1 MNKTYN
7 IIWNA
12 ARGMYIVTSELARSG
27 SRAIVSVSASCAVTL
42 LAMDAAPAVAEET
55 RVSIPSQTTTYTLSG
70 ATPFVVET
78 GNTVATDTAT
88 SAAIV
93 GDNSND
99 WDLLIESGAVVGSS
113 LTDSQAMNLDSST
126 GATSVHNQ
134 GTITGSN
141 EDGTIML
148 QNGGSVINDARIE
161 NNATYEHD
169 PEDIPQ
175 EYAGV
180 YMLNGGSYVS
190 SESGVLEGVS
200 GVIVQSGEAHITNGG
215 MINSD
220 GSWRSYG
227 VEFRDGTY
235 GTIVNTGTIITT
247 ASDGSGKIEDA
258 AIYVHTLN
266 DMAVSGSVSVDNS
279 GLMQSDFITVALYYG
294 SHFEVVNRVGGVITA
309 GNSSLV
315 GIKSTA
321 MELKVGVDNL
331 VTNDGTISA
340 YGTANTYGIHY
351 GESTSGGVI
360 TNTGSITTTG
370 GGSGDASV
378 YVHGNGDGTVVNNSG
393 TMSSTV
399 YGVYLDSARSKG
411 HTLNNQAGGA
421 ISANTAVAI
430 NGNGNTI
437 SNQGKMTGVSD
448 GLVLSGNNNI
458 VTTSGGEIS
467 GKNGIRVSKG
477 SGNQITAKSGSKITA
492 TSTGIS
498 IAGGNNQV
506 TTESGSTIVAKDNG
520 ILINSGAN
528 NVTNGGSITAT
539 GSSISYGIQY
549 NSGTSG
555 TITNTG
561 TITTTGKG
569 AGDASV
575 YAHGGA
581 VTINNSGTMD
591 SSVFGVYVTTGHTL
605 NNLAGGSITANTA
618 VQLNGNNNTLAN
630 AGAILGDTNGV
641 TINGSGNTLT
651 SQGKITGGTNAIL
664 INSGSKNNT
673 LTLNTGT
680 EISGSITD
688 DNNSASANNNL
699 ILDGEGT
706 LGSSISGLNSVTSSG
721 DWTLSGATMNL
732 SGTTNSALWV
742 KSGTLILNGA
752 MTAKGA
758 TVDSGT
764 TLQIGNGGTLGAF
777 NGDIVDN
784 GTLTFNRSDAAA
796 YGSVISGSGNVIKQG
811 GGELTLSNNNSYSGG
826 TTIAEGTLT
835 ATAGGALGS
844 GNIDN
849 RAYLKLDAANASD
862 PFIVADLTTHSGAT
876 VEIGAGST
884 LQANTLTQQ
893 DGSTLTADLTATS
906 GPAIRAK
913 NVNLDGT
920 LNVASPA
927 SQEPIR
933 STDDLI
939 SLALIESDNAISGD
953 FDGITINGN
962 AMNPDAF
969 ITVVGQKNVND
980 THYDLV
986 ETLTWYADRY
996 NAAIDA
1002 HGTFNLADADDSFT
1016 VNTVLE
1022 NVDANSGWNGQ
1033 SLTKTGAGTLIL
1045 NAENTYTGGTT
1056 ISDGTLV
1063 ATNVEALGTGNVTDN
1078 ATLELNTGGDF
1089 DNAISGS
1096 GQVVKSGDE
1105 TLTLSGSNTYTGGTI
1120 ISGGTLV
1127 ATNVEALGTGD
1138 VTDNATLELNTGGDF
1153 DNAIGGTGSVVKSGD
1168 KTLTLSGANSY
1179 TGGTTISGG
1188 TLVASNVEALGSGD
1202 VTDNATLELNTGGDF
1217 ANNIGG
1223 TGSVVKSGDKTLT
1236 LSGTNSYTGGTTISG
1251 GTLVA
1256 NNVEALGTGDVT
1268 NNATLEL
1275 NTGGDFDNAI
1285 SGSGQV
1291 VKSGDETLTLSGANS
1306 YTGGTTISGGTLVAT
1321 NVEAL
1326 GTGDITDNA
1335 TLELNAGG
1343 DFTNNIGGTGS
1354 VEKSGDKTLTLSGTN
1369 TYRGGTLISG
1379 GTLVAS
1385 NVEALG
1391 SGDVTDNATLE
1402 MNTGGDFANNIGGT
1416 GSVVKSGDK
1425 TLTLSGANSYTG
1437 GTTISGGTLV
1447 ASNVEAL
1454 GTGNVTD
1461 NATLE
1466 LNTGGDFDNAISGS
1480 GQVVKSGDGALTLSG
1495 ANSYSGA
1502 TTISGGTLIAA
1513 NVNALGTGAI
1523 DNRASLLLD
1532 ASGQF
1537 TVTDLTTES
1546 GGNTEIGAGSTL
1558 QATTLTQKS
1567 DSTLTINLNSN
1578 TVDPV
1583 IHAASQVS
1591 LAGTLDI
1598 TGVGDVLDSDP
1609 ASTDDLDTF
1618 TLIASDKT
1626 IAGDFEKLTVAGMD
1640 ADLADFI
1647 TVDGRIDDTG
1657 KQYELTTALT
1667 WYADRD
1673 DAVTDAHGTFNLT
1686 NADGSFAV
1694 NTVLEN
1700 VDATL
1705 DPASA
1710 TGWDGTSLIK
1720 QGAGTLI
1727 LNAENTY
1734 TGGTTISGGTL
1745 VATNVDAL
1753 GSGDVTD
1760 DATLELNTGGT
1771 FDNAISGSGQV
1782 VKSGDDVLTLSGAN
1796 SYSGGTLISDGTL
1809 VASNVDA
1816 LGSGDVTNNATLEM
1830 NTGGDFINNIGGTG
1844 RVEKSGD
1851 DTLTL
1856 SGSNTYTGGTLISD
1870 GTLVAS
1876 NVEALGTGDV
1886 TNNATLE
1893 LNTGGTFDNA
1903 ISGSGQVVKSGDDV
1917 LTLSGANSYSGGTLI
1932 SGGTLVANNVEAL
1945 GTGDVTDNATLE
1957 MNTGGDFINNIG
1969 GTGRVEKSGDDAL
1982 TLSGS
1987 NTYTGGTTINDGTLI
2002 ATSVDALGSGDVTNN
2017 AVLELNT
2024 GGDFINNIGGTGR
2037 VEKSGDETLTLS
2049 GSNTYT
2055 GGTLISGGTLV
2066 ATNVEAL
2073 GTGDVTDNAV
2083 LELNT
2088 GGDFINNI
2096 GGTGRVEKS
2105 GDDTLT
2111 LSGSNSYTGGTLIS
2125 SGTLVATNVDA
2136 LGSGDVT
2143 DNATL
2148 ELNTGGDFT
2157 NNISGSGQVV
2167 KSGDETLTLSGSNT
2181 YTGGTTINDGTLVA
2195 TSVEALGSGDVTND
2209 AVLALNTGGDFANNI
2224 GGTGSVVKSGDE
2236 TLTLSG
2242 TNSYTGGTTISGG
2255 TLVATNVEALG
2266 TGDVTNN
2273 ATLELNTGGDFT
2285 NNISGNGQVV
2295 KSGDDTLTFSGSNT
2309 YTGGTTINDGT
2320 LVATSVEA
2328 LGSGD
2333 VTNDAVLALN
2343 TGGDFANNIGG
2354 TGSVVKSGDETLTL
2368 SGSNTYTGST
2378 LISSGTLVANDVN
2391 ALGTGDVT
2399 DNATLMLN
2407 TGGDFIN
2414 NIGGTG
2420 RVEKSGDDTLTLSG
2434 SNSYTGG
2441 TLISSGT
2448 LVATN
2453 VDALGSGDVTDNAT
2467 LELNTGG
2474 TFDNAISG
2482 SGQVVKSGDETLTL
2496 SGANS
2501 YTGGTLIS
2509 SGTLVANDVN
2519 ALGTGDV
2526 TDNAVLELNT
2536 GGDFDNA
2543 ISGSGQ
2549 VVKSGDETL
2558 TLSGANSYTGGTTI
2572 SGGTLVASNVE
2583 ALGSGDIDNYAS
2595 LQLNASGQFVTA
2607 NLTTHD
2613 NAITAIGAGSALR
2626 ANTLTQEANSTLAVH
2641 LIDSN
2646 SGAIVTADHANLGGT
2661 LDITGIGNV
2670 AKSWTRD
2677 AYAYT
2682 LIDTDSAI
2690 NSDFAQFTVAG
2701 MDAKQVDFLT
2711 VDGRVN
2717 ADDDTRYDV
2726 TASLSWYADSDN
2738 AATDAHGTFTLSE
2751 QGHSFTLNTALT
2763 DVDAT
2768 LNPDSATYWDGKS
2781 LIKRGAGTLI
2791 LGAQN
2796 TYSGDTDVQEG
2807 ALWLAETATIG
2818 SAGSAQAVNIAANA
2832 AFGGHNSTVN
2842 GHVNNQGSLYFVD
2855 TFTVNGDVVNSSA
2868 MISGSDQ
2875 PNNTLTIAGNYT
2887 GNDGHLY
2894 LNTQLGD
2901 DSSPTDKLIVTGDTA
2916 GSTTLHI
2923 TNVNGLGAQTVNGIE
2938 VIEVGGQSDGDFR
2951 LYKGHVDINAWTYT
2965 LKQDGGDW
2973 YLRSESDDVPDD
2985 GGEVTPPDD
2994 GGEVTPPDDGGEVT
3008 PPDDGGE
3015 VTPPDDGG
3023 EVTPPDDDGEVT
3035 PPDDGGDITPPDD
3048 GGDITPPDGGD
3059 VTPVAPQYRADIGVY
3074 LGNQWMARNLQMQ
3087 TLYDREGS
3095 QYRSAD
3101 GSIWMRFKAGKA
3113 ESQAVNGNVDIDSD
3127 YSQFQLGGDILT
3139 WSDGAQSVTV
3149 GLMGSYINAST
3160 DSTGNR
3166 GADGSQFSANGSVD
3180 GYNLG
3185 LYATWFADAQS
3196 HRGAYIDSW
3205 YQYGAYNNSVDN
3217 DGLSA
3222 SRYDSAAHAVS
3233 LETGYR
3239 YDIALSN
3246 RNTVSL
3252 TPQAQVTWQRYSAD
3266 TVIDDGGTRISGQN
3280 DDSWTTRLGVRVDG
3294 KLYKESGR
3302 IQPFMEVNWLHASDN
3317 ASATFGDTKVSQDLP
3332 NDRVEVKVGIQ
3343 ANVSER
3349 LSVYAQAAGQKGKND
3364 YGDASFSLN
3373 MRYNW

>member
-12 ARGMYIVTSELARSG
+12 ARGMYIVTSELARRG

-78 GNTVATDTAT
+78 DNTIATDTAA

-215 MINSD
+215 MISSD

-247 ASDGSGKIEDA
+247 ASDGSNKIEDA

-279 GLMQSDFITVALYYG
+279 GLMQSDFITVALYHG

-370 GGSGDASV
+370 GGAGDASV

-437 SNQGKMTGVSD
+437 TNQGKMTGVSD
-448 GLVLSGNNNI
+448 GLLISGNNNI
-458 VTTSGGEIS
+458 VITSGGEIS

-477 SGNQITAKSGSKITA
+477 SGNQITAKSGSKITT

-498 IAGGNNQV
+498 IAGGNNQI
-506 TTESGSTIVAKDNG
+506 TTESGSAIVAKDNG

-539 GSSISYGIQY
+539 GSNMSYGIQY
-549 NSGTSG
+549 NSGASG

-605 NNLAGGSITANTA
+605 NNLAGGSISANTA
-618 VQLNGNNNTLAN
+618 VQFHGNNNKLAN
-630 AGAILGDTNGV
+630 AGAISGDTNGV
-641 TINGSGNTLT
+641 TISGSGNTLT
-651 SQGKITGGTNAIL
+651 NQGKITGGTNAVL

-680 EISGSITD
+680 EMSGSITD
-688 DNNSASANNNL
+688 GNNSASANNNL

-764 TLQIGNGGTLGAF
+764 TLQIGNSGTLGAF

-849 RAYLKLDAANASD
+849 RAYLKLEAASASD

-1105 TLTLSGSNTYTGGTI
+1105 TLTLSGANSYTGGTT

-1127 ATNVEALGTGD
+1127 ASNVEALGTGD
-1138 VTDNATLELNTGGDF
+1138 ITDNATLEMNTGGDF
-1153 DNAIGGTGSVVKSGD
+1153 ANNIGGTGSVVKSGD

-1268 NNATLEL
+1268 
-1275 NTGGDFDNAI
+1275 
-1285 SGSGQV
+1285 
-1291 VKSGDETLTLSGANS
+1291 
-1306 YTGGTTISGGTLVAT
+1306 
-1321 NVEAL
+1321 
-1326 GTGDITDNA
+1326 
-1335 TLELNAGG
+1335 
-1343 DFTNNIGGTGS
+1343 
-1354 VEKSGDKTLTLSGTN
+1354 
-1369 TYRGGTLISG
+1369 
-1379 GTLVAS
+1379 
-1385 NVEALG
+1385 
-1391 SGDVTDNATLE
+1391 
-1402 MNTGGDFANNIGGT
+1402 
-1416 GSVVKSGDK
+1416 
-1425 TLTLSGANSYTG
+1425 
-1437 GTTISGGTLV
+1437 
-1447 ASNVEAL
+1447 
-1454 GTGNVTD
+1454 D

-1480 GQVVKSGDGALTLSG
+1480 GQVVKSGDKTLTLSG
-1495 ANSYSGA
+1495 ANSYNGA
-1502 TTISGGTLIAA
+1502 TTISGGTLIATH
-1513 NVNALGTGAI
+1513 VNALGTGAI

-1532 ASGQF
+1532 ASGQL

-1782 VKSGDDVLTLSGAN
+1782 VKSGDGALTLSGAN

-1809 VASNVDA
+1809 VASNV
-1816 LGSGDVTNNATLEM
+1816 
-1830 NTGGDFINNIGGTG
+1830 
-1844 RVEKSGD
+1844 
-1851 DTLTL
+1851 
-1856 SGSNTYTGGTLISD
+1856 
-1870 GTLVAS
+1870 
-1876 NVEALGTGDV
+1876 EALGTGDV
-1886 TNNATLE
+1886 TDDAVLE
-1893 LNTGGTFDNA
+1893 LNTGGDFDNA
-1903 ISGSGQVVKSGDDV
+1903 ISGSGQVV
-1917 LTLSGANSYSGGTLI
+1917 
-1932 SGGTLVANNVEAL
+1932 
-1945 GTGDVTDNATLE
+1945 
-1957 MNTGGDFINNIG
+1957 
-1969 GTGRVEKSGDDAL
+1969 
-1982 TLSGS
+1982 
-1987 NTYTGGTTINDGTLI
+1987 
-2002 ATSVDALGSGDVTNN
+2002 
-2017 AVLELNT
+2017 
-2024 GGDFINNIGGTGR
+2024 
-2037 VEKSGDETLTLS
+2037 KSGDETLTLS

-2066 ATNVEAL
+2066 ASNVEALGSGDVTNDAVLELNTGGTFDNVISGSGQVVKSGDDALTLSGANTYTGGTTINDGTLVATSVDAL
-2073 GTGDVTDNAV
+2073 GTGDVTDNAT

-2088 GGDFINNI
+2088 GGTFDNAIS
-2096 GGTGRVEKS
+2096 GSGQVVKS
-2105 GDDTLT
+2105 GDKMLT
-2111 LSGSNSYTGGTLIS
+2111 LSGANSYSGGTLIS
-2125 SGTLVATNVDA
+2125 DGTLVASNVES
-2136 LGSGDVT
+2136 LGTGDVT
-2143 DNATL
+2143 NNATL

-2242 TNSYTGGTTISGG
+2242 
-2255 TLVATNVEALG
+2255 
-2266 TGDVTNN
+2266 
-2273 ATLELNTGGDFT
+2273 
-2285 NNISGNGQVV
+2285 
-2295 KSGDDTLTFSGSNT
+2295 SNT
-2309 YTGGTTINDGT
+2309 YTGG
-2320 LVATSVEA
+2320 
-2328 LGSGD
+2328 
-2333 VTNDAVLALN
+2333 
-2343 TGGDFANNIGG
+2343 
-2354 TGSVVKSGDETLTL
+2354 
-2368 SGSNTYTGST
+2368 T

-2558 TLSGANSYTGGTTI
+2558 TLSGANSYTGGTLISGGTLVATSVEALGSGDVTDNAVLELNTGGTFDNAISGSGQVVKSGDKTLTLSGANSYTGGTTI

-2626 ANTLTQEANSTLAVH
+2626 ANTLTQEANGTLAVH
-2641 LIDSN
+2641 LTDNN
-2646 SGAIVTADHANLGGT
+2646 SGAIVTADRANLGGT

-2670 AKSWTRD
+2670 TKSWTRD

-2690 NSDFAQFTVAG
+2690 DSDFAQFTVAG

-2768 LNPDSATYWDGKS
+2768 LDPDSATGWDGKS
-2781 LIKRGAGTLI
+2781 LIKRGAGALI

-2807 ALWLAETATIG
+2807 ALWLTETATIG

-2832 AFGGHNSTVN
+2832 AFGGHNATVN
-2842 GHVNNQGSLYFVD
+2842 GHVNNLGSLYFAD

>member
-1 MNKTYN
+1 
-7 IIWNA
+7 
-12 ARGMYIVTSELARSG
+12 
-27 SRAIVSVSASCAVTL
+27 
-42 LAMDAAPAVAEET
+42 
-55 RVSIPSQTTTYTLSG
+55 
-70 ATPFVVET
+70 
-78 GNTVATDTAT
+78 
-88 SAAIV
+88 
-93 GDNSND
+93 
-99 WDLLIESGAVVGSS
+99 
-113 LTDSQAMNLDSST
+113 
-126 GATSVHNQ
+126 
-134 GTITGSN
+134 
-141 EDGTIML
+141 
-148 QNGGSVINDARIE
+148 
-161 NNATYEHD
+161 
-169 PEDIPQ
+169 
-175 EYAGV
+175 
-180 YMLNGGSYVS
+180 
-190 SESGVLEGVS
+190 
-200 GVIVQSGEAHITNGG
+200 
-215 MINSD
+215 
-220 GSWRSYG
+220 
-227 VEFRDGTY
+227 
-235 GTIVNTGTIITT
+235 
-247 ASDGSGKIEDA
+247 
-258 AIYVHTLN
+258 
-266 DMAVSGSVSVDNS
+266 
-279 GLMQSDFITVALYYG
+279 
-294 SHFEVVNRVGGVITA
+294 
-309 GNSSLV
+309 
-315 GIKSTA
+315 
-321 MELKVGVDNL
+321 
-331 VTNDGTISA
+331 
-340 YGTANTYGIHY
+340 
-351 GESTSGGVI
+351 
-360 TNTGSITTTG
+360 
-370 GGSGDASV
+370 
-378 YVHGNGDGTVVNNSG
+378 
-393 TMSSTV
+393 
-399 YGVYLDSARSKG
+399 
-411 HTLNNQAGGA
+411 
-421 ISANTAVAI
+421 
-430 NGNGNTI
+430 
-437 SNQGKMTGVSD
+437 
-448 GLVLSGNNNI
+448 
-458 VTTSGGEIS
+458 
-467 GKNGIRVSKG
+467 
-477 SGNQITAKSGSKITA
+477 
-492 TSTGIS
+492 
-498 IAGGNNQV
+498 
-506 TTESGSTIVAKDNG
+506 
-520 ILINSGAN
+520 
-528 NVTNGGSITAT
+528 
-539 GSSISYGIQY
+539 
-549 NSGTSG
+549 
-555 TITNTG
+555 
-561 TITTTGKG
+561 
-569 AGDASV
+569 
-575 YAHGGA
+575 
-581 VTINNSGTMD
+581 
-591 SSVFGVYVTTGHTL
+591 
-605 NNLAGGSITANTA
+605 
-618 VQLNGNNNTLAN
+618 
-630 AGAILGDTNGV
+630 
-641 TINGSGNTLT
+641 
-651 SQGKITGGTNAIL
+651 
-664 INSGSKNNT
+664 
-673 LTLNTGT
+673 
-680 EISGSITD
+680 
-688 DNNSASANNNL
+688 
-699 ILDGEGT
+699 
-706 LGSSISGLNSVTSSG
+706 
-721 DWTLSGATMNL
+721 
-732 SGTTNSALWV
+732 
-742 KSGTLILNGA
+742 
-752 MTAKGA
+752 
-758 TVDSGT
+758 
-764 TLQIGNGGTLGAF
+764 
-777 NGDIVDN
+777 
-784 GTLTFNRSDAAA
+784 
-796 YGSVISGSGNVIKQG
+796 
-811 GGELTLSNNNSYSGG
+811 
-826 TTIAEGTLT
+826 
-835 ATAGGALGS
+835 
-844 GNIDN
+844 
-849 RAYLKLDAANASD
+849 
-862 PFIVADLTTHSGAT
+862 
-876 VEIGAGST
+876 
-884 LQANTLTQQ
+884 
-893 DGSTLTADLTATS
+893 
-906 GPAIRAK
+906 
-913 NVNLDGT
+913 
-920 LNVASPA
+920 
-927 SQEPIR
+927 
-933 STDDLI
+933 
-939 SLALIESDNAISGD
+939 
-953 FDGITINGN
+953 
-962 AMNPDAF
+962 
-969 ITVVGQKNVND
+969 
-980 THYDLV
+980 
-986 ETLTWYADRY
+986 
-996 NAAIDA
+996 
-1002 HGTFNLADADDSFT
+1002 
-1016 VNTVLE
+1016 
-1022 NVDANSGWNGQ
+1022 
-1033 SLTKTGAGTLIL
+1033 
-1045 NAENTYTGGTT
+1045 
-1056 ISDGTLV
+1056 
-1063 ATNVEALGTGNVTDN
+1063 
-1078 ATLELNTGGDF
+1078 
-1089 DNAISGS
+1089 
-1096 GQVVKSGDE
+1096 VKSGDE
-1105 TLTLSGSNTYTGGTI
+1105 M
-1120 ISGGTLV
+1120 
-1127 ATNVEALGTGD
+1127 
-1138 VTDNATLELNTGGDF
+1138 
-1153 DNAIGGTGSVVKSGD
+1153 
-1168 KTLTLSGANSY
+1168 LTLSGANSY

-1217 ANNIGG
+1217 DNAIS
-1223 TGSVVKSGDKTLT
+1223 GSGQVVKSGDDALT
-1236 LSGTNSYTGGTTISG
+1236 LSGNNSYTGGTLISD

-1256 NNVEALGTGDVT
+1256 SNVEALGSGDVT
-1268 NNATLEL
+1268 NDAVLEL

-1285 SGSGQV
+1285 SGSGQ
-1291 VKSGDETLTLSGANS
+1291 
-1306 YTGGTTISGGTLVAT
+1306 
-1321 NVEAL
+1321 
-1326 GTGDITDNA
+1326 
-1335 TLELNAGG
+1335 
-1343 DFTNNIGGTGS
+1343 
-1354 VEKSGDKTLTLSGTN
+1354 
-1369 TYRGGTLISG
+1369 
-1379 GTLVAS
+1379 
-1385 NVEALG
+1385 
-1391 SGDVTDNATLE
+1391 
-1402 MNTGGDFANNIGGT
+1402 
-1416 GSVVKSGDK
+1416 VVKSGDK

-1454 GTGNVTD
+1454 GSGDITD

-1480 GQVVKSGDGALTLSG
+1480 GQVVKSGDETLTLSG
-1495 ANSYSGA
+1495 TNTYTGG
-1502 TTISGGTLIAA
+1502 TTISGGTLIATH
-1513 NVNALGTGAI
+1513 VNALGTGAI

-1537 TVTDLTTES
+1537 AVTDLTTES

-1578 TVDPV
+1578 TADPV

-1705 DPASA
+1705 DPDSA

-1734 TGGTTISGGTL
+1734 TVGTTISGGTL

-1782 VKSGDDVLTLSGAN
+1782 VKSGDKMLTLSGTN
-1796 SYSGGTLISDGTL
+1796 SYSGGTLISGGTL
-1809 VASNVDA
+1809 VATNVDA
-1816 LGSGDVTNNATLEM
+1816 LGSGDVT
-1830 NTGGDFINNIGGTG
+1830 
-1844 RVEKSGD
+1844 D
-1851 DTLTL
+1851 D
-1856 SGSNTYTGGTLISD
+1856 
-1870 GTLVAS
+1870 
-1876 NVEALGTGDV
+1876 
-1886 TNNATLE
+1886 ATLE

-1903 ISGSGQVVKSGDDV
+1903 ISGSGQVVKSGDD
-1917 LTLSGANSYSGGTLI
+1917 T
-1932 SGGTLVANNVEAL
+1932 
-1945 GTGDVTDNATLE
+1945 
-1957 MNTGGDFINNIG
+1957 
-1969 GTGRVEKSGDDAL
+1969 L

-1987 NTYTGGTTINDGTLI
+1987 NTYTGGTIISGGTLV
-2002 ATSVDALGSGDVTNN
+2002 ASNVEALGTGDVTND

-2024 GGDFINNIGGTGR
+2024 GGDFDNAISGSGQ
-2037 VEKSGDETLTLS
+2037 VVKSGDETLTLS

-2066 ATNVEAL
+2066 ASNVEALGSGDVTNDAVLELNTGGDFTNAISGSGQVVKSGDETLTLSGANSYTGGTLISGGTLIASNVEAL

-2088 GGDFINNI
+2088 GGDF
-2096 GGTGRVEKS
+2096 
-2105 GDDTLT
+2105 
-2111 LSGSNSYTGGTLIS
+2111 
-2125 SGTLVATNVDA
+2125 
-2136 LGSGDVT
+2136 
-2143 DNATL
+2143 
-2148 ELNTGGDFT
+2148 
-2157 NNISGSGQVV
+2157 
-2167 KSGDETLTLSGSNT
+2167 
-2181 YTGGTTINDGTLVA
+2181 
-2195 TSVEALGSGDVTND
+2195 
-2209 AVLALNTGGDFANNI
+2209 
-2224 GGTGSVVKSGDE
+2224 
-2236 TLTLSG
+2236 
-2242 TNSYTGGTTISGG
+2242 
-2255 TLVATNVEALG
+2255 
-2266 TGDVTNN
+2266 
-2273 ATLELNTGGDFT
+2273 
-2285 NNISGNGQVV
+2285 
-2295 KSGDDTLTFSGSNT
+2295 
-2309 YTGGTTINDGT
+2309 
-2320 LVATSVEA
+2320 
-2328 LGSGD
+2328 
-2333 VTNDAVLALN
+2333 
-2343 TGGDFANNIGG
+2343 
-2354 TGSVVKSGDETLTL
+2354 
-2368 SGSNTYTGST
+2368 
-2378 LISSGTLVANDVN
+2378 
-2391 ALGTGDVT
+2391 
-2399 DNATLMLN
+2399 
-2407 TGGDFIN
+2407 
-2414 NIGGTG
+2414 
-2420 RVEKSGDDTLTLSG
+2420 
-2434 SNSYTGG
+2434 
-2441 TLISSGT
+2441 
-2448 LVATN
+2448 
-2453 VDALGSGDVTDNAT
+2453 
-2467 LELNTGG
+2467 
-2474 TFDNAISG
+2474 DNAISG
-2482 SGQVVKSGDETLTL
+2482 SGQVEKSGDETLTL

-2536 GGDFDNA
+2536 GGTFDNAISGSGQVVKSGDETLTLSGSNTYTGGTTINDGTLIATSVDALGSGDVTDNAVLELNTGGDFDNA

-2558 TLSGANSYTGGTTI
+2558 TLSGTNSYTDGTLISGGTLVATNLEALGTGDVTNNATLELNTGGTFDNAISGSGQVVKSGDDALTLSGSNTYTGGTTI
-2572 SGGTLVASNVE
+2572 SGGTLIATSVDALGSGDVTDNAVLELNTGGTFDNAISGSGQVVKSGDKTLTLSGSNTYTGGTTISGGTLIASNVE
-2583 ALGSGDIDNYAS
+2583 ALGSGNIDNYAS

-2613 NAITAIGAGSALR
+2613 NATTAIGAGSTLR

-2641 LIDSN
+2641 LTDSN

-2717 ADDDTRYDV
+2717 AADDTRYDV

-2768 LNPDSATYWDGKS
+2768 LNPDSATDWDGKS

-2832 AFGGHNSTVN
+2832 AFGGHNATVN
-2842 GHVNNQGSLYFVD
+2842 GHVNNLGSLYFVD

-2938 VIEVGGQSDGDFR
+2938 VIEVGGQSDGDFT

-2985 GGEVTPPDD
+2985 GGD
-2994 GGEVTPPDDGGEVT
+2994 
-3008 PPDDGGE
+3008 
-3015 VTPPDDGG
+3015 
-3023 EVTPPDDDGEVT
+3023 VT
-3035 PPDDGGDITPPDD
+3035 PPDDGGDVTPPDD
-3048 GGDITPPDGGD
+3048 GGDVTPPDDGGDVTPPDDGGDVTPPDDDGDITPPDGGD

-3101 GSIWMRFKAGKA
+3101 GSVWMRFKAGKA

-3280 DDSWTTRLGVRVDG
+3280 DDSWTTRLGMRVDG

>member
-1 MNKTYN
+1 TGSVVKSGDKT
-7 IIWNA
+7 
-12 ARGMYIVTSELARSG
+12 L
-27 SRAIVSVSASCAVTL
+27 
-42 LAMDAAPAVAEET
+42 
-55 RVSIPSQTTTYTLSG
+55 TLSG
-70 ATPFVVET
+70 A
-78 GNTVATDTAT
+78 
-88 SAAIV
+88 
-93 GDNSND
+93 NS
-99 WDLLIESGAVVGSS
+99 
-113 LTDSQAMNLDSST
+113 
-126 GATSVHNQ
+126 
-134 GTITGSN
+134 
-141 EDGTIML
+141 
-148 QNGGSVINDARIE
+148 
-161 NNATYEHD
+161 
-169 PEDIPQ
+169 
-175 EYAGV
+175 
-180 YMLNGGSYVS
+180 
-190 SESGVLEGVS
+190 
-200 GVIVQSGEAHITNGG
+200 
-215 MINSD
+215 
-220 GSWRSYG
+220 
-227 VEFRDGTY
+227 
-235 GTIVNTGTIITT
+235 
-247 ASDGSGKIEDA
+247 
-258 AIYVHTLN
+258 
-266 DMAVSGSVSVDNS
+266 
-279 GLMQSDFITVALYYG
+279 
-294 SHFEVVNRVGGVITA
+294 
-309 GNSSLV
+309 
-315 GIKSTA
+315 
-321 MELKVGVDNL
+321 
-331 VTNDGTISA
+331 
-340 YGTANTYGIHY
+340 
-351 GESTSGGVI
+351 
-360 TNTGSITTTG
+360 
-370 GGSGDASV
+370 
-378 YVHGNGDGTVVNNSG
+378 
-393 TMSSTV
+393 
-399 YGVYLDSARSKG
+399 
-411 HTLNNQAGGA
+411 
-421 ISANTAVAI
+421 
-430 NGNGNTI
+430 
-437 SNQGKMTGVSD
+437 
-448 GLVLSGNNNI
+448 
-458 VTTSGGEIS
+458 
-467 GKNGIRVSKG
+467 
-477 SGNQITAKSGSKITA
+477 
-492 TSTGIS
+492 
-498 IAGGNNQV
+498 
-506 TTESGSTIVAKDNG
+506 
-520 ILINSGAN
+520 
-528 NVTNGGSITAT
+528 
-539 GSSISYGIQY
+539 
-549 NSGTSG
+549 
-555 TITNTG
+555 
-561 TITTTGKG
+561 
-569 AGDASV
+569 
-575 YAHGGA
+575 
-581 VTINNSGTMD
+581 
-591 SSVFGVYVTTGHTL
+591 
-605 NNLAGGSITANTA
+605 
-618 VQLNGNNNTLAN
+618 
-630 AGAILGDTNGV
+630 
-641 TINGSGNTLT
+641 
-651 SQGKITGGTNAIL
+651 
-664 INSGSKNNT
+664 
-673 LTLNTGT
+673 
-680 EISGSITD
+680 
-688 DNNSASANNNL
+688 
-699 ILDGEGT
+699 
-706 LGSSISGLNSVTSSG
+706 
-721 DWTLSGATMNL
+721 
-732 SGTTNSALWV
+732 
-742 KSGTLILNGA
+742 
-752 MTAKGA
+752 
-758 TVDSGT
+758 
-764 TLQIGNGGTLGAF
+764 
-777 NGDIVDN
+777 
-784 GTLTFNRSDAAA
+784 
-796 YGSVISGSGNVIKQG
+796 
-811 GGELTLSNNNSYSGG
+811 
-826 TTIAEGTLT
+826 
-835 ATAGGALGS
+835 
-844 GNIDN
+844 
-849 RAYLKLDAANASD
+849 
-862 PFIVADLTTHSGAT
+862 
-876 VEIGAGST
+876 
-884 LQANTLTQQ
+884 
-893 DGSTLTADLTATS
+893 
-906 GPAIRAK
+906 
-913 NVNLDGT
+913 
-920 LNVASPA
+920 
-927 SQEPIR
+927 
-933 STDDLI
+933 
-939 SLALIESDNAISGD
+939 
-953 FDGITINGN
+953 
-962 AMNPDAF
+962 
-969 ITVVGQKNVND
+969 
-980 THYDLV
+980 
-986 ETLTWYADRY
+986 
-996 NAAIDA
+996 
-1002 HGTFNLADADDSFT
+1002 
-1016 VNTVLE
+1016 
-1022 NVDANSGWNGQ
+1022 
-1033 SLTKTGAGTLIL
+1033 
-1045 NAENTYTGGTT
+1045 YTGGTT
-1056 ISDGTLV
+1056 
-1063 ATNVEALGTGNVTDN
+1063 
-1078 ATLELNTGGDF
+1078 
-1089 DNAISGS
+1089 
-1096 GQVVKSGDE
+1096 
-1105 TLTLSGSNTYTGGTI
+1105 

-1127 ATNVEALGTGD
+1127 ATNVEALGSGD
-1138 VTDNATLELNTGGDF
+1138 VTDNATLELNTGGTF
-1153 DNAIGGTGSVVKSGD
+1153 DNVISGSGQVVKSGD
-1168 KTLTLSGANSY
+1168 EMLTLSGANSY

-1217 ANNIGG
+1217 DNAIS
-1223 TGSVVKSGDKTLT
+1223 GSGQVVKSGDDALT
-1236 LSGTNSYTGGTTISG
+1236 LSGNNSYTGGTLISD

-1256 NNVEALGTGDVT
+1256 SNVEALGSGDVT
-1268 NNATLEL
+1268 NDAVLEL

-1285 SGSGQV
+1285 SGSGQ
-1291 VKSGDETLTLSGANS
+1291 
-1306 YTGGTTISGGTLVAT
+1306 
-1321 NVEAL
+1321 
-1326 GTGDITDNA
+1326 
-1335 TLELNAGG
+1335 
-1343 DFTNNIGGTGS
+1343 
-1354 VEKSGDKTLTLSGTN
+1354 
-1369 TYRGGTLISG
+1369 
-1379 GTLVAS
+1379 
-1385 NVEALG
+1385 
-1391 SGDVTDNATLE
+1391 
-1402 MNTGGDFANNIGGT
+1402 
-1416 GSVVKSGDK
+1416 VVKSGDK

-1454 GTGNVTD
+1454 GSGDITD

-1480 GQVVKSGDGALTLSG
+1480 GQVVKSGDETLTLSG
-1495 ANSYSGA
+1495 TNTYTGG
-1502 TTISGGTLIAA
+1502 TTISGGTLIATH
-1513 NVNALGTGAI
+1513 VNALGTGAI

-1537 TVTDLTTES
+1537 AVTDLTTES

-1578 TVDPV
+1578 TADPV

-1705 DPASA
+1705 DPDSA

-1734 TGGTTISGGTL
+1734 TVGTTISGGTL

-1782 VKSGDDVLTLSGAN
+1782 VKSGDKMLTLSGTN
-1796 SYSGGTLISDGTL
+1796 SYSGGTLISGGTL
-1809 VASNVDA
+1809 VATNVDA
-1816 LGSGDVTNNATLEM
+1816 LGSGDVT
-1830 NTGGDFINNIGGTG
+1830 
-1844 RVEKSGD
+1844 D
-1851 DTLTL
+1851 D
-1856 SGSNTYTGGTLISD
+1856 
-1870 GTLVAS
+1870 
-1876 NVEALGTGDV
+1876 
-1886 TNNATLE
+1886 ATLE

-1903 ISGSGQVVKSGDDV
+1903 ISGSGQVVKSGDD
-1917 LTLSGANSYSGGTLI
+1917 T
-1932 SGGTLVANNVEAL
+1932 
-1945 GTGDVTDNATLE
+1945 
-1957 MNTGGDFINNIG
+1957 
-1969 GTGRVEKSGDDAL
+1969 L

-1987 NTYTGGTTINDGTLI
+1987 NTYTGGTIISGGTLV
-2002 ATSVDALGSGDVTNN
+2002 ASNVEALGTGDVTND

-2024 GGDFINNIGGTGR
+2024 GGDFDNAISGSGQ
-2037 VEKSGDETLTLS
+2037 VVKSGDETLTLS

-2066 ATNVEAL
+2066 ASNVEALGSGDVTNDAVLELNTGGDFTNAISGSGQVVKSGDETLTLSGANSYTGGTLISGGTLIASNVEAL

-2088 GGDFINNI
+2088 GGDF
-2096 GGTGRVEKS
+2096 
-2105 GDDTLT
+2105 
-2111 LSGSNSYTGGTLIS
+2111 
-2125 SGTLVATNVDA
+2125 
-2136 LGSGDVT
+2136 
-2143 DNATL
+2143 
-2148 ELNTGGDFT
+2148 
-2157 NNISGSGQVV
+2157 
-2167 KSGDETLTLSGSNT
+2167 
-2181 YTGGTTINDGTLVA
+2181 
-2195 TSVEALGSGDVTND
+2195 
-2209 AVLALNTGGDFANNI
+2209 
-2224 GGTGSVVKSGDE
+2224 
-2236 TLTLSG
+2236 
-2242 TNSYTGGTTISGG
+2242 
-2255 TLVATNVEALG
+2255 
-2266 TGDVTNN
+2266 
-2273 ATLELNTGGDFT
+2273 
-2285 NNISGNGQVV
+2285 
-2295 KSGDDTLTFSGSNT
+2295 
-2309 YTGGTTINDGT
+2309 
-2320 LVATSVEA
+2320 
-2328 LGSGD
+2328 
-2333 VTNDAVLALN
+2333 
-2343 TGGDFANNIGG
+2343 
-2354 TGSVVKSGDETLTL
+2354 
-2368 SGSNTYTGST
+2368 
-2378 LISSGTLVANDVN
+2378 
-2391 ALGTGDVT
+2391 
-2399 DNATLMLN
+2399 
-2407 TGGDFIN
+2407 
-2414 NIGGTG
+2414 
-2420 RVEKSGDDTLTLSG
+2420 
-2434 SNSYTGG
+2434 
-2441 TLISSGT
+2441 
-2448 LVATN
+2448 
-2453 VDALGSGDVTDNAT
+2453 
-2467 LELNTGG
+2467 
-2474 TFDNAISG
+2474 DNAISG
-2482 SGQVVKSGDETLTL
+2482 SGQVEKSGDETLTL

-2536 GGDFDNA
+2536 GGTFDNAISGSGQVVKSGDETLTLSGSNTYTGGTTINDGTLIATSVDALGSGDVTDNAVLELNTGGDFDNA

-2558 TLSGANSYTGGTTI
+2558 TLSGTNSYTDGTLISGGTLVATNLEALGTGDVTNNATLELNTGGTFDNAISGSGQVVKSGDDALTLSGSNTYTGGTTI
-2572 SGGTLVASNVE
+2572 SGGTLIATSVDALGSGDVTDNAVLELNTGGTFDNAISGSGQVVKSGDKTLTLSGSNTYTGGTTISGGTLIASNVE
-2583 ALGSGDIDNYAS
+2583 ALGSGNIDNYAS

-2613 NAITAIGAGSALR
+2613 NATTAIGAGSTLR

-2641 LIDSN
+2641 LTDSN

-2717 ADDDTRYDV
+2717 AADDTRYDV

-2768 LNPDSATYWDGKS
+2768 LNPDSATDWDGKS

-2832 AFGGHNSTVN
+2832 AFGGHNATVN
-2842 GHVNNQGSLYFVD
+2842 GHVNNLGSLYFVD

-2938 VIEVGGQSDGDFR
+2938 VIEVGGQSDGDFT

-2985 GGEVTPPDD
+2985 GGD
-2994 GGEVTPPDDGGEVT
+2994 
-3008 PPDDGGE
+3008 
-3015 VTPPDDGG
+3015 
-3023 EVTPPDDDGEVT
+3023 VT
-3035 PPDDGGDITPPDD
+3035 PPDDGGDVIPPDDGGDVTPPDD
-3048 GGDITPPDGGD
+3048 GGDVTPPDDGGDVTPPDDGGDVTPPDDGGDVTPPDDDGDITPPDGGD

-3101 GSIWMRFKAGKA
+3101 GSVWMRFKAGKA

-3280 DDSWTTRLGVRVDG
+3280 DDSWTTRLGMRVDG

>member
-169 PEDIPQ
+169 PQDIPQ

-247 ASDGSGKIEDA
+247 ASDGSNKIEDA

-279 GLMQSDFITVALYYG
+279 GLMQSDFITVALYHG

-370 GGSGDASV
+370 GGAGDASV

-393 TMSSTV
+393 TMSSSV

-411 HTLNNQAGGA
+411 HTLNNQAGSA

-430 NGNGNTI
+430 NGNGNIIT
-437 SNQGKMTGVSD
+437 NQGKMTGVSD
-448 GLVLSGNNNI
+448 GLLISGNNNI

-477 SGNQITAKSGSKITA
+477 SGNQITAKSGSKITT

-498 IAGGNNQV
+498 IAGGNNQI
-506 TTESGSTIVAKDNG
+506 TTESGSVIVAKDNG

-539 GSSISYGIQY
+539 GSNMSYGIQY
-549 NSGTSG
+549 NSGASG

-605 NNLAGGSITANTA
+605 NNLAGGSISANTA
-618 VQLNGNNNTLAN
+618 VQFHGNNNKLAN

-641 TINGSGNTLT
+641 TISGSGNTLT
-651 SQGKITGGTNAIL
+651 SQGKITGGTNAVL

-673 LTLNTGT
+673 ITLNTGT

-796 YGSVISGSGNVIKQG
+796 YGSVISGSGNVVKQG

-849 RAYLKLDAANASD
+849 RAYLKLDAASASD

-953 FDGITINGN
+953 FDDITINGN

-986 ETLTWYADRY
+986 ETLTWYADHD

-1056 ISDGTLV
+1056 ISEGTL
-1063 ATNVEALGTGNVTDN
+1063 
-1078 ATLELNTGGDF
+1078 
-1089 DNAISGS
+1089 I
-1096 GQVVKSGDE
+1096 
-1105 TLTLSGSNTYTGGTI
+1105 
-1120 ISGGTLV
+1120 

-1188 TLVASNVEALGSGD
+1188 TLVASNVEALGTGD
-1202 VTDNATLELNTGGDF
+1202 ITDNATLELNTGGDF

-1291 VKSGDETLTLSGANS
+1291 VKSGD
-1306 YTGGTTISGGTLVAT
+1306 
-1321 NVEAL
+1321 
-1326 GTGDITDNA
+1326 
-1335 TLELNAGG
+1335 
-1343 DFTNNIGGTGS
+1343 
-1354 VEKSGDKTLTLSGTN
+1354 KT
-1369 TYRGGTLISG
+1369 
-1379 GTLVAS
+1379 
-1385 NVEALG
+1385 
-1391 SGDVTDNATLE
+1391 
-1402 MNTGGDFANNIGGT
+1402 
-1416 GSVVKSGDK
+1416 
-1425 TLTLSGANSYTG
+1425 
-1437 GTTISGGTLV
+1437 
-1447 ASNVEAL
+1447 
-1454 GTGNVTD
+1454 
-1461 NATLE
+1461 
-1466 LNTGGDFDNAISGS
+1466 
-1480 GQVVKSGDGALTLSG
+1480 LTLSG

-1502 TTISGGTLIAA
+1502 TTISGGTLIATH
-1513 NVNALGTGAI
+1513 VNALGTGAI

-1567 DSTLTINLNSN
+1567 DSTLTINLNGN

-1809 VASNVDA
+1809 VASNVEA
-1816 LGSGDVTNNATLEM
+1816 LGSGDVTDNATLEL
-1830 NTGGDFINNIGGTG
+1830 NTGGTFDNAISGSGK
-1844 RVEKSGD
+1844 VEKSGD
-1851 DTLTL
+1851 DALTL
-1856 SGSNTYTGGTLISD
+1856 SGANTYTGGTLISD

-1886 TNNATLE
+1886 TDNAVLELNTGGDFDNAISGSGQVEKSGDGTLTLSGSNTYTGGTTINGGTLVASNVEALGSGDVTDNATLA

-1932 SGGTLVANNVEAL
+1932 SDGTLVASNVE
-1945 GTGDVTDNATLE
+1945 
-1957 MNTGGDFINNIG
+1957 
-1969 GTGRVEKSGDDAL
+1969 
-1982 TLSGS
+1982 
-1987 NTYTGGTTINDGTLI
+1987 
-2002 ATSVDALGSGDVTNN
+2002 
-2017 AVLELNT
+2017 
-2024 GGDFINNIGGTGR
+2024 
-2037 VEKSGDETLTLS
+2037 
-2049 GSNTYT
+2049 
-2055 GGTLISGGTLV
+2055 
-2066 ATNVEAL
+2066 
-2073 GTGDVTDNAV
+2073 
-2083 LELNT
+2083 
-2088 GGDFINNI
+2088 
-2096 GGTGRVEKS
+2096 
-2105 GDDTLT
+2105 
-2111 LSGSNSYTGGTLIS
+2111 
-2125 SGTLVATNVDA
+2125 A

-2143 DNATL
+2143 DDATL
-2148 ELNTGGDFT
+2148 ELNTGGTFD
-2157 NNISGSGQVV
+2157 NAISGSGQVV
-2167 KSGDETLTLSGSNT
+2167 KSGDETLTLSGTNT
-2181 YTGGTTINDGTLVA
+2181 YSGGTLISGGTLVA
-2195 TSVEALGSGDVTND
+2195 SNVEALGTGDVTND
-2209 AVLALNTGGDFANNI
+2209 AVLELNTGGTFDNAI
-2224 GGTGSVVKSGDE
+2224 SGSGQVVKSGDKM
-2236 TLTLSG
+2236 LTLSG
-2242 TNSYTGGTTISGG
+2242 ANSYSGG
-2255 TLVATNVEALG
+2255 TLISDGTLVASNVEALG

-2285 NNISGNGQVV
+2285 NNISGSGQVV
-2295 KSGDDTLTFSGSNT
+2295 KSGDKMLTLSGSNT
-2309 YTGGTTINDGT
+2309 YTGGTTINDGM

-2368 SGSNTYTGST
+2368 SGSNTYTGGT

-2434 SNSYTGG
+2434 TNSYTGG
-2441 TLISSGT
+2441 TTISGGT

-2453 VDALGSGDVTDNAT
+2453 VEALGTGDVTNNAT

-2474 TFDNAISG
+2474 DFTNNISG

-2496 SGANS
+2496 SGAN
-2501 YTGGTLIS
+2501 
-2509 SGTLVANDVN
+2509 
-2519 ALGTGDV
+2519 
-2526 TDNAVLELNT
+2526 
-2536 GGDFDNA
+2536 
-2543 ISGSGQ
+2543 
-2549 VVKSGDETL
+2549 
-2558 TLSGANSYTGGTTI
+2558 
-2572 SGGTLVASNVE
+2572 
-2583 ALGSGDIDNYAS
+2583 
-2595 LQLNASGQFVTA
+2595 
-2607 NLTTHD
+2607 
-2613 NAITAIGAGSALR
+2613 
-2626 ANTLTQEANSTLAVH
+2626 
-2641 LIDSN
+2641 
-2646 SGAIVTADHANLGGT
+2646 
-2661 LDITGIGNV
+2661 
-2670 AKSWTRD
+2670 
-2677 AYAYT
+2677 
-2682 LIDTDSAI
+2682 
-2690 NSDFAQFTVAG
+2690 
-2701 MDAKQVDFLT
+2701 
-2711 VDGRVN
+2711 
-2717 ADDDTRYDV
+2717 
-2726 TASLSWYADSDN
+2726 
-2738 AATDAHGTFTLSE
+2738 
-2751 QGHSFTLNTALT
+2751 
-2763 DVDAT
+2763 
-2768 LNPDSATYWDGKS
+2768 
-2781 LIKRGAGTLI
+2781 
-2791 LGAQN
+2791 
-2796 TYSGDTDVQEG
+2796 
-2807 ALWLAETATIG
+2807 
-2818 SAGSAQAVNIAANA
+2818 
-2832 AFGGHNSTVN
+2832 
-2842 GHVNNQGSLYFVD
+2842 
-2855 TFTVNGDVVNSSA
+2855 
-2868 MISGSDQ
+2868 
-2875 PNNTLTIAGNYT
+2875 
-2887 GNDGHLY
+2887 
-2894 LNTQLGD
+2894 
-2901 DSSPTDKLIVTGDTA
+2901 
-2916 GSTTLHI
+2916 
-2923 TNVNGLGAQTVNGIE
+2923 
-2938 VIEVGGQSDGDFR
+2938 
-2951 LYKGHVDINAWTYT
+2951 
-2965 LKQDGGDW
+2965 
-2973 YLRSESDDVPDD
+2973 
-2985 GGEVTPPDD
+2985 
-2994 GGEVTPPDDGGEVT
+2994 
-3008 PPDDGGE
+3008 
-3015 VTPPDDGG
+3015 
-3023 EVTPPDDDGEVT
+3023 
-3035 PPDDGGDITPPDD
+3035 
-3048 GGDITPPDGGD
+3048 
-3059 VTPVAPQYRADIGVY
+3059 
-3074 LGNQWMARNLQMQ
+3074 
-3087 TLYDREGS
+3087 
-3095 QYRSAD
+3095 
-3101 GSIWMRFKAGKA
+3101 
-3113 ESQAVNGNVDIDSD
+3113 
-3127 YSQFQLGGDILT
+3127 
-3139 WSDGAQSVTV
+3139 
-3149 GLMGSYINAST
+3149 
-3160 DSTGNR
+3160 
-3166 GADGSQFSANGSVD
+3166 
-3180 GYNLG
+3180 
-3185 LYATWFADAQS
+3185 
-3196 HRGAYIDSW
+3196 
-3205 YQYGAYNNSVDN
+3205 
-3217 DGLSA
+3217 
-3222 SRYDSAAHAVS
+3222 
-3233 LETGYR
+3233 
-3239 YDIALSN
+3239 
-3246 RNTVSL
+3246 
-3252 TPQAQVTWQRYSAD
+3252 
-3266 TVIDDGGTRISGQN
+3266 
-3280 DDSWTTRLGVRVDG
+3280 
-3294 KLYKESGR
+3294 
-3302 IQPFMEVNWLHASDN
+3302 
-3317 ASATFGDTKVSQDLP
+3317 
-3332 NDRVEVKVGIQ
+3332 
-3343 ANVSER
+3343 
-3349 LSVYAQAAGQKGKND
+3349 
-3364 YGDASFSLN
+3364 
-3373 MRYNW
+3373 

>member
-113 LTDSQAMNLDSST
+113 LTDSQAMNLDSLT

-134 GTITGSN
+134 GTITGSSA
-141 EDGTIML
+141 DGTILL
-148 QNGGSVINDARIE
+148 QNGGSVINDGRIE
-161 NNATYEHD
+161 NSAIYVHNLDYGA
-169 PEDIPQ
+169 PEIDAAI
-175 EYAGV
+175 

-190 SESGVLEGVS
+190 SENGVLKGVS
-200 GVIVQSGEAHITNGG
+200 GVIVQSGEVHITNGG
-215 MINSD
+215 TINSD

-227 VEFRDGTY
+227 VELRGGAY

-247 ASDGSGKIEDA
+247 ASDGSNKIEDA
-258 AIYVHTLN
+258 AIYAHTF
-266 DMAVSGSVSVDNS
+266 DDIAAGDSVSVDNS
-279 GLMQSDFITVALYYG
+279 GLLQSDFIAVALYHG
-294 SHFEVVNRVGGVITA
+294 AHFEVFNRAGGVITA

-315 GIKSTA
+315 GIQSAA
-321 MELKVGVDNL
+321 MELKAGADNL

-351 GESTSGGVI
+351 GENTSGGVI

-437 SNQGKMTGVSD
+437 TNQGKMTGVSD
-448 GLVLSGNNNI
+448 GLLISGNNNI

-477 SGNQITAKSGSKITA
+477 SGNQITAKSGSKITT

-506 TTESGSTIVAKDNG
+506 TTESGSAIVAKDNG

-549 NSGTSG
+549 NSGASG

-630 AGAILGDTNGV
+630 AGAISGDTNGV
-641 TINGSGNTLT
+641 TISGSGNTLT
-651 SQGKITGGTNAIL
+651 SQGKITGGTNAVL

-673 LTLNTGT
+673 ITLNTGT

-742 KSGTLILNGA
+742 KSGTLIVNGA

-796 YGSVISGSGNVIKQG
+796 YGSVISGSGNVVKQG

-849 RAYLKLDAANASD
+849 RAYLKLDAASASD

-893 DGSTLTADLTATS
+893 DGSTLTADLTETS
-906 GPAIRAK
+906 GPVIRAK

-953 FDGITINGN
+953 FGDITINGN

-986 ETLTWYADRY
+986 ETLTWYADRD

-1045 NAENTYTGGTT
+1045 NAENTYTGSTT
-1056 ISDGTLV
+1056 ISEGTLI

-1078 ATLELNTGGDF
+1078 ATLEMNTGGDF

-1105 TLTLSGSNTYTGGTI
+1105 TLTLSGANSYTGGTT

-1127 ATNVEALGTGD
+1127 ASNVEALGTGD
-1138 VTDNATLELNTGGDF
+1138 ITDNATLELNTGGDF
-1153 DNAIGGTGSVVKSGD
+1153 DNVISGSGQVVKSGD

-1202 VTDNATLELNTGGDF
+1202 VTDNATLELNT
-1217 ANNIGG
+1217 
-1223 TGSVVKSGDKTLT
+1223 S
-1236 LSGTNSYTGGTTISG
+1236 
-1251 GTLVA
+1251 
-1256 NNVEALGTGDVT
+1256 
-1268 NNATLEL
+1268 
-1275 NTGGDFDNAI
+1275 
-1285 SGSGQV
+1285 
-1291 VKSGDETLTLSGANS
+1291 
-1306 YTGGTTISGGTLVAT
+1306 
-1321 NVEAL
+1321 
-1326 GTGDITDNA
+1326 
-1335 TLELNAGG
+1335 
-1343 DFTNNIGGTGS
+1343 
-1354 VEKSGDKTLTLSGTN
+1354 
-1369 TYRGGTLISG
+1369 
-1379 GTLVAS
+1379 
-1385 NVEALG
+1385 
-1391 SGDVTDNATLE
+1391 
-1402 MNTGGDFANNIGGT
+1402 GDFANNIGGT

-1437 GTTISGGTLV
+1437 GTIISGGTLV
-1447 ASNVEAL
+1447 ATNVDAL
-1454 GTGNVTD
+1454 GTGDVID

-1480 GQVVKSGDGALTLSG
+1480 GQVVKSGDDTLALSG

-1567 DSTLTINLNSN
+1567 DSTLTINLDSN
-1578 TVDPV
+1578 TADPV

-1782 VKSGDDVLTLSGAN
+1782 VKSGD
-1796 SYSGGTLISDGTL
+1796 
-1809 VASNVDA
+1809 
-1816 LGSGDVTNNATLEM
+1816 E
-1830 NTGGDFINNIGGTG
+1830 
-1844 RVEKSGD
+1844 
-1851 DTLTL
+1851 TLTL
-1856 SGSNTYTGGTLISD
+1856 SGTNT
-1870 GTLVAS
+1870 
-1876 NVEALGTGDV
+1876 
-1886 TNNATLE
+1886 
-1893 LNTGGTFDNA
+1893 
-1903 ISGSGQVVKSGDDV
+1903 
-1917 LTLSGANSYSGGTLI
+1917 YSGGTLI
-1932 SGGTLVANNVEAL
+1932 SGGTLVASNVEAL

-2125 SGTLVATNVDA
+2125 G
-2136 LGSGDVT
+2136 
-2143 DNATL
+2143 
-2148 ELNTGGDFT
+2148 
-2157 NNISGSGQVV
+2157 
-2167 KSGDETLTLSGSNT
+2167 
-2181 YTGGTTINDGTLVA
+2181 
-2195 TSVEALGSGDVTND
+2195 
-2209 AVLALNTGGDFANNI
+2209 
-2224 GGTGSVVKSGDE
+2224 
-2236 TLTLSG
+2236 
-2242 TNSYTGGTTISGG
+2242 
-2255 TLVATNVEALG
+2255 
-2266 TGDVTNN
+2266 
-2273 ATLELNTGGDFT
+2273 
-2285 NNISGNGQVV
+2285 
-2295 KSGDDTLTFSGSNT
+2295 
-2309 YTGGTTINDGT
+2309 
-2320 LVATSVEA
+2320 
-2328 LGSGD
+2328 
-2333 VTNDAVLALN
+2333 
-2343 TGGDFANNIGG
+2343 
-2354 TGSVVKSGDETLTL
+2354 
-2368 SGSNTYTGST
+2368 
-2378 LISSGTLVANDVN
+2378 
-2391 ALGTGDVT
+2391 
-2399 DNATLMLN
+2399 
-2407 TGGDFIN
+2407 
-2414 NIGGTG
+2414 
-2420 RVEKSGDDTLTLSG
+2420 
-2434 SNSYTGG
+2434 
-2441 TLISSGT
+2441 GT

-2558 TLSGANSYTGGTTI
+2558 TLSGANSYTGGTLISGGTLVATSVEALGSGDVTDNAVLELNTGGTFDNAISGSGQVVKSGDKTLTLSGANSYTGGTTI

-2613 NAITAIGAGSALR
+2613 NATTAIGAGSALR

-2641 LIDSN
+2641 LTDSN
-2646 SGAIVTADHANLGGT
+2646 SGAIVTADRANLGGT

-2807 ALWLAETATIG
+2807 TLWLAETATIG

-2832 AFGGHNSTVN
+2832 AFGGHNATVN
-2842 GHVNNQGSLYFVD
+2842 GHVNNLGNLYFVD

-2901 DSSPTDKLIVTGDTA
+2901 DNSPTDKLIVTGDTA

-2938 VIEVGGQSDGDFR
+2938 VIEVGGQSDGDFT

-2985 GGEVTPPDD
+2985 GGD
-2994 GGEVTPPDDGGEVT
+2994 
-3008 PPDDGGE
+3008 
-3015 VTPPDDGG
+3015 
-3023 EVTPPDDDGEVT
+3023 VT
-3035 PPDDGGDITPPDD
+3035 PPDDGGDVTPPDD
-3048 GGDITPPDGGD
+3048 GGDVTPPDDGGDVTPPDDGGDVSPPDDGGDVTPPDDGGDVTPPDGDGDITPPDGGD
-3059 VTPVAPQYRADIGVY
+3059 VTPVTPQYRADIGVY

-3101 GSIWMRFKAGKA
+3101 GSVWMRFKAGKA

>member
-1 MNKTYN
+1 D
-7 IIWNA
+7 
-12 ARGMYIVTSELARSG
+12 VT
-27 SRAIVSVSASCAVTL
+27 
-42 LAMDAAPAVAEET
+42 D
-55 RVSIPSQTTTYTLSG
+55 
-70 ATPFVVET
+70 
-78 GNTVATDTAT
+78 
-88 SAAIV
+88 
-93 GDNSND
+93 
-99 WDLLIESGAVVGSS
+99 
-113 LTDSQAMNLDSST
+113 
-126 GATSVHNQ
+126 
-134 GTITGSN
+134 
-141 EDGTIML
+141 
-148 QNGGSVINDARIE
+148 
-161 NNATYEHD
+161 NATLE
-169 PEDIPQ
+169 
-175 EYAGV
+175 
-180 YMLNGGSYVS
+180 LN
-190 SESGVLEGVS
+190 
-200 GVIVQSGEAHITNGG
+200 
-215 MINSD
+215 
-220 GSWRSYG
+220 
-227 VEFRDGTY
+227 
-235 GTIVNTGTIITT
+235 
-247 ASDGSGKIEDA
+247 
-258 AIYVHTLN
+258 
-266 DMAVSGSVSVDNS
+266 
-279 GLMQSDFITVALYYG
+279 
-294 SHFEVVNRVGGVITA
+294 
-309 GNSSLV
+309 
-315 GIKSTA
+315 
-321 MELKVGVDNL
+321 
-331 VTNDGTISA
+331 
-340 YGTANTYGIHY
+340 
-351 GESTSGGVI
+351 
-360 TNTGSITTTG
+360 
-370 GGSGDASV
+370 
-378 YVHGNGDGTVVNNSG
+378 
-393 TMSSTV
+393 
-399 YGVYLDSARSKG
+399 
-411 HTLNNQAGGA
+411 
-421 ISANTAVAI
+421 
-430 NGNGNTI
+430 
-437 SNQGKMTGVSD
+437 
-448 GLVLSGNNNI
+448 
-458 VTTSGGEIS
+458 
-467 GKNGIRVSKG
+467 
-477 SGNQITAKSGSKITA
+477 
-492 TSTGIS
+492 
-498 IAGGNNQV
+498 
-506 TTESGSTIVAKDNG
+506 
-520 ILINSGAN
+520 
-528 NVTNGGSITAT
+528 
-539 GSSISYGIQY
+539 
-549 NSGTSG
+549 
-555 TITNTG
+555 
-561 TITTTGKG
+561 
-569 AGDASV
+569 
-575 YAHGGA
+575 
-581 VTINNSGTMD
+581 
-591 SSVFGVYVTTGHTL
+591 
-605 NNLAGGSITANTA
+605 
-618 VQLNGNNNTLAN
+618 
-630 AGAILGDTNGV
+630 
-641 TINGSGNTLT
+641 
-651 SQGKITGGTNAIL
+651 TGGTF
-664 INSGSKNNT
+664 
-673 LTLNTGT
+673 
-680 EISGSITD
+680 
-688 DNNSASANNNL
+688 DN
-699 ILDGEGT
+699 
-706 LGSSISGLNSVTSSG
+706 
-721 DWTLSGATMNL
+721 
-732 SGTTNSALWV
+732 
-742 KSGTLILNGA
+742 
-752 MTAKGA
+752 
-758 TVDSGT
+758 
-764 TLQIGNGGTLGAF
+764 
-777 NGDIVDN
+777 
-784 GTLTFNRSDAAA
+784 
-796 YGSVISGSGNVIKQG
+796 VISGSGQVVKSG
-811 GGELTLSNNNSYSGG
+811 DDALTLSGNNS
-826 TTIAEGTLT
+826 
-835 ATAGGALGS
+835 
-844 GNIDN
+844 
-849 RAYLKLDAANASD
+849 
-862 PFIVADLTTHSGAT
+862 
-876 VEIGAGST
+876 
-884 LQANTLTQQ
+884 
-893 DGSTLTADLTATS
+893 
-906 GPAIRAK
+906 
-913 NVNLDGT
+913 
-920 LNVASPA
+920 
-927 SQEPIR
+927 
-933 STDDLI
+933 
-939 SLALIESDNAISGD
+939 
-953 FDGITINGN
+953 
-962 AMNPDAF
+962 
-969 ITVVGQKNVND
+969 
-980 THYDLV
+980 
-986 ETLTWYADRY
+986 
-996 NAAIDA
+996 
-1002 HGTFNLADADDSFT
+1002 
-1016 VNTVLE
+1016 
-1022 NVDANSGWNGQ
+1022 
-1033 SLTKTGAGTLIL
+1033 
-1045 NAENTYTGGTT
+1045 YTGGTL

-1063 ATNVEALGTGNVTDN
+1063 ASNVEALGSGDVTDNATLALNTGGDFTNNIGGTGRVEKSGDDALTLSGANSYTGGTLISGGTLVATNVDALGTGNVTDN

-1096 GQVVKSGDE
+1096 GQVVKSGDK
-1105 TLTLSGSNTYTGGTI
+1105 TLTLSGANSYTGGTT
-1120 ISGGTLV
+1120 ISSGTLI

-1153 DNAIGGTGSVVKSGD
+1153 DN
-1168 KTLTLSGANSY
+1168 
-1179 TGGTTISGG
+1179 
-1188 TLVASNVEALGSGD
+1188 
-1202 VTDNATLELNTGGDF
+1202 
-1217 ANNIGG
+1217 NIGG
-1223 TGSVVKSGDKTLT
+1223 TGS
-1236 LSGTNSYTGGTTISG
+1236 
-1251 GTLVA
+1251 
-1256 NNVEALGTGDVT
+1256 
-1268 NNATLEL
+1268 
-1275 NTGGDFDNAI
+1275 
-1285 SGSGQV
+1285 V

-1321 NVEAL
+1321 
-1326 GTGDITDNA
+1326 
-1335 TLELNAGG
+1335 
-1343 DFTNNIGGTGS
+1343 S
-1354 VEKSGDKTLTLSGTN
+1354 VD
-1369 TYRGGTLISG
+1369 
-1379 GTLVAS
+1379 
-1385 NVEALG
+1385 ALG

-1425 TLTLSGANSYTG
+1425 TLTLSGSNTYAG
-1437 GTTISGGTLV
+1437 GTTINDGTLV
-1447 ASNVEAL
+1447 ANNVEAL
-1454 GTGNVTD
+1454 GTGDVID

-1480 GQVVKSGDGALTLSG
+1480 GQVVKSGDKTLTLSG

-1578 TVDPV
+1578 TADPV

-1647 TVDGRIDDTG
+1647 TVDGRIDDMG

-1705 DPASA
+1705 DPASS

-1782 VKSGDDVLTLSGAN
+1782 VKSGDDALTLSGAN
-1796 SYSGGTLISDGTL
+1796 TYTGGTTINDGTL
-1809 VASNVDA
+1809 VACNVEA
-1816 LGSGDVTNNATLEM
+1816 LGTGDVTDNATLEL
-1830 NTGGDFINNIGGTG
+1830 NTGGTFDNVISGSGQM
-1844 RVEKSGD
+1844 VKSGD

-1856 SGSNTYTGGTLISD
+1856 SGSNTYTGGTTISGGTLVATSVD
-1870 GTLVAS
+1870 ALGSGDVTNDAVLELNTGGDFDNAISGSGQVVKSGDETLTLSGANSYTGGTTISGGTLVAS
-1876 NVEALGTGDV
+1876 NVEALGSSDV
-1886 TNNATLE
+1886 TDNATLE
-1893 LNTGGTFDNA
+1893 LNTGGDFTNN

-1932 SGGTLVANNVEAL
+1932 SDGTLVASNVEAL
-1945 GTGDVTDNATLE
+1945 GTGDITD
-1957 MNTGGDFINNIG
+1957 
-1969 GTGRVEKSGDDAL
+1969 
-1982 TLSGS
+1982 
-1987 NTYTGGTTINDGTLI
+1987 
-2002 ATSVDALGSGDVTNN
+2002 N

-2024 GGDFINNIGGTGR
+2024 GGDFDNAISGSGQ
-2037 VEKSGDETLTLS
+2037 VVKSGDETLTLS

-2055 GGTLISGGTLV
+2055 GGTTISGGTLVASNVDALGTGDVTDNATLELNTGGTFDNVISGSGQVVKSGDKTLTLSGANSYTGGTTINDGTLVASNVDALGSGDVTNDAVLELNTGGDFTNNISGSGQVVKSGDETLTLSGTNSYTDGTLISGGTLV
-2066 ATNVEAL
+2066 ATNLEAL
-2073 GTGDVTDNAV
+2073 GTGDVTN
-2083 LELNT
+2083 
-2088 GGDFINNI
+2088 
-2096 GGTGRVEKS
+2096 
-2105 GDDTLT
+2105 
-2111 LSGSNSYTGGTLIS
+2111 
-2125 SGTLVATNVDA
+2125 
-2136 LGSGDVT
+2136 
-2143 DNATL
+2143 NATL

-2167 KSGDETLTLSGSNT
+2167 KSGDETLTLSG
-2181 YTGGTTINDGTLVA
+2181 A
-2195 TSVEALGSGDVTND
+2195 
-2209 AVLALNTGGDFANNI
+2209 
-2224 GGTGSVVKSGDE
+2224 
-2236 TLTLSG
+2236 
-2242 TNSYTGGTTISGG
+2242 NSYTGGTTISGG
-2255 TLVATNVEALG
+2255 TLVASNVE
-2266 TGDVTNN
+2266 
-2273 ATLELNTGGDFT
+2273 
-2285 NNISGNGQVV
+2285 
-2295 KSGDDTLTFSGSNT
+2295 
-2309 YTGGTTINDGT
+2309 
-2320 LVATSVEA
+2320 
-2328 LGSGD
+2328 
-2333 VTNDAVLALN
+2333 
-2343 TGGDFANNIGG
+2343 
-2354 TGSVVKSGDETLTL
+2354 
-2368 SGSNTYTGST
+2368 
-2378 LISSGTLVANDVN
+2378 
-2391 ALGTGDVT
+2391 
-2399 DNATLMLN
+2399 
-2407 TGGDFIN
+2407 
-2414 NIGGTG
+2414 
-2420 RVEKSGDDTLTLSG
+2420 
-2434 SNSYTGG
+2434 
-2441 TLISSGT
+2441 
-2448 LVATN
+2448 
-2453 VDALGSGDVTDNAT
+2453 ALGSGDVTDNAT
-2467 LELNTGG
+2467 LEM
-2474 TFDNAISG
+2474 
-2482 SGQVVKSGDETLTL
+2482 
-2496 SGANS
+2496 
-2501 YTGGTLIS
+2501 
-2509 SGTLVANDVN
+2509 
-2519 ALGTGDV
+2519 
-2526 TDNAVLELNT
+2526 NT

-2549 VVKSGDETL
+2549 VVKSGDKTL

-2613 NAITAIGAGSALR
+2613 NATTAIGAGSALR

-2717 ADDDTRYDV
+2717 AADDTRYDV

-2832 AFGGHNSTVN
+2832 AFGGHNATVN

-2938 VIEVGGQSDGDFR
+2938 VIEVGGQSDGDFT

-2994 GGEVTPPDDGGEVT
+2994 GGEVTPPDDGGDVTPPDGGGDVT

-3023 EVTPPDDDGEVT
+3023 EVTPPDDGGDVT
-3035 PPDDGGDITPPDD
+3035 PPD
-3048 GGDITPPDGGD
+3048 DGGD

-3149 GLMGSYINAST
+3149 GLMGSYINANT

-3280 DDSWTTRLGVRVDG
+3280 DDSWTTRLGMRVDG

-3317 ASATFGDTKVSQDLP
+3317 AAATFGDTKVSQDLP

>member
-113 LTDSQAMNLDSST
+113 LTDSQAMNLDSLT

-141 EDGTIML
+141 EDGTILL

-161 NNATYEHD
+161 NSATYEHD

-215 MINSD
+215 MISSD

-247 ASDGSGKIEDA
+247 ASDGSNKIEDA

-279 GLMQSDFITVALYYG
+279 GLMQSDFITVALYHG

-370 GGSGDASV
+370 GGAGDASV
-378 YVHGNGDGTVVNNSG
+378 YVHGNGDGTIVNNSG
-393 TMSSTV
+393 TMSSSV

-437 SNQGKMTGVSD
+437 TNQGKMTGVSD
-448 GLVLSGNNNI
+448 GLLISGNNNI

-498 IAGGNNQV
+498 IASGNNQV
-506 TTESGSTIVAKDNG
+506 TTESGSAIVAKDNG

-539 GSSISYGIQY
+539 GSSNSYGIQY
-549 NSGTSG
+549 NSGASG

-569 AGDASV
+569 VGDASV

-641 TINGSGNTLT
+641 TISGSGNTLT
-651 SQGKITGGTNAIL
+651 SQGKITGGTNAVL

-673 LTLNTGT
+673 ITLNTGT

-796 YGSVISGSGNVIKQG
+796 YGSVISGSGNVVKQG

-849 RAYLKLDAANASD
+849 RAYLKLEAASASD

-893 DGSTLTADLTATS
+893 DGSTLTADLTETS

-953 FDGITINGN
+953 FDDITINGN

-986 ETLTWYADRY
+986 ETLTWYADRD

-1045 NAENTYTGGTT
+1045 NAENTYTGSTT
-1056 ISDGTLV
+1056 ISEGTLI
-1063 ATNVEALGTGNVTDN
+1063 ATNVEALGTGDVTND
-1078 ATLELNTGGDF
+1078 AVLELNTGGDF

-1105 TLTLSGSNTYTGGTI
+1105 MLTLSGSNT
-1120 ISGGTLV
+1120 
-1127 ATNVEALGTGD
+1127 
-1138 VTDNATLELNTGGDF
+1138 
-1153 DNAIGGTGSVVKSGD
+1153 
-1168 KTLTLSGANSY
+1168 Y

-1217 ANNIGG
+1217 DNNIGG

-1236 LSGTNSYTGGTTISG
+1236 LSGANSYTGGTTISG
-1251 GTLVA
+1251 GTLVVS
-1256 NNVEALGTGDVT
+1256 NVEALGSGDVT
-1268 NNATLEL
+1268 DNATLEL
-1275 NTGGDFDNAI
+1275 NTGGDFDNNI
-1285 SGSGQV
+1285 GGTGSV

-1354 VEKSGDKTLTLSGTN
+1354 VVKSGDKTLTLSGTN
-1369 TYRGGTLISG
+1369 TYRGGTLIS
-1379 GTLVAS
+1379 
-1385 NVEALG
+1385 
-1391 SGDVTDNATLE
+1391 D
-1402 MNTGGDFANNIGGT
+1402 
-1416 GSVVKSGDK
+1416 
-1425 TLTLSGANSYTG
+1425 
-1437 GTTISGGTLV
+1437 GTLV

-1466 LNTGGDFDNAISGS
+1466 LNTGGDF
-1480 GQVVKSGDGALTLSG
+1480 T
-1495 ANSYSGA
+1495 
-1502 TTISGGTLIAA
+1502 
-1513 NVNALGTGAI
+1513 
-1523 DNRASLLLD
+1523 
-1532 ASGQF
+1532 
-1537 TVTDLTTES
+1537 
-1546 GGNTEIGAGSTL
+1546 
-1558 QATTLTQKS
+1558 
-1567 DSTLTINLNSN
+1567 
-1578 TVDPV
+1578 
-1583 IHAASQVS
+1583 
-1591 LAGTLDI
+1591 
-1598 TGVGDVLDSDP
+1598 
-1609 ASTDDLDTF
+1609 
-1618 TLIASDKT
+1618 
-1626 IAGDFEKLTVAGMD
+1626 
-1640 ADLADFI
+1640 
-1647 TVDGRIDDTG
+1647 
-1657 KQYELTTALT
+1657 
-1667 WYADRD
+1667 
-1673 DAVTDAHGTFNLT
+1673 
-1686 NADGSFAV
+1686 
-1694 NTVLEN
+1694 
-1700 VDATL
+1700 
-1705 DPASA
+1705 
-1710 TGWDGTSLIK
+1710 
-1720 QGAGTLI
+1720 
-1727 LNAENTY
+1727 
-1734 TGGTTISGGTL
+1734 
-1745 VATNVDAL
+1745 
-1753 GSGDVTD
+1753 
-1760 DATLELNTGGT
+1760 
-1771 FDNAISGSGQV
+1771 
-1782 VKSGDDVLTLSGAN
+1782 
-1796 SYSGGTLISDGTL
+1796 
-1809 VASNVDA
+1809 
-1816 LGSGDVTNNATLEM
+1816 
-1830 NTGGDFINNIGGTG
+1830 NNIGGTG

-1856 SGSNTYTGGTLISD
+1856 SGSNTYTGGTLISGGTLVAND
-1870 GTLVAS
+1870 VNALGTGDVTDNAALMLNTGGDFTNNIGGTGRVEKSGDGTLTLSGGNTYTGGTLISGGTLVATNVDALGSGDVTDNATLELNTGGDFDNAISGSGQVVKSGDETLTLSGANSYTGGTLISGGTLVAS

-1886 TNNATLE
+1886 T
-1893 LNTGGTFDNA
+1893 
-1903 ISGSGQVVKSGDDV
+1903 
-1917 LTLSGANSYSGGTLI
+1917 
-1932 SGGTLVANNVEAL
+1932 
-1945 GTGDVTDNATLE
+1945 DNAT
-1957 MNTGGDFINNIG
+1957 
-1969 GTGRVEKSGDDAL
+1969 
-1982 TLSGS
+1982 
-1987 NTYTGGTTINDGTLI
+1987 
-2002 ATSVDALGSGDVTNN
+2002 
-2017 AVLELNT
+2017 LELNT
-2024 GGDFINNIGGTGR
+2024 GGDFINSIGGTGR

-2049 GSNTYT
+2049 GTNSYT
-2055 GGTLISGGTLV
+2055 GGTLISGGTL
-2066 ATNVEAL
+2066 
-2073 GTGDVTDNAV
+2073 
-2083 LELNT
+2083 
-2088 GGDFINNI
+2088 I
-2096 GGTGRVEKS
+2096 
-2105 GDDTLT
+2105 
-2111 LSGSNSYTGGTLIS
+2111 
-2125 SGTLVATNVDA
+2125 ATNVDA

-2167 KSGDETLTLSGSNT
+2167 KSGDETLTLSGANT
-2181 YTGGTTINDGTLVA
+2181 YTGGTTISGGTLVA
-2195 TSVEALGSGDVTND
+2195 SNVEALGTGDVTDN
-2209 AVLALNTGGDFANNI
+2209 ATLELNTS
-2224 GGTGSVVKSGDE
+2224 GTFDNVISGSGQVVKSGDDA
-2236 TLTLSG
+2236 LTLSG
-2242 TNSYTGGTTISGG
+2242 ANSYTGGTTISGG
-2255 TLVATNVEALG
+2255 TLVA
-2266 TGDVTNN
+2266 
-2273 ATLELNTGGDFT
+2273 
-2285 NNISGNGQVV
+2285 
-2295 KSGDDTLTFSGSNT
+2295 SN
-2309 YTGGTTINDGT
+2309 
-2320 LVATSVEA
+2320 VEA

-2333 VTNDAVLALN
+2333 VTNDAVLELN
-2343 TGGDFANNIGG
+2343 TGGDFTNN
-2354 TGSVVKSGDETLTL
+2354 
-2368 SGSNTYTGST
+2368 
-2378 LISSGTLVANDVN
+2378 
-2391 ALGTGDVT
+2391 
-2399 DNATLMLN
+2399 
-2407 TGGDFIN
+2407 
-2414 NIGGTG
+2414 
-2420 RVEKSGDDTLTLSG
+2420 
-2434 SNSYTGG
+2434 
-2441 TLISSGT
+2441 
-2448 LVATN
+2448 
-2453 VDALGSGDVTDNAT
+2453 
-2467 LELNTGG
+2467 
-2474 TFDNAISG
+2474 ISG

-2501 YTGGTLIS
+2501 YTGGTTIS
-2509 SGTLVANDVN
+2509 GGTLIASNVE
-2519 ALGTGDV
+2519 ALGSGDV
-2526 TDNAVLELNT
+2526 TNDAVLELNT

-2549 VVKSGDETL
+2549 VVKSGDDAL
-2558 TLSGANSYTGGTTI
+2558 TLSGANTYTGGTTI

-2613 NAITAIGAGSALR
+2613 NATTAIGAGSALR

-2641 LIDSN
+2641 LTNSN

-2682 LIDTDSAI
+2682 LIDSDSAI
-2690 NSDFAQFTVAG
+2690 DSDFAQFTVAG

-2768 LNPDSATYWDGKS
+2768 LDPDSATDWDGKS

-2832 AFGGHNSTVN
+2832 VFGGHNATVN
-2842 GHVNNQGSLYFVD
+2842 GHVNNLGSLYFVD

-2938 VIEVGGQSDGDFR
+2938 VIEVGGQSDGDFT

-2985 GGEVTPPDD
+2985 GGDVTPPDD
-2994 GGEVTPPDDGGEVT
+2994 GGDVT

-3035 PPDDGGDITPPDD
+3035 PPDDGGDVTPPDD
-3048 GGDITPPDGGD
+3048 DGDITPPDGGD
-3059 VTPVAPQYRADIGVY
+3059 VTPVTPQYRADIGVY

-3101 GSIWMRFKAGKA
+3101 GSVWMRFKAGKA

-3149 GLMGSYINAST
+3149 GLMGSYINANT

>member
-78 GNTVATDTAT
+78 GNTIATDTAA

-113 LTDSQAMNLDSST
+113 LIDSQAMNLDSLT

-134 GTITGSN
+134 GTITGSSA
-141 EDGTIML
+141 DGTILL
-148 QNGGSVINDARIE
+148 QNGGSVINDGRIE
-161 NNATYEHD
+161 NSAIYVHNLDLGA
-169 PEDIPQ
+169 PEIDAAI
-175 EYAGV
+175 

-190 SESGVLEGVS
+190 SENGVLKGVS
-200 GVIVQSGEAHITNGG
+200 GVIVQSGEVHITNGG
-215 MINSD
+215 TINSD

-227 VEFRDGTY
+227 VELRGGAY

-247 ASDGSGKIEDA
+247 ASDGSGEIEDA
-258 AIYVHTLN
+258 AIYAHTF
-266 DMAVSGSVSVDNS
+266 DDIAAGDYVSVDNS
-279 GLMQSDFITVALYYG
+279 GLLQSDFIAVALYHG
-294 SHFEVVNRVGGVITA
+294 AHFEVINRAGGVITA

-315 GIKSTA
+315 GIQSAA
-321 MELKVGVDNL
+321 MELKAGANNL

-370 GGSGDASV
+370 GGAGDASV

-437 SNQGKMTGVSD
+437 TNQGKMTGVSD
-448 GLVLSGNNNI
+448 GLLISGNNNI

-498 IAGGNNQV
+498 IASGNNQV
-506 TTESGSTIVAKDNG
+506 TTESGSAIVAKDNG

-641 TINGSGNTLT
+641 TISGSGNTLT
-651 SQGKITGGTNAIL
+651 NQGKITGGTNAVL

-688 DNNSASANNNL
+688 GNNSASANNNL

-742 KSGTLILNGA
+742 KSGTLIVNGA

-777 NGDIVDN
+777 NGNIVDN
-784 GTLTFNRSDAAA
+784 GTLTFNRSDAAV
-796 YGSVISGSGNVIKQG
+796 YGSVISGSGNVVKQG

-849 RAYLKLDAANASD
+849 RAYLKLDAASASD

-939 SLALIESDNAISGD
+939 SLALIESDNVISGD
-953 FDGITINGN
+953 FDDITINGN

-986 ETLTWYADRY
+986 ETLTWYADRD

-1063 ATNVEALGTGNVTDN
+1063 ANNVEALGTGNVTDN

-1096 GQVVKSGDE
+1096 GQVVKSGDDA
-1105 TLTLSGSNTYTGGTI
+1105 LTLSGN
-1120 ISGGTLV
+1120 
-1127 ATNVEALGTGD
+1127 
-1138 VTDNATLELNTGGDF
+1138 
-1153 DNAIGGTGSVVKSGD
+1153 
-1168 KTLTLSGANSY
+1168 NSY
-1179 TGGTTISGG
+1179 TGGTLISGG
-1188 TLVASNVEALGSGD
+1188 TLVASNVDALGSGD
-1202 VTDNATLELNTGGDF
+1202 VTDNATLEMNTGGDF
-1217 ANNIGG
+1217 DNAIS
-1223 TGSVVKSGDKTLT
+1223 GSGQVVKSGDETLT
-1236 LSGTNSYTGGTTISG
+1236 LSGANSYTGGTTISG

-1291 VKSGDETLTLSGANS
+1291 VKSGD
-1306 YTGGTTISGGTLVAT
+1306 
-1321 NVEAL
+1321 
-1326 GTGDITDNA
+1326 
-1335 TLELNAGG
+1335 
-1343 DFTNNIGGTGS
+1343 
-1354 VEKSGDKTLTLSGTN
+1354 KT
-1369 TYRGGTLISG
+1369 
-1379 GTLVAS
+1379 
-1385 NVEALG
+1385 
-1391 SGDVTDNATLE
+1391 
-1402 MNTGGDFANNIGGT
+1402 
-1416 GSVVKSGDK
+1416 
-1425 TLTLSGANSYTG
+1425 
-1437 GTTISGGTLV
+1437 
-1447 ASNVEAL
+1447 
-1454 GTGNVTD
+1454 
-1461 NATLE
+1461 
-1466 LNTGGDFDNAISGS
+1466 
-1480 GQVVKSGDGALTLSG
+1480 LTLSG

-1502 TTISGGTLIAA
+1502 TTISGGTLIATH
-1513 NVNALGTGAI
+1513 VNALGTGAI

-1705 DPASA
+1705 DPDSA

-1753 GSGDVTD
+1753 GSGAVTD

-1782 VKSGDDVLTLSGAN
+1782 VKSGDDVLTLSGVN
-1796 SYSGGTLISDGTL
+1796 SYS
-1809 VASNVDA
+1809 
-1816 LGSGDVTNNATLEM
+1816 
-1830 NTGGDFINNIGGTG
+1830 
-1844 RVEKSGD
+1844 
-1851 DTLTL
+1851 
-1856 SGSNTYTGGTLISD
+1856 GGTLISD

-1886 TNNATLE
+1886 TDNATLE

-1903 ISGSGQVVKSGDDV
+1903 ISGSGQVVKSGDET
-1917 LTLSGANSYSGGTLI
+1917 LTLSGTNSYTDGTLI
-1932 SGGTLVANNVEAL
+1932 SGGTLVA
-1945 GTGDVTDNATLE
+1945 
-1957 MNTGGDFINNIG
+1957 
-1969 GTGRVEKSGDDAL
+1969 S
-1982 TLSGS
+1982 
-1987 NTYTGGTTINDGTLI
+1987 
-2002 ATSVDALGSGDVTNN
+2002 
-2017 AVLELNT
+2017 
-2024 GGDFINNIGGTGR
+2024 
-2037 VEKSGDETLTLS
+2037 
-2049 GSNTYT
+2049 
-2055 GGTLISGGTLV
+2055 
-2066 ATNVEAL
+2066 NVEAL

-2088 GGDFINNI
+2088 GGD
-2096 GGTGRVEKS
+2096 
-2105 GDDTLT
+2105 
-2111 LSGSNSYTGGTLIS
+2111 
-2125 SGTLVATNVDA
+2125 
-2136 LGSGDVT
+2136 
-2143 DNATL
+2143 
-2148 ELNTGGDFT
+2148 
-2157 NNISGSGQVV
+2157 
-2167 KSGDETLTLSGSNT
+2167 
-2181 YTGGTTINDGTLVA
+2181 
-2195 TSVEALGSGDVTND
+2195 
-2209 AVLALNTGGDFANNI
+2209 
-2224 GGTGSVVKSGDE
+2224 
-2236 TLTLSG
+2236 
-2242 TNSYTGGTTISGG
+2242 
-2255 TLVATNVEALG
+2255 
-2266 TGDVTNN
+2266 
-2273 ATLELNTGGDFT
+2273 
-2285 NNISGNGQVV
+2285 
-2295 KSGDDTLTFSGSNT
+2295 
-2309 YTGGTTINDGT
+2309 
-2320 LVATSVEA
+2320 
-2328 LGSGD
+2328 
-2333 VTNDAVLALN
+2333 
-2343 TGGDFANNIGG
+2343 
-2354 TGSVVKSGDETLTL
+2354 
-2368 SGSNTYTGST
+2368 
-2378 LISSGTLVANDVN
+2378 
-2391 ALGTGDVT
+2391 
-2399 DNATLMLN
+2399 
-2407 TGGDFIN
+2407 
-2414 NIGGTG
+2414 
-2420 RVEKSGDDTLTLSG
+2420 
-2434 SNSYTGG
+2434 
-2441 TLISSGT
+2441 
-2448 LVATN
+2448 
-2453 VDALGSGDVTDNAT
+2453 
-2467 LELNTGG
+2467 
-2474 TFDNAISG
+2474 FDNAISG

-2526 TDNAVLELNT
+2526 TDNATLMLNTGGDFTNNIGGTGRVEKSGDDTLTLSGSNSYTGGTLISSGTLVATNVDALGTGDVTDDATLELNT

-2549 VVKSGDETL
+2549 VVKSGDDVLTLSGVNSYSGGTLISDGTLVASNVEALGTGDVTDNATLELNTGGTFDNAISGSGQVEKSGDGTL
-2558 TLSGANSYTGGTTI
+2558 TLSGSNTYTGGTLI
-2572 SGGTLVASNVE
+2572 SGGTLVASNVEALGTGDVTDNATLELNTGGDFTNNIGGTGRVEKSGDGTLTLSGSNTYTGGTLISDGTLVASNVE

-2641 LIDSN
+2641 LTDSN
-2646 SGAIVTADHANLGGT
+2646 SGAIVTADRANLGGT

-2682 LIDTDSAI
+2682 LIDSDSAI
-2690 NSDFAQFTVAG
+2690 DSDFAQFTVAG

-2768 LNPDSATYWDGKS
+2768 LNPDSATDWDGKS

-2832 AFGGHNSTVN
+2832 AFGGHNATVN

-2938 VIEVGGQSDGDFR
+2938 VIEVGGQSDGDFT

-2985 GGEVTPPDD
+2985 GGDVTPPDD
-2994 GGEVTPPDDGGEVT
+2994 GGDVTPPDDGGDVT
-3008 PPDDGGE
+3008 PPDDGG
-3015 VTPPDDGG
+3015 D
-3023 EVTPPDDDGEVT
+3023 VT
-3035 PPDDGGDITPPDD
+3035 PPDDGGDITPPDG
-3048 GGDITPPDGGD
+3048 GGDVTPPDDGNITPPDGGD

-3101 GSIWMRFKAGKA
+3101 GSVWMRFKAGKA

-3302 IQPFMEVNWLHASDN
+3302 IKPFMEVNWLHASDN

>member
-78 GNTVATDTAT
+78 DNTIATDTAA

-113 LTDSQAMNLDSST
+113 LTDSQAMNLDSLT

-141 EDGTIML
+141 EDGTILL
-148 QNGGSVINDARIE
+148 QNGGSVINDALIE
-161 NNATYEHD
+161 NSATYEHD

-247 ASDGSGKIEDA
+247 ASDGSNKIEDA

-279 GLMQSDFITVALYYG
+279 GLMQSDFITVALYHG

-315 GIKSTA
+315 GIKPTA

-370 GGSGDASV
+370 GGAGDASV

-411 HTLNNQAGGA
+411 HTLNNQAGSA

-437 SNQGKMTGVSD
+437 TNQGKMTGVSD
-448 GLVLSGNNNI
+448 GLLISGNNNI

-498 IAGGNNQV
+498 IASGNNQV
-506 TTESGSTIVAKDNG
+506 TTESGSAIVAKDNG

-539 GSSISYGIQY
+539 GSSNSYGIQY
-549 NSGTSG
+549 NSGASG

-569 AGDASV
+569 VGDASV

-641 TINGSGNTLT
+641 TISGSGNTLT
-651 SQGKITGGTNAIL
+651 SQGKITGGINAIL

-796 YGSVISGSGNVIKQG
+796 YGSVISGSGNVVKQG

-849 RAYLKLDAANASD
+849 RAYLKLDAASASD

-893 DGSTLTADLTATS
+893 DGSTLTADLTETS
-906 GPAIRAK
+906 GPVIRAK

-953 FDGITINGN
+953 FDDITINGN

-986 ETLTWYADRY
+986 ETLTWYADRD

-1063 ATNVEALGTGNVTDN
+1063 ANNVEALGTGNVTDN

-1105 TLTLSGSNTYTGGTI
+1105 TLMLSGANSYTGGTT

-1127 ATNVEALGTGD
+1127 ATNVEALGSGD
-1138 VTDNATLELNTGGDF
+1138 VTDNATLELNTGGTF
-1153 DNAIGGTGSVVKSGD
+1153 DNVISGSGQVVKSGD
-1168 KTLTLSGANSY
+1168 EMLTLSGANSY

-1188 TLVASNVEALGSGD
+1188 TLVVSNVEALGSGD

-1275 NTGGDFDNAI
+1275 NTGGDFTNAI

-1321 NVEAL
+1321 H
-1326 GTGDITDNA
+1326 
-1335 TLELNAGG
+1335 
-1343 DFTNNIGGTGS
+1343 
-1354 VEKSGDKTLTLSGTN
+1354 
-1369 TYRGGTLISG
+1369 
-1379 GTLVAS
+1379 
-1385 NVEALG
+1385 
-1391 SGDVTDNATLE
+1391 
-1402 MNTGGDFANNIGGT
+1402 
-1416 GSVVKSGDK
+1416 
-1425 TLTLSGANSYTG
+1425 
-1437 GTTISGGTLV
+1437 
-1447 ASNVEAL
+1447 
-1454 GTGNVTD
+1454 
-1461 NATLE
+1461 
-1466 LNTGGDFDNAISGS
+1466 
-1480 GQVVKSGDGALTLSG
+1480 
-1495 ANSYSGA
+1495 
-1502 TTISGGTLIAA
+1502 
-1513 NVNALGTGAI
+1513 VNALGTGAI

-1546 GGNTEIGAGSTL
+1546 GGTTEIGAGSTL

-1567 DSTLTINLNSN
+1567 DSTLTINLDSN

-1598 TGVGDVLDSDP
+1598 TGIGDVLDSDP

-1782 VKSGDDVLTLSGAN
+1782 VKSGDKMLTLSGAN

-1809 VASNVDA
+1809 VASNVEA
-1816 LGSGDVTNNATLEM
+1816 LGTGDVTDDATLELNTGGTFSNTISGSGQVVKSGDDVLTLSGTNSYSGGTLISDGTLVASNVEALGTGDVTDDAVLEL
-1830 NTGGDFINNIGGTG
+1830 NTGGDFDNAISGSGQ
-1844 RVEKSGD
+1844 VVKSGD
-1851 DTLTL
+1851 ETLTLSGSNTYTGGTTISGGTLVASNVEALGTGDVTDNAVLELNTGGDFDNAISGSGRVVKSGDETLTL

-1932 SGGTLVANNVEAL
+1932 S
-1945 GTGDVTDNATLE
+1945 D
-1957 MNTGGDFINNIG
+1957 
-1969 GTGRVEKSGDDAL
+1969 
-1982 TLSGS
+1982 
-1987 NTYTGGTTINDGTLI
+1987 
-2002 ATSVDALGSGDVTNN
+2002 
-2017 AVLELNT
+2017 
-2024 GGDFINNIGGTGR
+2024 
-2037 VEKSGDETLTLS
+2037 
-2049 GSNTYT
+2049 
-2055 GGTLISGGTLV
+2055 
-2066 ATNVEAL
+2066 
-2073 GTGDVTDNAV
+2073 
-2083 LELNT
+2083 
-2088 GGDFINNI
+2088 
-2096 GGTGRVEKS
+2096 
-2105 GDDTLT
+2105 
-2111 LSGSNSYTGGTLIS
+2111 
-2125 SGTLVATNVDA
+2125 
-2136 LGSGDVT
+2136 
-2143 DNATL
+2143 
-2148 ELNTGGDFT
+2148 
-2157 NNISGSGQVV
+2157 
-2167 KSGDETLTLSGSNT
+2167 
-2181 YTGGTTINDGTLVA
+2181 
-2195 TSVEALGSGDVTND
+2195 
-2209 AVLALNTGGDFANNI
+2209 
-2224 GGTGSVVKSGDE
+2224 
-2236 TLTLSG
+2236 
-2242 TNSYTGGTTISGG
+2242 
-2255 TLVATNVEALG
+2255 
-2266 TGDVTNN
+2266 
-2273 ATLELNTGGDFT
+2273 
-2285 NNISGNGQVV
+2285 
-2295 KSGDDTLTFSGSNT
+2295 
-2309 YTGGTTINDGT
+2309 
-2320 LVATSVEA
+2320 
-2328 LGSGD
+2328 
-2333 VTNDAVLALN
+2333 
-2343 TGGDFANNIGG
+2343 
-2354 TGSVVKSGDETLTL
+2354 
-2368 SGSNTYTGST
+2368 
-2378 LISSGTLVANDVN
+2378 
-2391 ALGTGDVT
+2391 
-2399 DNATLMLN
+2399 
-2407 TGGDFIN
+2407 
-2414 NIGGTG
+2414 
-2420 RVEKSGDDTLTLSG
+2420 
-2434 SNSYTGG
+2434 
-2441 TLISSGT
+2441 
-2448 LVATN
+2448 
-2453 VDALGSGDVTDNAT
+2453 
-2467 LELNTGG
+2467 
-2474 TFDNAISG
+2474 
-2482 SGQVVKSGDETLTL
+2482 
-2496 SGANS
+2496 
-2501 YTGGTLIS
+2501 
-2509 SGTLVANDVN
+2509 
-2519 ALGTGDV
+2519 
-2526 TDNAVLELNT
+2526 
-2536 GGDFDNA
+2536 
-2543 ISGSGQ
+2543 
-2549 VVKSGDETL
+2549 
-2558 TLSGANSYTGGTTI
+2558 
-2572 SGGTLVASNVE
+2572 GTLVASNVE

-2613 NAITAIGAGSALR
+2613 NATTAIGAGSALR

-2641 LIDSN
+2641 LTDSN
-2646 SGAIVTADHANLGGT
+2646 SGAIVTADRANLGGT

-2670 AKSWTRD
+2670 TKSWTRD

-2690 NSDFAQFTVAG
+2690 DSDFAQFTVAG

-2768 LNPDSATYWDGKS
+2768 LNPDSATDWDGKS

-2832 AFGGHNSTVN
+2832 AFGGHNATVN

-2938 VIEVGGQSDGDFR
+2938 VIEVGGQSDGDFT

-2985 GGEVTPPDD
+2985 GGDVTPPDD
-2994 GGEVTPPDDGGEVT
+2994 GGDVTPPDDGGDVT
-3008 PPDDGGE
+3008 PPDDGG
-3015 VTPPDDGG
+3015 D
-3023 EVTPPDDDGEVT
+3023 VT

-3048 GGDITPPDGGD
+3048 GGDITPPNGGGD
-3059 VTPVAPQYRADIGVY
+3059 VTPVTPQYRADIGAY

-3101 GSIWMRFKAGKA
+3101 GSVWMRFKAGKA

-3166 GADGSQFSANGSVD
+3166 GSDGSQFSANGSVD

-3266 TVIDDGGTRISGQN
+3266 TVIDDGGTRISGQS

>member
-1 MNKTYN
+1 
-7 IIWNA
+7 
-12 ARGMYIVTSELARSG
+12 
-27 SRAIVSVSASCAVTL
+27 
-42 LAMDAAPAVAEET
+42 
-55 RVSIPSQTTTYTLSG
+55 
-70 ATPFVVET
+70 
-78 GNTVATDTAT
+78 
-88 SAAIV
+88 
-93 GDNSND
+93 
-99 WDLLIESGAVVGSS
+99 
-113 LTDSQAMNLDSST
+113 
-126 GATSVHNQ
+126 
-134 GTITGSN
+134 
-141 EDGTIML
+141 
-148 QNGGSVINDARIE
+148 
-161 NNATYEHD
+161 
-169 PEDIPQ
+169 
-175 EYAGV
+175 
-180 YMLNGGSYVS
+180 
-190 SESGVLEGVS
+190 
-200 GVIVQSGEAHITNGG
+200 
-215 MINSD
+215 
-220 GSWRSYG
+220 
-227 VEFRDGTY
+227 
-235 GTIVNTGTIITT
+235 
-247 ASDGSGKIEDA
+247 
-258 AIYVHTLN
+258 
-266 DMAVSGSVSVDNS
+266 
-279 GLMQSDFITVALYYG
+279 
-294 SHFEVVNRVGGVITA
+294 
-309 GNSSLV
+309 
-315 GIKSTA
+315 
-321 MELKVGVDNL
+321 
-331 VTNDGTISA
+331 
-340 YGTANTYGIHY
+340 
-351 GESTSGGVI
+351 
-360 TNTGSITTTG
+360 
-370 GGSGDASV
+370 
-378 YVHGNGDGTVVNNSG
+378 
-393 TMSSTV
+393 
-399 YGVYLDSARSKG
+399 
-411 HTLNNQAGGA
+411 
-421 ISANTAVAI
+421 
-430 NGNGNTI
+430 
-437 SNQGKMTGVSD
+437 
-448 GLVLSGNNNI
+448 
-458 VTTSGGEIS
+458 
-467 GKNGIRVSKG
+467 
-477 SGNQITAKSGSKITA
+477 
-492 TSTGIS
+492 
-498 IAGGNNQV
+498 
-506 TTESGSTIVAKDNG
+506 
-520 ILINSGAN
+520 
-528 NVTNGGSITAT
+528 
-539 GSSISYGIQY
+539 
-549 NSGTSG
+549 
-555 TITNTG
+555 
-561 TITTTGKG
+561 
-569 AGDASV
+569 
-575 YAHGGA
+575 
-581 VTINNSGTMD
+581 
-591 SSVFGVYVTTGHTL
+591 
-605 NNLAGGSITANTA
+605 
-618 VQLNGNNNTLAN
+618 
-630 AGAILGDTNGV
+630 
-641 TINGSGNTLT
+641 
-651 SQGKITGGTNAIL
+651 
-664 INSGSKNNT
+664 
-673 LTLNTGT
+673 
-680 EISGSITD
+680 
-688 DNNSASANNNL
+688 
-699 ILDGEGT
+699 
-706 LGSSISGLNSVTSSG
+706 
-721 DWTLSGATMNL
+721 
-732 SGTTNSALWV
+732 
-742 KSGTLILNGA
+742 
-752 MTAKGA
+752 
-758 TVDSGT
+758 
-764 TLQIGNGGTLGAF
+764 
-777 NGDIVDN
+777 
-784 GTLTFNRSDAAA
+784 
-796 YGSVISGSGNVIKQG
+796 
-811 GGELTLSNNNSYSGG
+811 
-826 TTIAEGTLT
+826 
-835 ATAGGALGS
+835 
-844 GNIDN
+844 
-849 RAYLKLDAANASD
+849 
-862 PFIVADLTTHSGAT
+862 
-876 VEIGAGST
+876 
-884 LQANTLTQQ
+884 
-893 DGSTLTADLTATS
+893 
-906 GPAIRAK
+906 
-913 NVNLDGT
+913 
-920 LNVASPA
+920 
-927 SQEPIR
+927 
-933 STDDLI
+933 
-939 SLALIESDNAISGD
+939 
-953 FDGITINGN
+953 
-962 AMNPDAF
+962 
-969 ITVVGQKNVND
+969 
-980 THYDLV
+980 
-986 ETLTWYADRY
+986 
-996 NAAIDA
+996 
-1002 HGTFNLADADDSFT
+1002 
-1016 VNTVLE
+1016 
-1022 NVDANSGWNGQ
+1022 
-1033 SLTKTGAGTLIL
+1033 
-1045 NAENTYTGGTT
+1045 
-1056 ISDGTLV
+1056 
-1063 ATNVEALGTGNVTDN
+1063 
-1078 ATLELNTGGDF
+1078 
-1089 DNAISGS
+1089 
-1096 GQVVKSGDE
+1096 
-1105 TLTLSGSNTYTGGTI
+1105 
-1120 ISGGTLV
+1120 
-1127 ATNVEALGTGD
+1127 
-1138 VTDNATLELNTGGDF
+1138 
-1153 DNAIGGTGSVVKSGD
+1153 KSGD

-1291 VKSGDETLTLSGANS
+1291 VKSGD
-1306 YTGGTTISGGTLVAT
+1306 
-1321 NVEAL
+1321 
-1326 GTGDITDNA
+1326 
-1335 TLELNAGG
+1335 
-1343 DFTNNIGGTGS
+1343 
-1354 VEKSGDKTLTLSGTN
+1354 KT
-1369 TYRGGTLISG
+1369 
-1379 GTLVAS
+1379 
-1385 NVEALG
+1385 
-1391 SGDVTDNATLE
+1391 
-1402 MNTGGDFANNIGGT
+1402 
-1416 GSVVKSGDK
+1416 
-1425 TLTLSGANSYTG
+1425 
-1437 GTTISGGTLV
+1437 
-1447 ASNVEAL
+1447 
-1454 GTGNVTD
+1454 
-1461 NATLE
+1461 
-1466 LNTGGDFDNAISGS
+1466 
-1480 GQVVKSGDGALTLSG
+1480 LTLSG

-1502 TTISGGTLIAA
+1502 TTISGGTLIATH
-1513 NVNALGTGAI
+1513 VNALGTGAI

-1567 DSTLTINLNSN
+1567 DSTLTINLNGN

-1771 FDNAISGSGQV
+1771 FDNAIGGSGNV
-1782 VKSGDDVLTLSGAN
+1782 VKSGADTLTLSGSN
-1796 SYSGGTLISDGTL
+1796 SYTGGTTISGGTL
-1809 VASNVDA
+1809 VASNVEA
-1816 LGSGDVTNNATLEM
+1816 LGTGDVTNNATLEL

-1856 SGSNTYTGGTLISD
+1856 SGSNTYTGGTLING

-1886 TNNATLE
+1886 TDNATLA

-1903 ISGSGQVVKSGDDV
+1903 ISGSGQ
-1917 LTLSGANSYSGGTLI
+1917 
-1932 SGGTLVANNVEAL
+1932 
-1945 GTGDVTDNATLE
+1945 
-1957 MNTGGDFINNIG
+1957 
-1969 GTGRVEKSGDDAL
+1969 
-1982 TLSGS
+1982 
-1987 NTYTGGTTINDGTLI
+1987 
-2002 ATSVDALGSGDVTNN
+2002 
-2017 AVLELNT
+2017 
-2024 GGDFINNIGGTGR
+2024 
-2037 VEKSGDETLTLS
+2037 
-2049 GSNTYT
+2049 
-2055 GGTLISGGTLV
+2055 
-2066 ATNVEAL
+2066 
-2073 GTGDVTDNAV
+2073 
-2083 LELNT
+2083 
-2088 GGDFINNI
+2088 
-2096 GGTGRVEKS
+2096 
-2105 GDDTLT
+2105 
-2111 LSGSNSYTGGTLIS
+2111 
-2125 SGTLVATNVDA
+2125 
-2136 LGSGDVT
+2136 
-2143 DNATL
+2143 
-2148 ELNTGGDFT
+2148 
-2157 NNISGSGQVV
+2157 
-2167 KSGDETLTLSGSNT
+2167 
-2181 YTGGTTINDGTLVA
+2181 
-2195 TSVEALGSGDVTND
+2195 
-2209 AVLALNTGGDFANNI
+2209 
-2224 GGTGSVVKSGDE
+2224 VVKSGDE

-2266 TGDVTNN
+2266 SGDVTDDATLELNTGGTFDNAISGSGQVVKSGDKMLTLSGANSYSGGTLISDGTLVASNVEALGTGDVTNN
-2273 ATLELNTGGDFT
+2273 ATLALNTGGDFT
-2285 NNISGNGQVV
+2285 NNISGSGQVV
-2295 KSGDDTLTFSGSNT
+2295 KSGDDTLTLSGANS
-2309 YTGGTTINDGT
+2309 YTGGTTI
-2320 LVATSVEA
+2320 
-2328 LGSGD
+2328 SG
-2333 VTNDAVLALN
+2333 
-2343 TGGDFANNIGG
+2343 
-2354 TGSVVKSGDETLTL
+2354 
-2368 SGSNTYTGST
+2368 
-2378 LISSGTLVANDVN
+2378 
-2391 ALGTGDVT
+2391 
-2399 DNATLMLN
+2399 
-2407 TGGDFIN
+2407 
-2414 NIGGTG
+2414 
-2420 RVEKSGDDTLTLSG
+2420 
-2434 SNSYTGG
+2434 
-2441 TLISSGT
+2441 GT

-2453 VDALGSGDVTDNAT
+2453 VDALGTGDVTNSST

-2496 SGANS
+2496 SGSNTYTGGTLISGGTLVATNGDALGTGDVTDNATLELNTGGTFDNVISGSGQVVKSGDDTLTLSGANS

-2509 SGTLVANDVN
+2509 GGTLVATSVE
-2519 ALGTGDV
+2519 ALGSGDV

-2536 GGDFDNA
+2536 GGTFDNA

-2549 VVKSGDETL
+2549 VVKSGDKTL

-2641 LIDSN
+2641 LTDSN
-2646 SGAIVTADHANLGGT
+2646 SGAIVTADRANLGGT

-2682 LIDTDSAI
+2682 LIDSDSAI
-2690 NSDFAQFTVAG
+2690 DSDFAQFTVAG

-2832 AFGGHNSTVN
+2832 AFGGHNATVN
-2842 GHVNNQGSLYFVD
+2842 GHVNNLGNLYFVD

-3280 DDSWTTRLGVRVDG
+3280 DDSWTTRLGMRVDG

>member
-141 EDGTIML
+141 EDGAIML

-161 NNATYEHD
+161 NSATYEHD

-215 MINSD
+215 MISSD

-247 ASDGSGKIEDA
+247 ASDGSNKIEDA

-279 GLMQSDFITVALYYG
+279 GLMQSDFITVALYHG

-370 GGSGDASV
+370 GGAGDASV

-411 HTLNNQAGGA
+411 HTLNNQAGSA

-448 GLVLSGNNNI
+448 GLLISGNNNI

-477 SGNQITAKSGSKITA
+477 SGNQITAKSGSKITT

-498 IAGGNNQV
+498 IAGGNNQI
-506 TTESGSTIVAKDNG
+506 TTESGSAIVAKDNG

-539 GSSISYGIQY
+539 GSNMSYGIQY
-549 NSGTSG
+549 NSGASG

-605 NNLAGGSITANTA
+605 NNLAGGSISANTA
-618 VQLNGNNNTLAN
+618 VQFHGNNNKLAN

-651 SQGKITGGTNAIL
+651 SQGKITGGINAIL

-796 YGSVISGSGNVIKQG
+796 YGSVISGSGNVVKQG

-849 RAYLKLDAANASD
+849 RAYLKLDAASASD

-953 FDGITINGN
+953 FDDITINGN

-986 ETLTWYADRY
+986 ETLTWYADRD

-1045 NAENTYTGGTT
+1045 NAENTYTGSTT
-1056 ISDGTLV
+1056 ISEGTLI
-1063 ATNVEALGTGNVTDN
+1063 ATNVEALGTGNVTDNATLEMNTGGDFDNAISGSGQVVKSGDETLTLSGANSYTGGTTISGGTLVASNVEALGTGDITDNATLELNAGGDFANNIGGTGSVVKSGDKTLTLSGSNTYTGGTTISGGTLVASNVEALGSGDVTDNATLEMNTGGDFANNIGGTGSVVKSGDETLTLSGANSYTGGTTISGGTLVASNVEALGTGDVTDN

-1096 GQVVKSGDE
+1096 GQVVKSGDK
-1105 TLTLSGSNTYTGGTI
+1105 TLTLSGINSYTGGTT

-1127 ATNVEALGTGD
+1127 ASNVDALGSGD

-1291 VKSGDETLTLSGANS
+1291 VKSGD
-1306 YTGGTTISGGTLVAT
+1306 
-1321 NVEAL
+1321 
-1326 GTGDITDNA
+1326 
-1335 TLELNAGG
+1335 
-1343 DFTNNIGGTGS
+1343 
-1354 VEKSGDKTLTLSGTN
+1354 
-1369 TYRGGTLISG
+1369 
-1379 GTLVAS
+1379 
-1385 NVEALG
+1385 
-1391 SGDVTDNATLE
+1391 
-1402 MNTGGDFANNIGGT
+1402 
-1416 GSVVKSGDK
+1416 K
-1425 TLTLSGANSYTG
+1425 TLTLSGANSYSG
-1437 GTTISGGTLV
+1437 GTLISDGTLV

-1454 GTGNVTD
+1454 GTGDVTD
-1461 NATLE
+1461 DAVLE

-1480 GQVVKSGDGALTLSG
+1480 GQVVKSGDETLTLSG
-1495 ANSYSGA
+1495 S
-1502 TTISGGTLIAA
+1502 
-1513 NVNALGTGAI
+1513 
-1523 DNRASLLLD
+1523 
-1532 ASGQF
+1532 
-1537 TVTDLTTES
+1537 
-1546 GGNTEIGAGSTL
+1546 
-1558 QATTLTQKS
+1558 
-1567 DSTLTINLNSN
+1567 
-1578 TVDPV
+1578 
-1583 IHAASQVS
+1583 
-1591 LAGTLDI
+1591 
-1598 TGVGDVLDSDP
+1598 
-1609 ASTDDLDTF
+1609 
-1618 TLIASDKT
+1618 
-1626 IAGDFEKLTVAGMD
+1626 
-1640 ADLADFI
+1640 
-1647 TVDGRIDDTG
+1647 
-1657 KQYELTTALT
+1657 
-1667 WYADRD
+1667 
-1673 DAVTDAHGTFNLT
+1673 
-1686 NADGSFAV
+1686 
-1694 NTVLEN
+1694 
-1700 VDATL
+1700 
-1705 DPASA
+1705 
-1710 TGWDGTSLIK
+1710 
-1720 QGAGTLI
+1720 
-1727 LNAENTY
+1727 NTY
-1734 TGGTTISGGTL
+1734 TGGTLISDGTL
-1745 VATNVDAL
+1745 VASNVEAL
-1753 GSGDVTD
+1753 GTGDVTD
-1760 DATLELNTGGT
+1760 DAVLELNTGGD

-1809 VASNVDA
+1809 VASNV
-1816 LGSGDVTNNATLEM
+1816 
-1830 NTGGDFINNIGGTG
+1830 
-1844 RVEKSGD
+1844 
-1851 DTLTL
+1851 
-1856 SGSNTYTGGTLISD
+1856 
-1870 GTLVAS
+1870 
-1876 NVEALGTGDV
+1876 
-1886 TNNATLE
+1886 
-1893 LNTGGTFDNA
+1893 
-1903 ISGSGQVVKSGDDV
+1903 
-1917 LTLSGANSYSGGTLI
+1917 
-1932 SGGTLVANNVEAL
+1932 EAL
-1945 GTGDVTDNATLE
+1945 GTGDVTDDAT
-1957 MNTGGDFINNIG
+1957 
-1969 GTGRVEKSGDDAL
+1969 
-1982 TLSGS
+1982 
-1987 NTYTGGTTINDGTLI
+1987 
-2002 ATSVDALGSGDVTNN
+2002 
-2017 AVLELNT
+2017 
-2024 GGDFINNIGGTGR
+2024 
-2037 VEKSGDETLTLS
+2037 
-2049 GSNTYT
+2049 
-2055 GGTLISGGTLV
+2055 
-2066 ATNVEAL
+2066 
-2073 GTGDVTDNAV
+2073 

-2105 GDDTLT
+2105 GDD
-2111 LSGSNSYTGGTLIS
+2111 
-2125 SGTLVATNVDA
+2125 
-2136 LGSGDVT
+2136 
-2143 DNATL
+2143 
-2148 ELNTGGDFT
+2148 
-2157 NNISGSGQVV
+2157 
-2167 KSGDETLTLSGSNT
+2167 KLTLSGSNT
-2181 YTGGTTINDGTLVA
+2181 YTGG
-2195 TSVEALGSGDVTND
+2195 
-2209 AVLALNTGGDFANNI
+2209 
-2224 GGTGSVVKSGDE
+2224 
-2236 TLTLSG
+2236 
-2242 TNSYTGGTTISGG
+2242 
-2255 TLVATNVEALG
+2255 
-2266 TGDVTNN
+2266 
-2273 ATLELNTGGDFT
+2273 
-2285 NNISGNGQVV
+2285 
-2295 KSGDDTLTFSGSNT
+2295 
-2309 YTGGTTINDGT
+2309 
-2320 LVATSVEA
+2320 
-2328 LGSGD
+2328 
-2333 VTNDAVLALN
+2333 
-2343 TGGDFANNIGG
+2343 
-2354 TGSVVKSGDETLTL
+2354 
-2368 SGSNTYTGST
+2368 T

-2407 TGGDFIN
+2407 TGGDFTN

-2420 RVEKSGDDTLTLSG
+2420 RVEKSGDDALTLSG
-2434 SNSYTGG
+2434 SNTYTGGTLISGGTLVANDVNALGTGDITDNATLALNAVGDFDNAISGSGKVEKSGDDALTLSGSNTYTGGTLISSGTLVASNVEALGTGDVTDNATLELNTSGTFDNAISGSGQVVKSGDKMLTLSGANSYSGGTLISDGTLVASNVESLGTGDVTNNATLELNTGGDFTNNISGSGQVVKSGDDALALSGANSYTGG

-2482 SGQVVKSGDETLTL
+2482 SGQVVKSGDKTLTLSGSNTYTGGTLISDGTLVASNVEALGTGDVTDNATLELNTSGTFDNVISGSGQVVKSGDDALTLSGSNTYRGGTTISGGTLVATSVEALGTGDVTDNATLALNTGGDFINNIGGTGRVEKSGDQTLTL

-2509 SGTLVANDVN
+2509 SGTLVASNVN
-2519 ALGTGDV
+2519 ALGSGDV

-2536 GGDFDNA
+2536 GGTFDNA

-2549 VVKSGDETL
+2549 VEKSGDGTL
-2558 TLSGANSYTGGTTI
+2558 TLSGSNTYTGGTLI
-2572 SGGTLVASNVE
+2572 SDGTLVASNVE

-2613 NAITAIGAGSALR
+2613 NATTAIGAGSALR

-2768 LNPDSATYWDGKS
+2768 LNPDSATDWDGKS

-2832 AFGGHNSTVN
+2832 AFGGHNATVN
-2842 GHVNNQGSLYFVD
+2842 GHVNNLGNLYFVD

-2994 GGEVTPPDDGGEVT
+2994 GGEVTPPDDGGDVTPPDDGGDVT

-3023 EVTPPDDDGEVT
+3023 EVTPPDDGGDVT
-3035 PPDDGGDITPPDD
+3035 PPDDGGDVTPPDD

-3332 NDRVEVKVGIQ
+3332 NDRLEVKVGIQ

>member
-12 ARGMYIVTSELARSG
+12 ARGMYIVTSELARRG

-113 LTDSQAMNLDSST
+113 LTDSQAMNLDSLT

-134 GTITGSN
+134 GTITGSSA
-141 EDGTIML
+141 DGTILL
-148 QNGGSVINDARIE
+148 QNGGSVINDGRIE
-161 NNATYEHD
+161 NSAIYVHNLDYGA
-169 PEDIPQ
+169 PEIDAAI
-175 EYAGV
+175 

-190 SESGVLEGVS
+190 SENGVLKGVS
-200 GVIVQSGEAHITNGG
+200 GVIVQSGEVHITNGG
-215 MINSD
+215 TINSD

-227 VEFRDGTY
+227 VELRGGAY

-247 ASDGSGKIEDA
+247 ASDGSNKIEDA
-258 AIYVHTLN
+258 AIYAHTF
-266 DMAVSGSVSVDNS
+266 DDIAAGDSVSVDNS
-279 GLMQSDFITVALYYG
+279 GLLQSDFIAVALYHG
-294 SHFEVVNRVGGVITA
+294 AHFEVFNRAGGVITA

-315 GIKSTA
+315 GIQSAA
-321 MELKVGVDNL
+321 MELKAGADNL

-351 GESTSGGVI
+351 GENTSGGVI

-437 SNQGKMTGVSD
+437 TNQGKMTGVSD
-448 GLVLSGNNNI
+448 GLLISGNNNI

-477 SGNQITAKSGSKITA
+477 SGNQITAKSGSKITT

-506 TTESGSTIVAKDNG
+506 TTESGSVIVAKDNG

-549 NSGTSG
+549 NSGASG

-618 VQLNGNNNTLAN
+618 VQFNGNNNTLAN

-641 TINGSGNTLT
+641 TISGSGNTLT

-688 DNNSASANNNL
+688 GNNSASANNNL

-849 RAYLKLDAANASD
+849 RAYLKLDAASASD

-986 ETLTWYADRY
+986 ETLTWYADRD

-1056 ISDGTLV
+1056 ISEGTLI
-1063 ATNVEALGTGNVTDN
+1063 ANNVEALGTGNVTDN

-1105 TLTLSGSNTYTGGTI
+1105 TLALSGINSYTGGTTISGGTLIASNVEALGTGDVTDNAVLELNTGGTFDNVISGSGQVVKSGDDALTLSGSNTYTGGTT

-1127 ATNVEALGTGD
+1127 ATNVEALGSGD
-1138 VTDNATLELNTGGDF
+1138 VTDDATLELN
-1153 DNAIGGTGSVVKSGD
+1153 I
-1168 KTLTLSGANSY
+1168 
-1179 TGGTTISGG
+1179 
-1188 TLVASNVEALGSGD
+1188 
-1202 VTDNATLELNTGGDF
+1202 GGDF

-1236 LSGTNSYTGGTTISG
+1236 LSGSNTYTGGTLIS
-1251 GTLVA
+1251 
-1256 NNVEALGTGDVT
+1256 D
-1268 NNATLEL
+1268 
-1275 NTGGDFDNAI
+1275 
-1285 SGSGQV
+1285 
-1291 VKSGDETLTLSGANS
+1291 
-1306 YTGGTTISGGTLVAT
+1306 GTLVAT

-1326 GTGDITDNA
+1326 GTGD
-1335 TLELNAGG
+1335 
-1343 DFTNNIGGTGS
+1343 
-1354 VEKSGDKTLTLSGTN
+1354 
-1369 TYRGGTLISG
+1369 
-1379 GTLVAS
+1379 
-1385 NVEALG
+1385 
-1391 SGDVTDNATLE
+1391 VTDNA
-1402 MNTGGDFANNIGGT
+1402 
-1416 GSVVKSGDK
+1416 V
-1425 TLTLSGANSYTG
+1425 
-1437 GTTISGGTLV
+1437 
-1447 ASNVEAL
+1447 
-1454 GTGNVTD
+1454 
-1461 NATLE
+1461 LE
-1466 LNTGGDFDNAISGS
+1466 LNTGGDFTNAISGS
-1480 GQVVKSGDGALTLSG
+1480 GQVVKSGDKTLTLSG

-1502 TTISGGTLIAA
+1502 TTISGGTLIATH
-1513 NVNALGTGAI
+1513 VNALGTGAI

-1537 TVTDLTTES
+1537 AVTDLTTGS

-1567 DSTLTINLNSN
+1567 DSTLTINLDSN
-1578 TVDPV
+1578 TADPV

-1745 VATNVDAL
+1745 VATNVEAL

-1760 DATLELNTGGT
+1760 DAVLELNTGGD

-1809 VASNVDA
+1809 VASNVEA
-1816 LGSGDVTNNATLEM
+1816 LGSGDVTDNATLEL
-1830 NTGGDFINNIGGTG
+1830 NTGGTFDNAISGSGK
-1844 RVEKSGD
+1844 VEKSGD
-1851 DTLTL
+1851 DALTL
-1856 SGSNTYTGGTLISD
+1856 SGANTYTGGTLISD

-1886 TNNATLE
+1886 TDNAVLE
-1893 LNTGGTFDNA
+1893 LNTGGDFDNA
-1903 ISGSGQVVKSGDDV
+1903 ISGSGQV
-1917 LTLSGANSYSGGTLI
+1917 
-1932 SGGTLVANNVEAL
+1932 
-1945 GTGDVTDNATLE
+1945 
-1957 MNTGGDFINNIG
+1957 
-1969 GTGRVEKSGDDAL
+1969 EKSGDGTL

-2002 ATSVDALGSGDVTNN
+2002 ATSVDALGSGDVTDD

-2049 GSNTYT
+2049 GSNSYT
-2055 GGTLISGGTLV
+2055 GGTTISDGTLV
-2066 ATNVEAL
+2066 ASNVESL
-2073 GTGDVTDNAV
+2073 GSGDVTNNAT

-2088 GGDFINNI
+2088 GGDFTNNI
-2096 GGTGRVEKS
+2096 GGSGQVVKS
-2105 GDDTLT
+2105 GDDALA
-2111 LSGSNSYTGGTLIS
+2111 LSGANSYTGGTLIS

-2143 DNATL
+2143 DNATLELNTGGTFDNAISGSGQVVKSGDKTLTLSGSNTYTGGTLISDGTLVASNVESLGTGDVTNNATL

-2368 SGSNTYTGST
+2368 SGSNTYTGGT

-2519 ALGTGDV
+2519 ALGSGDV
-2526 TDNAVLELNT
+2526 TNNATLELNT

-2549 VVKSGDETL
+2549 VVKSGGDTL
-2558 TLSGANSYTGGTTI
+2558 TLSGNNSYTGGTLI
-2572 SGGTLVASNVE
+2572 SDGTLVASNVE
-2583 ALGSGDIDNYAS
+2583 ALGSGNIDNYAS

-2613 NAITAIGAGSALR
+2613 NATTAIGAGSALR

-2641 LIDSN
+2641 LTDSN
-2646 SGAIVTADHANLGGT
+2646 SDAIVTADHANLGGT

-2682 LIDTDSAI
+2682 LIDSDSAI
-2690 NSDFAQFTVAG
+2690 DSDFAQFTVAG

-2768 LNPDSATYWDGKS
+2768 LDPDSATDWDGKS

-2832 AFGGHNSTVN
+2832 AFGGHNATVN
-2842 GHVNNQGSLYFVD
+2842 GHVNNLGNLYFVD

-2938 VIEVGGQSDGDFR
+2938 VIEVGGQSDGDFT

-3023 EVTPPDDDGEVT
+3023 EVTPPDDGGDVT
-3035 PPDDGGDITPPDD
+3035 PPDDD
-3048 GGDITPPDGGD
+3048 GDITPPDGGD

-3149 GLMGSYINAST
+3149 GLMGSYINANT

-3205 YQYGAYNNSVDN
+3205 YQYGVYNNSVDN

-3280 DDSWTTRLGVRVDG
+3280 DDSWTTRLGMRVDG

>member
-78 GNTVATDTAT
+78 GNTIATDTAA

-113 LTDSQAMNLDSST
+113 LTDSQAMNLDSLT

-141 EDGTIML
+141 EDGTILL
-148 QNGGSVINDARIE
+148 QNGGSVINDGRIE
-161 NNATYEHD
+161 NSAIYVHNLDLGA
-169 PEDIPQ
+169 PEIDAAI
-175 EYAGV
+175 

-190 SESGVLEGVS
+190 SENGVLKGVS
-200 GVIVQSGEAHITNGG
+200 GVIVQSGEVHITNGG
-215 MINSD
+215 TINSD

-227 VEFRDGTY
+227 VELRGGAY

-247 ASDGSGKIEDA
+247 ASDGSGEIEDA
-258 AIYVHTLN
+258 AIYAHTF
-266 DMAVSGSVSVDNS
+266 DDIAAGDYVSVDNS
-279 GLMQSDFITVALYYG
+279 GLLQSDFIAVALYHG
-294 SHFEVVNRVGGVITA
+294 AHFEVINRAGGVITA

-315 GIKSTA
+315 GIQSAA
-321 MELKVGVDNL
+321 MELKAGVDNL

-370 GGSGDASV
+370 GGAGDASV

-437 SNQGKMTGVSD
+437 TNQGKMTGVSD
-448 GLVLSGNNNI
+448 GLLISGNNNI

-498 IAGGNNQV
+498 IASGNNQV
-506 TTESGSTIVAKDNG
+506 TTESGSAIVAKDNG

-549 NSGTSG
+549 NSGASG

-641 TINGSGNTLT
+641 TISGSGNTLT
-651 SQGKITGGTNAIL
+651 NQGKITGGTNAVL

-688 DNNSASANNNL
+688 GNNSASANNNL

-742 KSGTLILNGA
+742 KSGTLIVNGA

-777 NGDIVDN
+777 NGNIVDN

-796 YGSVISGSGNVIKQG
+796 YGSVISGSGNVVKQG

-849 RAYLKLDAANASD
+849 RAYLKLEAANAGD

-986 ETLTWYADRY
+986 ETLTWYADRD

-1105 TLTLSGSNTYTGGTI
+1105 TLTLSGANSYTGGTT

-1127 ATNVEALGTGD
+1127 ATNVEALGSGDVTDNATLELNTGGTFDNVISGSGQVVKSGDEMLTLSGANSYTGGTTISGGTLVVSNVEALGSGD

-1153 DNAIGGTGSVVKSGD
+1153 DNNIGGTGSVVKSGD

-1188 TLVASNVEALGSGD
+1188 TLVATNVEALGSGD
-1202 VTDNATLELNTGGDF
+1202 VTDNATLELNTGGTFD
-1217 ANNIGG
+1217 NVIS
-1223 TGSVVKSGDKTLT
+1223 GSGQVVKSGDDALTLSGNNSYTGGTLISGGTLVASNVDALGSGDVTDNATLEMNTGGDFDNAISGSGQVVKSGDETLT
-1236 LSGTNSYTGGTTISG
+1236 LSGANSYTGGTTISG

-1291 VKSGDETLTLSGANS
+1291 VKSGD
-1306 YTGGTTISGGTLVAT
+1306 
-1321 NVEAL
+1321 
-1326 GTGDITDNA
+1326 
-1335 TLELNAGG
+1335 
-1343 DFTNNIGGTGS
+1343 
-1354 VEKSGDKTLTLSGTN
+1354 
-1369 TYRGGTLISG
+1369 
-1379 GTLVAS
+1379 
-1385 NVEALG
+1385 
-1391 SGDVTDNATLE
+1391 
-1402 MNTGGDFANNIGGT
+1402 
-1416 GSVVKSGDK
+1416 K

-1437 GTTISGGTLV
+1437 GTTISGGTLI
-1447 ASNVEAL
+1447 
-1454 GTGNVTD
+1454 
-1461 NATLE
+1461 AT
-1466 LNTGGDFDNAISGS
+1466 
-1480 GQVVKSGDGALTLSG
+1480 
-1495 ANSYSGA
+1495 
-1502 TTISGGTLIAA
+1502 

-1705 DPASA
+1705 DPDSA

-1809 VASNVDA
+1809 VASNV
-1816 LGSGDVTNNATLEM
+1816 
-1830 NTGGDFINNIGGTG
+1830 
-1844 RVEKSGD
+1844 
-1851 DTLTL
+1851 
-1856 SGSNTYTGGTLISD
+1856 
-1870 GTLVAS
+1870 
-1876 NVEALGTGDV
+1876 EALGTGDV
-1886 TNNATLE
+1886 TN
-1893 LNTGGTFDNA
+1893 
-1903 ISGSGQVVKSGDDV
+1903 
-1917 LTLSGANSYSGGTLI
+1917 
-1932 SGGTLVANNVEAL
+1932 
-1945 GTGDVTDNATLE
+1945 
-1957 MNTGGDFINNIG
+1957 
-1969 GTGRVEKSGDDAL
+1969 
-1982 TLSGS
+1982 
-1987 NTYTGGTTINDGTLI
+1987 
-2002 ATSVDALGSGDVTNN
+2002 
-2017 AVLELNT
+2017 
-2024 GGDFINNIGGTGR
+2024 
-2037 VEKSGDETLTLS
+2037 
-2049 GSNTYT
+2049 
-2055 GGTLISGGTLV
+2055 
-2066 ATNVEAL
+2066 
-2073 GTGDVTDNAV
+2073 
-2083 LELNT
+2083 
-2088 GGDFINNI
+2088 
-2096 GGTGRVEKS
+2096 
-2105 GDDTLT
+2105 
-2111 LSGSNSYTGGTLIS
+2111 
-2125 SGTLVATNVDA
+2125 
-2136 LGSGDVT
+2136 
-2143 DNATL
+2143 
-2148 ELNTGGDFT
+2148 
-2157 NNISGSGQVV
+2157 
-2167 KSGDETLTLSGSNT
+2167 
-2181 YTGGTTINDGTLVA
+2181 
-2195 TSVEALGSGDVTND
+2195 D
-2209 AVLALNTGGDFANNI
+2209 AV
-2224 GGTGSVVKSGDE
+2224 
-2236 TLTLSG
+2236 
-2242 TNSYTGGTTISGG
+2242 
-2255 TLVATNVEALG
+2255 
-2266 TGDVTNN
+2266 
-2273 ATLELNTGGDFT
+2273 
-2285 NNISGNGQVV
+2285 
-2295 KSGDDTLTFSGSNT
+2295 
-2309 YTGGTTINDGT
+2309 
-2320 LVATSVEA
+2320 
-2328 LGSGD
+2328 
-2333 VTNDAVLALN
+2333 
-2343 TGGDFANNIGG
+2343 
-2354 TGSVVKSGDETLTL
+2354 
-2368 SGSNTYTGST
+2368 
-2378 LISSGTLVANDVN
+2378 
-2391 ALGTGDVT
+2391 
-2399 DNATLMLN
+2399 
-2407 TGGDFIN
+2407 
-2414 NIGGTG
+2414 
-2420 RVEKSGDDTLTLSG
+2420 
-2434 SNSYTGG
+2434 
-2441 TLISSGT
+2441 
-2448 LVATN
+2448 
-2453 VDALGSGDVTDNAT
+2453 

-2509 SGTLVANDVN
+2509 GGTLVASNVEALGTGDVTDN
-2519 ALGTGDV
+2519 ATLELNTGGDFDNAISGSGQVVKSGDETLTLSGSNTYTGGTLISGGTLVATNVEALGSGDVTDDATLELNTGGTFDNAISGSGQVVKSGDDVLTLSGANSYSGGSLISGGTLVATNVEALGTGDVTNNAVLELNTGGTFDNAISGSGQVVKSGDETLTLSGANSYTGGTLISGGTLVASNVEALGTGDV

-2558 TLSGANSYTGGTTI
+2558 TLSGSNTYTGGTLI

-2583 ALGSGDIDNYAS
+2583 ALGTGDVTNDAVLELNTGGDFDNAISGSGKVEKSGDGTLTLSGSNTYRGGTTISGGTLLASNVEALGTGDVTNNATLELNTGGDFDNAISGSGQVVKSGGDTLTLSGNNSYTGGTLISDGTLVASNVEALGSGNIDNYAS

-2613 NAITAIGAGSALR
+2613 NATTAIGAGSALR

-2641 LIDSN
+2641 LTDSN
-2646 SGAIVTADHANLGGT
+2646 SDAIVTADHANLGGT

-2682 LIDTDSAI
+2682 LIDSDSAI

-2768 LNPDSATYWDGKS
+2768 LNPDSATGWDGKS

-2807 ALWLAETATIG
+2807 TLWLAETATIG

-2832 AFGGHNSTVN
+2832 AFGGHNATVN

-2938 VIEVGGQSDGDFR
+2938 VIEVGGQSDGDFT

-2985 GGEVTPPDD
+2985 GGDVIPPDDGGDVTPPDD
-2994 GGEVTPPDDGGEVT
+2994 GGDVT

-3023 EVTPPDDDGEVT
+3023 EVTPPDDDGDVT
-3035 PPDDGGDITPPDD
+3035 PPDDGGDVTPPDD
-3048 GGDITPPDGGD
+3048 DGDITPPDGGD
-3059 VTPVAPQYRADIGVY
+3059 VTPVTPQYRADIGVY

>member
-113 LTDSQAMNLDSST
+113 LTDSQAMNLDSLT

-169 PEDIPQ
+169 PQDIPQ

-393 TMSSTV
+393 TMSSSV
-399 YGVYLDSARSKG
+399 YGVYLDSTRSKG

-437 SNQGKMTGVSD
+437 TNQGKMTGVSD
-448 GLVLSGNNNI
+448 GLLISGNNNI

-477 SGNQITAKSGSKITA
+477 SGNQITAKSGSKITT

-498 IAGGNNQV
+498 IAGGNNQI

-591 SSVFGVYVTTGHTL
+591 SSVYGVYVTTGHTL

-680 EISGSITD
+680 EISGNITD

-764 TLQIGNGGTLGAF
+764 TLQIGNSGTLGAF

-849 RAYLKLDAANASD
+849 RAYLKLDAASASD

-953 FDGITINGN
+953 FDDITINGN
-962 AMNPDAF
+962 AMNSDAF

-1063 ATNVEALGTGNVTDN
+1063 ANNVEALGTGNVTDN

-1096 GQVVKSGDE
+1096 GQVVKSGDDA
-1105 TLTLSGSNTYTGGTI
+1105 LTLSGTNTYSGGTT
-1120 ISGGTLV
+1120 ISGGTLI
-1127 ATNVEALGTGD
+1127 ASNVEALGTGD
-1138 VTDNATLELNTGGDF
+1138 VTDNA
-1153 DNAIGGTGSVVKSGD
+1153 V
-1168 KTLTLSGANSY
+1168 
-1179 TGGTTISGG
+1179 
-1188 TLVASNVEALGSGD
+1188 
-1202 VTDNATLELNTGGDF
+1202 LELNTGGDF
-1217 ANNIGG
+1217 ANNIG
-1223 TGSVVKSGDKTLT
+1223 
-1236 LSGTNSYTGGTTISG
+1236 
-1251 GTLVA
+1251 
-1256 NNVEALGTGDVT
+1256 
-1268 NNATLEL
+1268 
-1275 NTGGDFDNAI
+1275 
-1285 SGSGQV
+1285 GSGQV
-1291 VKSGDETLTLSGANS
+1291 VKSGDETLTLSGTNS
-1306 YTGGTTISGGTLVAT
+1306 YTGGTT
-1321 NVEAL
+1321 
-1326 GTGDITDNA
+1326 
-1335 TLELNAGG
+1335 
-1343 DFTNNIGGTGS
+1343 
-1354 VEKSGDKTLTLSGTN
+1354 
-1369 TYRGGTLISG
+1369 ISG

-1425 TLTLSGANSYTG
+1425 TLTLSGSNIYTGGTLISGGTLIATNVDALGTGDVTDNATLEMNTGGDFANAIGGTGSVVKSGDETLTLSGSNIYTG

-1447 ASNVEAL
+1447 ATNVEALGSGDVTDNATLELNTGGTFDNVISGSGQVVKSGDDALTLSGNNSYTGGTLISDGTLVASNVEALGSGDVTDNATLALNTGGDFTNNIGGTGRVEKSGDDALTLSGANSYTGGTLISGGTLVATNVDAL

-1480 GQVVKSGDGALTLSG
+1480 GQVVKSGDKTLTLSGANSYTGGTTISSGTLIATNVEALGTGDVTDNATLELNTGGDFDNNIGGTGSVVKSGDETLTLSGANSYTGGTTISGGTLVATSVDALGSGDVTDNATLEMNTGGDFANNIGGTGSVVKSGDKTLTLSGSNTYAGGTTINDGTLVANNVEALGTGDVIDNATLELNTGGDFDNAISGSGQVVKSGDKTLTLSG

-1578 TVDPV
+1578 TADPV

-1647 TVDGRIDDTG
+1647 TVDGRIDDMG

-1705 DPASA
+1705 DPASS

-1782 VKSGDDVLTLSGAN
+1782 VKSGDDALTLSGAN
-1796 SYSGGTLISDGTL
+1796 TYTGGTTINDGTL
-1809 VASNVDA
+1809 VACNVEA
-1816 LGSGDVTNNATLEM
+1816 LGTGDVTDNATLEL
-1830 NTGGDFINNIGGTG
+1830 NTGGTFDNVISGSGQM
-1844 RVEKSGD
+1844 VKSGD

-1856 SGSNTYTGGTLISD
+1856 SGSNTYTGGTTISGGTLVATSVD
-1870 GTLVAS
+1870 ALGSGDVTNDAVLELNTGGDFDNAISGSGQVVKSGDETLTLSGANSYTGGTTISGGTLVAS
-1876 NVEALGTGDV
+1876 NVEALGSSDV
-1886 TNNATLE
+1886 TDNATLE
-1893 LNTGGTFDNA
+1893 LNTGGDFTNN

-1932 SGGTLVANNVEAL
+1932 SDGTLVASNVEAL
-1945 GTGDVTDNATLE
+1945 GTGDITD
-1957 MNTGGDFINNIG
+1957 
-1969 GTGRVEKSGDDAL
+1969 
-1982 TLSGS
+1982 
-1987 NTYTGGTTINDGTLI
+1987 
-2002 ATSVDALGSGDVTNN
+2002 N

-2024 GGDFINNIGGTGR
+2024 GGDFDNAISGSGQ
-2037 VEKSGDETLTLS
+2037 VVKSGDETLTLS

-2055 GGTLISGGTLV
+2055 GGTTISGGTLVASNVDALGTGDVTDNATLELNTGGTFDNVISGSGQVVKSGDKTLTLSGANSYTGGTTINDGTLVASNVDALGSGDVTNDAVLELNTGGDFTNNISGSGQVVKSGDETLTLSGTNSYTDGTLISGGTLV
-2066 ATNVEAL
+2066 ATNLEAL
-2073 GTGDVTDNAV
+2073 GTGDVTN
-2083 LELNT
+2083 
-2088 GGDFINNI
+2088 
-2096 GGTGRVEKS
+2096 
-2105 GDDTLT
+2105 
-2111 LSGSNSYTGGTLIS
+2111 
-2125 SGTLVATNVDA
+2125 
-2136 LGSGDVT
+2136 
-2143 DNATL
+2143 NATL

-2167 KSGDETLTLSGSNT
+2167 KSGDETLTLSG
-2181 YTGGTTINDGTLVA
+2181 A
-2195 TSVEALGSGDVTND
+2195 
-2209 AVLALNTGGDFANNI
+2209 
-2224 GGTGSVVKSGDE
+2224 
-2236 TLTLSG
+2236 
-2242 TNSYTGGTTISGG
+2242 NSYTGGTTISGG
-2255 TLVATNVEALG
+2255 TLVASNVE
-2266 TGDVTNN
+2266 
-2273 ATLELNTGGDFT
+2273 
-2285 NNISGNGQVV
+2285 
-2295 KSGDDTLTFSGSNT
+2295 
-2309 YTGGTTINDGT
+2309 
-2320 LVATSVEA
+2320 
-2328 LGSGD
+2328 
-2333 VTNDAVLALN
+2333 
-2343 TGGDFANNIGG
+2343 
-2354 TGSVVKSGDETLTL
+2354 
-2368 SGSNTYTGST
+2368 
-2378 LISSGTLVANDVN
+2378 
-2391 ALGTGDVT
+2391 
-2399 DNATLMLN
+2399 
-2407 TGGDFIN
+2407 
-2414 NIGGTG
+2414 
-2420 RVEKSGDDTLTLSG
+2420 
-2434 SNSYTGG
+2434 
-2441 TLISSGT
+2441 
-2448 LVATN
+2448 
-2453 VDALGSGDVTDNAT
+2453 ALGSGDVTDNAT
-2467 LELNTGG
+2467 LEM
-2474 TFDNAISG
+2474 
-2482 SGQVVKSGDETLTL
+2482 
-2496 SGANS
+2496 
-2501 YTGGTLIS
+2501 
-2509 SGTLVANDVN
+2509 
-2519 ALGTGDV
+2519 
-2526 TDNAVLELNT
+2526 NT

-2549 VVKSGDETL
+2549 VVKSGDKTL

-2613 NAITAIGAGSALR
+2613 NATTAIGAGSALR

-2717 ADDDTRYDV
+2717 AADDTRYDV

-2832 AFGGHNSTVN
+2832 AFGGHNATVN

-2938 VIEVGGQSDGDFR
+2938 VIEVGGQSDGDFT

-2994 GGEVTPPDDGGEVT
+2994 GGEVTPPDDGGDVTPPDGGGDVT

-3023 EVTPPDDDGEVT
+3023 EVTPPDDGGDVT
-3035 PPDDGGDITPPDD
+3035 PPD
-3048 GGDITPPDGGD
+3048 DGGD

-3149 GLMGSYINAST
+3149 GLMGSYINANT

-3280 DDSWTTRLGVRVDG
+3280 DDSWTTRLGMRVDG

-3317 ASATFGDTKVSQDLP
+3317 AAATFGDTKVSQDLP

>member
-279 GLMQSDFITVALYYG
+279 GLMQSDFITVALYHG

-370 GGSGDASV
+370 GGAGDASV

-411 HTLNNQAGGA
+411 HTLNNQAGGV
-421 ISANTAVAI
+421 ISANTAVAV

-437 SNQGKMTGVSD
+437 TNQGKMTGVSD
-448 GLVLSGNNNI
+448 GLLISGNNNI
-458 VTTSGGEIS
+458 VITSGGEIS

-477 SGNQITAKSGSKITA
+477 SGNQITAKSGSKITT

-506 TTESGSTIVAKDNG
+506 TTESGSAIVAKDNG

-549 NSGTSG
+549 NSGASG

-784 GTLTFNRSDAAA
+784 GTLTFNRSDASA

-953 FDGITINGN
+953 FDDITINGN

-986 ETLTWYADRY
+986 ETLTWYADRD

-1045 NAENTYTGGTT
+1045 NAENTYTGGTL

-1063 ATNVEALGTGNVTDN
+1063 ASNVEALGTGDITDN
-1078 ATLELNTGGDF
+1078 AVLELNTGGDF

-1138 VTDNATLELNTGGDF
+1138 VTDNAVLELNTGGTF
-1153 DNAIGGTGSVVKSGD
+1153 DNVISGSGQVVKSGD
-1168 KTLTLSGANSY
+1168 DALTLSGSNTY

-1188 TLVASNVEALGSGD
+1188 TLVATNVEALGSGD
-1202 VTDNATLELNTGGDF
+1202 VTDDATLELNIGGDF

-1236 LSGTNSYTGGTTISG
+1236 LSGSNTYTGGTLIS
-1251 GTLVA
+1251 
-1256 NNVEALGTGDVT
+1256 D
-1268 NNATLEL
+1268 
-1275 NTGGDFDNAI
+1275 
-1285 SGSGQV
+1285 
-1291 VKSGDETLTLSGANS
+1291 
-1306 YTGGTTISGGTLVAT
+1306 GTLVAT

-1326 GTGDITDNA
+1326 GTG
-1335 TLELNAGG
+1335 
-1343 DFTNNIGGTGS
+1343 NI
-1354 VEKSGDKTLTLSGTN
+1354 
-1369 TYRGGTLISG
+1369 
-1379 GTLVAS
+1379 
-1385 NVEALG
+1385 
-1391 SGDVTDNATLE
+1391 
-1402 MNTGGDFANNIGGT
+1402 
-1416 GSVVKSGDK
+1416 
-1425 TLTLSGANSYTG
+1425 
-1437 GTTISGGTLV
+1437 
-1447 ASNVEAL
+1447 
-1454 GTGNVTD
+1454 TD

-1480 GQVVKSGDGALTLSG
+1480 GQVVKSGDKTLTLSG

-1673 DAVTDAHGTFNLT
+1673 DAVTDAHGTFDLT

-1705 DPASA
+1705 DPANA

-1760 DATLELNTGGT
+1760 NATLELNTGGT

-1809 VASNVDA
+1809 VASNVEA
-1816 LGSGDVTNNATLEM
+1816 LGSGDVTDNATLEL
-1830 NTGGDFINNIGGTG
+1830 NTGGTFDNAISGSGK
-1844 RVEKSGD
+1844 VEKSGD
-1851 DTLTL
+1851 DALTL
-1856 SGSNTYTGGTLISD
+1856 SGANTYTGGTLISD

-1886 TNNATLE
+1886 TDNAVLE
-1893 LNTGGTFDNA
+1893 LNTGGDFDNA
-1903 ISGSGQVVKSGDDV
+1903 ISGSGQV
-1917 LTLSGANSYSGGTLI
+1917 
-1932 SGGTLVANNVEAL
+1932 
-1945 GTGDVTDNATLE
+1945 
-1957 MNTGGDFINNIG
+1957 
-1969 GTGRVEKSGDDAL
+1969 EKSGDGTL

-2002 ATSVDALGSGDVTNN
+2002 ATSVDALGSGDVTDD

-2037 VEKSGDETLTLS
+2037 VEKSGDKTLTLS
-2049 GSNTYT
+2049 GSNSYT
-2055 GGTLISGGTLV
+2055 GGTTISDGTLV
-2066 ATNVEAL
+2066 ASNVESL
-2073 GTGDVTDNAV
+2073 GTGDVTNNAT

-2088 GGDFINNI
+2088 GGDFTNNI
-2096 GGTGRVEKS
+2096 GGSGQVVKS
-2105 GDDTLT
+2105 GDDALA
-2111 LSGSNSYTGGTLIS
+2111 LSGANSYTGGTLIS

-2148 ELNTGGDFT
+2148 ELNTGGTFD
-2157 NNISGSGQVV
+2157 NAISGSGQVV
-2167 KSGDETLTLSGSNT
+2167 KSGDKTLTLSGSNT
-2181 YTGGTTINDGTLVA
+2181 YTGGTLISDGTLVA
-2195 TSVEALGSGDVTND
+2195 S
-2209 AVLALNTGGDFANNI
+2209 
-2224 GGTGSVVKSGDE
+2224 
-2236 TLTLSG
+2236 
-2242 TNSYTGGTTISGG
+2242 
-2255 TLVATNVEALG
+2255 NVESLG

-2285 NNISGNGQVV
+2285 NNISGSGQVV

-2368 SGSNTYTGST
+2368 SGSNTYTGGT

-2519 ALGTGDV
+2519 ALGSGDV
-2526 TDNAVLELNT
+2526 TNNATLELNT

-2549 VVKSGDETL
+2549 VVKSGGDTL
-2558 TLSGANSYTGGTTI
+2558 TLSGNNSYTGGTLI
-2572 SGGTLVASNVE
+2572 SDGTLVASNVE
-2583 ALGSGDIDNYAS
+2583 ALGSGNIDNYAS

-2613 NAITAIGAGSALR
+2613 NATTAIGAGSALR

-2641 LIDSN
+2641 LTDSN
-2646 SGAIVTADHANLGGT
+2646 SDAIVTADHANLGGT

-2682 LIDTDSAI
+2682 LIDSDSAI
-2690 NSDFAQFTVAG
+2690 DSDFAQFTVAG

-2768 LNPDSATYWDGKS
+2768 LDPDSATDWDGKS

-2832 AFGGHNSTVN
+2832 AFGGHNATVN
-2842 GHVNNQGSLYFVD
+2842 GHVNNLGNLYFVD

-2938 VIEVGGQSDGDFR
+2938 VIEVGGQSDGDFT

-3023 EVTPPDDDGEVT
+3023 EVTPPDDGGDVT
-3035 PPDDGGDITPPDD
+3035 PPDDD
-3048 GGDITPPDGGD
+3048 GDITPPDGGD

-3149 GLMGSYINAST
+3149 GLMGSYINANT

-3205 YQYGAYNNSVDN
+3205 YQYGVYNNSVDN

-3280 DDSWTTRLGVRVDG
+3280 DDSWTTRLGMRVDG

-3349 LSVYAQAAGQKGKND
+3349 LSVYTQAAGQKGKND

>member
-1 MNKTYN
+1 
-7 IIWNA
+7 
-12 ARGMYIVTSELARSG
+12 
-27 SRAIVSVSASCAVTL
+27 
-42 LAMDAAPAVAEET
+42 
-55 RVSIPSQTTTYTLSG
+55 
-70 ATPFVVET
+70 
-78 GNTVATDTAT
+78 
-88 SAAIV
+88 
-93 GDNSND
+93 
-99 WDLLIESGAVVGSS
+99 
-113 LTDSQAMNLDSST
+113 
-126 GATSVHNQ
+126 
-134 GTITGSN
+134 
-141 EDGTIML
+141 
-148 QNGGSVINDARIE
+148 
-161 NNATYEHD
+161 
-169 PEDIPQ
+169 
-175 EYAGV
+175 
-180 YMLNGGSYVS
+180 
-190 SESGVLEGVS
+190 
-200 GVIVQSGEAHITNGG
+200 
-215 MINSD
+215 
-220 GSWRSYG
+220 
-227 VEFRDGTY
+227 
-235 GTIVNTGTIITT
+235 
-247 ASDGSGKIEDA
+247 
-258 AIYVHTLN
+258 
-266 DMAVSGSVSVDNS
+266 
-279 GLMQSDFITVALYYG
+279 
-294 SHFEVVNRVGGVITA
+294 
-309 GNSSLV
+309 
-315 GIKSTA
+315 
-321 MELKVGVDNL
+321 
-331 VTNDGTISA
+331 
-340 YGTANTYGIHY
+340 YGIHY

-370 GGSGDASV
+370 GGAGDASV

-411 HTLNNQAGGA
+411 HTLNNQAGSA

-437 SNQGKMTGVSD
+437 TNQGKMTGVSD
-448 GLVLSGNNNI
+448 GLLISGNNNI

-498 IAGGNNQV
+498 IASGNNQV
-506 TTESGSTIVAKDNG
+506 TTESGSAIVAKDNG

-539 GSSISYGIQY
+539 GSSNSYGIQY
-549 NSGTSG
+549 NSGASG

-569 AGDASV
+569 VGDASV

-605 NNLAGGSITANTA
+605 NNLAGGSISANTA
-618 VQLNGNNNTLAN
+618 VQFHGNNNKLAN
-630 AGAILGDTNGV
+630 AGAISGDTNGV
-641 TINGSGNTLT
+641 TISGSGNTLT
-651 SQGKITGGTNAIL
+651 NQGKITGGTNAIL

-796 YGSVISGSGNVIKQG
+796 YGSVISGSGNVVKQG

-849 RAYLKLDAANASD
+849 RAYLKLDAASASD

-1045 NAENTYTGGTT
+1045 NAENTYTGGTL

-1063 ATNVEALGTGNVTDN
+1063 ASNVEALGTGDITDN
-1078 ATLELNTGGDF
+1078 AVLELNTGGDF

-1291 VKSGDETLTLSGANS
+1291 VKSGD
-1306 YTGGTTISGGTLVAT
+1306 
-1321 NVEAL
+1321 
-1326 GTGDITDNA
+1326 
-1335 TLELNAGG
+1335 
-1343 DFTNNIGGTGS
+1343 
-1354 VEKSGDKTLTLSGTN
+1354 KT
-1369 TYRGGTLISG
+1369 
-1379 GTLVAS
+1379 
-1385 NVEALG
+1385 
-1391 SGDVTDNATLE
+1391 
-1402 MNTGGDFANNIGGT
+1402 
-1416 GSVVKSGDK
+1416 
-1425 TLTLSGANSYTG
+1425 
-1437 GTTISGGTLV
+1437 
-1447 ASNVEAL
+1447 
-1454 GTGNVTD
+1454 
-1461 NATLE
+1461 
-1466 LNTGGDFDNAISGS
+1466 
-1480 GQVVKSGDGALTLSG
+1480 LTLSG

-1502 TTISGGTLIAA
+1502 TTISGGTLIATH
-1513 NVNALGTGAI
+1513 VNALGTGAI

-1567 DSTLTINLNSN
+1567 DSTLTINLNGN

-1771 FDNAISGSGQV
+1771 FDNAIGGSGNV
-1782 VKSGDDVLTLSGAN
+1782 VKSGADTLTLSGSN
-1796 SYSGGTLISDGTL
+1796 SYTGGTTISGGTL
-1809 VASNVDA
+1809 VASNVEA
-1816 LGSGDVTNNATLEM
+1816 LGTGDVTNNATLEL

-1856 SGSNTYTGGTLISD
+1856 SGSNTYTGGTLING

-1886 TNNATLE
+1886 TDNATLA

-1903 ISGSGQVVKSGDDV
+1903 ISGSGQ
-1917 LTLSGANSYSGGTLI
+1917 
-1932 SGGTLVANNVEAL
+1932 
-1945 GTGDVTDNATLE
+1945 
-1957 MNTGGDFINNIG
+1957 
-1969 GTGRVEKSGDDAL
+1969 
-1982 TLSGS
+1982 
-1987 NTYTGGTTINDGTLI
+1987 
-2002 ATSVDALGSGDVTNN
+2002 
-2017 AVLELNT
+2017 
-2024 GGDFINNIGGTGR
+2024 
-2037 VEKSGDETLTLS
+2037 
-2049 GSNTYT
+2049 
-2055 GGTLISGGTLV
+2055 
-2066 ATNVEAL
+2066 
-2073 GTGDVTDNAV
+2073 
-2083 LELNT
+2083 
-2088 GGDFINNI
+2088 
-2096 GGTGRVEKS
+2096 
-2105 GDDTLT
+2105 
-2111 LSGSNSYTGGTLIS
+2111 
-2125 SGTLVATNVDA
+2125 
-2136 LGSGDVT
+2136 
-2143 DNATL
+2143 
-2148 ELNTGGDFT
+2148 
-2157 NNISGSGQVV
+2157 
-2167 KSGDETLTLSGSNT
+2167 
-2181 YTGGTTINDGTLVA
+2181 
-2195 TSVEALGSGDVTND
+2195 
-2209 AVLALNTGGDFANNI
+2209 
-2224 GGTGSVVKSGDE
+2224 VVKSGDE

-2266 TGDVTNN
+2266 SGDVTDDATLELNTGGTFDNAISGSGQVVKSGDKMLTLSGANSYSGGTLISDGTLVASNVEALGTGDVTNN
-2273 ATLELNTGGDFT
+2273 ATLALNTGGDFT
-2285 NNISGNGQVV
+2285 NNISGSGQVV
-2295 KSGDDTLTFSGSNT
+2295 KSGDDTLTLSGANS
-2309 YTGGTTINDGT
+2309 YTGGTTI
-2320 LVATSVEA
+2320 
-2328 LGSGD
+2328 SG
-2333 VTNDAVLALN
+2333 
-2343 TGGDFANNIGG
+2343 
-2354 TGSVVKSGDETLTL
+2354 
-2368 SGSNTYTGST
+2368 
-2378 LISSGTLVANDVN
+2378 
-2391 ALGTGDVT
+2391 
-2399 DNATLMLN
+2399 
-2407 TGGDFIN
+2407 
-2414 NIGGTG
+2414 
-2420 RVEKSGDDTLTLSG
+2420 
-2434 SNSYTGG
+2434 
-2441 TLISSGT
+2441 GT

-2453 VDALGSGDVTDNAT
+2453 VDALGTGDVTNSST

-2496 SGANS
+2496 SGSNTYTGGTLISGGTLVATNGDALGTGDVTDNATLELNTGGTFDNVISGSGQVVKSGDDTLTLSGANS

-2509 SGTLVANDVN
+2509 GGTLVATSVE
-2519 ALGTGDV
+2519 ALGSGDV

-2536 GGDFDNA
+2536 GGTFDNA

-2549 VVKSGDETL
+2549 VVKSGDKTL

-2641 LIDSN
+2641 LTDSN
-2646 SGAIVTADHANLGGT
+2646 SGAIVTADRANLGGT

-2682 LIDTDSAI
+2682 LIDSDSAI
-2690 NSDFAQFTVAG
+2690 DSDFAQFTVAG

-2832 AFGGHNSTVN
+2832 AFGGHNATVN
-2842 GHVNNQGSLYFVD
+2842 GHVNNLGNLYFVD

-3280 DDSWTTRLGVRVDG
+3280 DDSWTTRLGMRVDG

>member
-12 ARGMYIVTSELARSG
+12 ARGIYIVTSELARSG

-148 QNGGSVINDARIE
+148 QNGGSVINDALIE

-247 ASDGSGKIEDA
+247 ASDGSNKIEDA

-279 GLMQSDFITVALYYG
+279 GLMQSDFITVALYHG

-370 GGSGDASV
+370 GGAGDASV

-411 HTLNNQAGGA
+411 HTLNNQAGSA

-437 SNQGKMTGVSD
+437 TNQGKMTGVSD
-448 GLVLSGNNNI
+448 GLLISGNNNI

-477 SGNQITAKSGSKITA
+477 SGNQITAKSGSKITT

-498 IAGGNNQV
+498 IAGGNNQI
-506 TTESGSTIVAKDNG
+506 TTESGSAIVAKDNG

-539 GSSISYGIQY
+539 GSSISYGIHY
-549 NSGTSG
+549 YSGTSG

-796 YGSVISGSGNVIKQG
+796 YGSVISGSGNVVKQG

-849 RAYLKLDAANASD
+849 RAYLKLDAASASD

-893 DGSTLTADLTATS
+893 DGSTLTADLTETS
-906 GPAIRAK
+906 GPVIRAK

-953 FDGITINGN
+953 FDDITINGN

-986 ETLTWYADRY
+986 ETLTWYADRD

-1022 NVDANSGWNGQ
+1022 DVDANSGWNGQ

-1045 NAENTYTGGTT
+1045 NAENTYTGSTT
-1056 ISDGTLV
+1056 ISEGTLI

-1078 ATLELNTGGDF
+1078 ATLEMNTGGDF

-1105 TLTLSGSNTYTGGTI
+1105 TLTLSG
-1120 ISGGTLV
+1120 
-1127 ATNVEALGTGD
+1127 
-1138 VTDNATLELNTGGDF
+1138 
-1153 DNAIGGTGSVVKSGD
+1153 
-1168 KTLTLSGANSY
+1168 ANSY

-1188 TLVASNVEALGSGD
+1188 TLVASNVEALGTGDITDNATLELNAGGDFANNIGGTGSVVKSGDKTLTLSGSNTYTGGTTISGGTLVASNVDALGSGD

-1236 LSGTNSYTGGTTISG
+1236 LSGTNSYTGGTTI
-1251 GTLVA
+1251 
-1256 NNVEALGTGDVT
+1256 ND
-1268 NNATLEL
+1268 
-1275 NTGGDFDNAI
+1275 
-1285 SGSGQV
+1285 
-1291 VKSGDETLTLSGANS
+1291 
-1306 YTGGTTISGGTLVAT
+1306 GTLVAT
-1321 NVEAL
+1321 
-1326 GTGDITDNA
+1326 
-1335 TLELNAGG
+1335 
-1343 DFTNNIGGTGS
+1343 S
-1354 VEKSGDKTLTLSGTN
+1354 
-1369 TYRGGTLISG
+1369 
-1379 GTLVAS
+1379 
-1385 NVEALG
+1385 
-1391 SGDVTDNATLE
+1391 
-1402 MNTGGDFANNIGGT
+1402 
-1416 GSVVKSGDK
+1416 
-1425 TLTLSGANSYTG
+1425 
-1437 GTTISGGTLV
+1437 
-1447 ASNVEAL
+1447 
-1454 GTGNVTD
+1454 
-1461 NATLE
+1461 
-1466 LNTGGDFDNAISGS
+1466 
-1480 GQVVKSGDGALTLSG
+1480 
-1495 ANSYSGA
+1495 
-1502 TTISGGTLIAA
+1502 
-1513 NVNALGTGAI
+1513 
-1523 DNRASLLLD
+1523 
-1532 ASGQF
+1532 
-1537 TVTDLTTES
+1537 
-1546 GGNTEIGAGSTL
+1546 
-1558 QATTLTQKS
+1558 
-1567 DSTLTINLNSN
+1567 
-1578 TVDPV
+1578 
-1583 IHAASQVS
+1583 
-1591 LAGTLDI
+1591 
-1598 TGVGDVLDSDP
+1598 
-1609 ASTDDLDTF
+1609 
-1618 TLIASDKT
+1618 
-1626 IAGDFEKLTVAGMD
+1626 
-1640 ADLADFI
+1640 
-1647 TVDGRIDDTG
+1647 
-1657 KQYELTTALT
+1657 
-1667 WYADRD
+1667 
-1673 DAVTDAHGTFNLT
+1673 
-1686 NADGSFAV
+1686 
-1694 NTVLEN
+1694 
-1700 VDATL
+1700 
-1705 DPASA
+1705 
-1710 TGWDGTSLIK
+1710 
-1720 QGAGTLI
+1720 
-1727 LNAENTY
+1727 
-1734 TGGTTISGGTL
+1734 
-1745 VATNVDAL
+1745 
-1753 GSGDVTD
+1753 
-1760 DATLELNTGGT
+1760 
-1771 FDNAISGSGQV
+1771 
-1782 VKSGDDVLTLSGAN
+1782 
-1796 SYSGGTLISDGTL
+1796 
-1809 VASNVDA
+1809 
-1816 LGSGDVTNNATLEM
+1816 
-1830 NTGGDFINNIGGTG
+1830 
-1844 RVEKSGD
+1844 
-1851 DTLTL
+1851 
-1856 SGSNTYTGGTLISD
+1856 
-1870 GTLVAS
+1870 
-1876 NVEALGTGDV
+1876 
-1886 TNNATLE
+1886 
-1893 LNTGGTFDNA
+1893 
-1903 ISGSGQVVKSGDDV
+1903 
-1917 LTLSGANSYSGGTLI
+1917 
-1932 SGGTLVANNVEAL
+1932 
-1945 GTGDVTDNATLE
+1945 
-1957 MNTGGDFINNIG
+1957 
-1969 GTGRVEKSGDDAL
+1969 
-1982 TLSGS
+1982 
-1987 NTYTGGTTINDGTLI
+1987 
-2002 ATSVDALGSGDVTNN
+2002 
-2017 AVLELNT
+2017 
-2024 GGDFINNIGGTGR
+2024 
-2037 VEKSGDETLTLS
+2037 
-2049 GSNTYT
+2049 
-2055 GGTLISGGTLV
+2055 
-2066 ATNVEAL
+2066 
-2073 GTGDVTDNAV
+2073 
-2083 LELNT
+2083 
-2088 GGDFINNI
+2088 
-2096 GGTGRVEKS
+2096 
-2105 GDDTLT
+2105 
-2111 LSGSNSYTGGTLIS
+2111 
-2125 SGTLVATNVDA
+2125 VDA

-2148 ELNTGGDFT
+2148 ELNTSGTFD
-2157 NNISGSGQVV
+2157 NVISGSGQVV
-2167 KSGDETLTLSGSNT
+2167 KSGD
-2181 YTGGTTINDGTLVA
+2181 
-2195 TSVEALGSGDVTND
+2195 D
-2209 AVLALNTGGDFANNI
+2209 A
-2224 GGTGSVVKSGDE
+2224 
-2236 TLTLSG
+2236 
-2242 TNSYTGGTTISGG
+2242 
-2255 TLVATNVEALG
+2255 
-2266 TGDVTNN
+2266 
-2273 ATLELNTGGDFT
+2273 
-2285 NNISGNGQVV
+2285 
-2295 KSGDDTLTFSGSNT
+2295 
-2309 YTGGTTINDGT
+2309 
-2320 LVATSVEA
+2320 
-2328 LGSGD
+2328 
-2333 VTNDAVLALN
+2333 
-2343 TGGDFANNIGG
+2343 
-2354 TGSVVKSGDETLTL
+2354 
-2368 SGSNTYTGST
+2368 
-2378 LISSGTLVANDVN
+2378 
-2391 ALGTGDVT
+2391 
-2399 DNATLMLN
+2399 
-2407 TGGDFIN
+2407 
-2414 NIGGTG
+2414 
-2420 RVEKSGDDTLTLSG
+2420 
-2434 SNSYTGG
+2434 
-2441 TLISSGT
+2441 
-2448 LVATN
+2448 
-2453 VDALGSGDVTDNAT
+2453 
-2467 LELNTGG
+2467 
-2474 TFDNAISG
+2474 
-2482 SGQVVKSGDETLTL
+2482 
-2496 SGANS
+2496 
-2501 YTGGTLIS
+2501 
-2509 SGTLVANDVN
+2509 
-2519 ALGTGDV
+2519 
-2526 TDNAVLELNT
+2526 
-2536 GGDFDNA
+2536 
-2543 ISGSGQ
+2543 
-2549 VVKSGDETL
+2549 L

-2613 NAITAIGAGSALR
+2613 NATTAIGAGSALR

-2641 LIDSN
+2641 LTDSN
-2646 SGAIVTADHANLGGT
+2646 SGAIVTADRANLGGT

-2670 AKSWTRD
+2670 TKSWTRD
-2677 AYAYT
+2677 AYSYT

-2690 NSDFAQFTVAG
+2690 DSDFAQFTVAG
-2701 MDAKQVDFLT
+2701 IDAKQVDFLT

-2738 AATDAHGTFTLSE
+2738 AATNAHGTFTLSE

-2781 LIKRGAGTLI
+2781 LIKRGAGTLT

-2832 AFGGHNSTVN
+2832 AFGGHNATVN
-2842 GHVNNQGSLYFVD
+2842 GHVNNLGNLYFVD

-2923 TNVNGLGAQTVNGIE
+2923 TNVNGLGAKTVNGIE
-2938 VIEVGGQSDGDFR
+2938 VIEVGGQSDGDFT

-2994 GGEVTPPDDGGEVT
+2994 GGDITPPDDGGEVT

>member
-113 LTDSQAMNLDSST
+113 LTDSQAMNLDSLT

-141 EDGTIML
+141 EDGTILL
-148 QNGGSVINDARIE
+148 QNGGSVINDGRIE
-161 NNATYEHD
+161 NSAIYVHNLDYGA
-169 PEDIPQ
+169 PEIDAAI
-175 EYAGV
+175 

-190 SESGVLEGVS
+190 SENGVLEGVS
-200 GVIVQSGEAHITNGG
+200 GVIVQSGEVHITNGG

-227 VEFRDGTY
+227 VELRGGAY

-247 ASDGSGKIEDA
+247 ASDGSGEIEDA
-258 AIYVHTLN
+258 AIYAHTF
-266 DMAVSGSVSVDNS
+266 DDIAAGDYVSVDNS
-279 GLMQSDFITVALYYG
+279 GLLQSDFIAVALYHG
-294 SHFEVVNRVGGVITA
+294 AHFEVINRVGGVITA

-315 GIKSTA
+315 GIQSAA
-321 MELKVGVDNL
+321 MELKAGVGNL

-370 GGSGDASV
+370 GGAGDASV
-378 YVHGNGDGTVVNNSG
+378 YVHGNGDGTIVNNSG
-393 TMSSTV
+393 TMSSSV

-411 HTLNNQAGGA
+411 HTLNNQAGSA

-437 SNQGKMTGVSD
+437 TNQGKMTGVSD
-448 GLVLSGNNNI
+448 GLLISGNNNI

-477 SGNQITAKSGSKITA
+477 SGNQITAKSGSKITT

-506 TTESGSTIVAKDNG
+506 TTESGSAIVAKDNG

-549 NSGTSG
+549 NSGASG

-630 AGAILGDTNGV
+630 AGAILGDTDGV
-641 TINGSGNTLT
+641 TISGSGNTLT
-651 SQGKITGGTNAIL
+651 SQGKITGGTNAVL

-673 LTLNTGT
+673 ITLNTGT

-732 SGTTNSALWV
+732 SGTTNSTLWV

-796 YGSVISGSGNVIKQG
+796 YGSVISGSGNVVKQG

-849 RAYLKLDAANASD
+849 RAYLKLDAASASD

-953 FDGITINGN
+953 FDDITINGN

-969 ITVVGQKNVND
+969 LTVVGQKNVND

-986 ETLTWYADRY
+986 ETLTWYADRD

-1045 NAENTYTGGTT
+1045 NAENTYTGSTT
-1056 ISDGTLV
+1056 ISEGTLI

-1078 ATLELNTGGDF
+1078 ATLEMNTGGDF

-1105 TLTLSGSNTYTGGTI
+1105 
-1120 ISGGTLV
+1120 
-1127 ATNVEALGTGD
+1127 
-1138 VTDNATLELNTGGDF
+1138 
-1153 DNAIGGTGSVVKSGD
+1153 
-1168 KTLTLSGANSY
+1168 TLTLSGANSY

-1223 TGSVVKSGDKTLT
+1223 TGRVV
-1236 LSGTNSYTGGTTISG
+1236 
-1251 GTLVA
+1251 
-1256 NNVEALGTGDVT
+1256 
-1268 NNATLEL
+1268 
-1275 NTGGDFDNAI
+1275 
-1285 SGSGQV
+1285 
-1291 VKSGDETLTLSGANS
+1291 
-1306 YTGGTTISGGTLVAT
+1306 
-1321 NVEAL
+1321 
-1326 GTGDITDNA
+1326 
-1335 TLELNAGG
+1335 
-1343 DFTNNIGGTGS
+1343 
-1354 VEKSGDKTLTLSGTN
+1354 KSGDKTLTLSGTN

-1425 TLTLSGANSYTG
+1425 TLTLSGNNTYRG

-1447 ASNVEAL
+1447 ATNVEAL
-1454 GTGNVTD
+1454 GSGNVTD

-1466 LNTGGDFDNAISGS
+1466 LNTGGTFDNVISGS
-1480 GQVVKSGDGALTLSG
+1480 GQVVKSGDETLTLSG

-1502 TTISGGTLIAA
+1502 TTISGGTLIATH
-1513 NVNALGTGAI
+1513 VNALGTGAI

-1771 FDNAISGSGQV
+1771 FDNVISGSGQV

-1809 VASNVDA
+1809 VASNVEA
-1816 LGSGDVTNNATLEM
+1816 LGTGDVTDDATLELNTGGTFDNAIGGSGNVVKSGADTLTLSGSNSYTGGTLINGGTLVASNVEALGTGDVTNNATLEL

-1856 SGSNTYTGGTLISD
+1856 SGSNTYTGGTLING

-1886 TNNATLE
+1886 T
-1893 LNTGGTFDNA
+1893 
-1903 ISGSGQVVKSGDDV
+1903 
-1917 LTLSGANSYSGGTLI
+1917 
-1932 SGGTLVANNVEAL
+1932 
-1945 GTGDVTDNATLE
+1945 DNATL
-1957 MNTGGDFINNIG
+1957 
-1969 GTGRVEKSGDDAL
+1969 A
-1982 TLSGS
+1982 
-1987 NTYTGGTTINDGTLI
+1987 
-2002 ATSVDALGSGDVTNN
+2002 
-2017 AVLELNT
+2017 
-2024 GGDFINNIGGTGR
+2024 
-2037 VEKSGDETLTLS
+2037 
-2049 GSNTYT
+2049 
-2055 GGTLISGGTLV
+2055 
-2066 ATNVEAL
+2066 
-2073 GTGDVTDNAV
+2073 
-2083 LELNT
+2083 
-2088 GGDFINNI
+2088 
-2096 GGTGRVEKS
+2096 
-2105 GDDTLT
+2105 
-2111 LSGSNSYTGGTLIS
+2111 
-2125 SGTLVATNVDA
+2125 
-2136 LGSGDVT
+2136 
-2143 DNATL
+2143 
-2148 ELNTGGDFT
+2148 
-2157 NNISGSGQVV
+2157 
-2167 KSGDETLTLSGSNT
+2167 
-2181 YTGGTTINDGTLVA
+2181 
-2195 TSVEALGSGDVTND
+2195 
-2209 AVLALNTGGDFANNI
+2209 
-2224 GGTGSVVKSGDE
+2224 
-2236 TLTLSG
+2236 
-2242 TNSYTGGTTISGG
+2242 
-2255 TLVATNVEALG
+2255 
-2266 TGDVTNN
+2266 
-2273 ATLELNTGGDFT
+2273 
-2285 NNISGNGQVV
+2285 
-2295 KSGDDTLTFSGSNT
+2295 
-2309 YTGGTTINDGT
+2309 
-2320 LVATSVEA
+2320 
-2328 LGSGD
+2328 
-2333 VTNDAVLALN
+2333 
-2343 TGGDFANNIGG
+2343 
-2354 TGSVVKSGDETLTL
+2354 
-2368 SGSNTYTGST
+2368 
-2378 LISSGTLVANDVN
+2378 
-2391 ALGTGDVT
+2391 
-2399 DNATLMLN
+2399 
-2407 TGGDFIN
+2407 
-2414 NIGGTG
+2414 
-2420 RVEKSGDDTLTLSG
+2420 
-2434 SNSYTGG
+2434 
-2441 TLISSGT
+2441 
-2448 LVATN
+2448 
-2453 VDALGSGDVTDNAT
+2453 
-2467 LELNTGG
+2467 LNTGG

-2496 SGANS
+2496 SGTNS
-2501 YTGGTLIS
+2501 YTGGTTIS
-2509 SGTLVANDVN
+2509 GGSLVATNVE

-2536 GGDFDNA
+2536 GGDFANNIGGTGSVVKSGDKTLTLSGTNSYTGGTTINDGTLVATSVDALGSGDVTDNA
-2543 ISGSGQ
+2543 TLELNTSGTFDNVISGSGQ
-2549 VVKSGDETL
+2549 VVKSGDDAL

-2613 NAITAIGAGSALR
+2613 NATTAIGAGSALR

-2641 LIDSN
+2641 LTDSN
-2646 SGAIVTADHANLGGT
+2646 SGAIVTADRANLGGT

-2690 NSDFAQFTVAG
+2690 DSDFAQFTVAG

-2768 LNPDSATYWDGKS
+2768 LNPESATYWDGKS

-2807 ALWLAETATIG
+2807 ALWLTETATIG

-2832 AFGGHNSTVN
+2832 AFGGHNATVN
-2842 GHVNNQGSLYFVD
+2842 GHVNNLGSLYFVD

-2938 VIEVGGQSDGDFR
+2938 VIEVGGQSDGDFT

-2985 GGEVTPPDD
+2985 GGDVTPPDDGGDVTPPDD
-2994 GGEVTPPDDGGEVT
+2994 GGEVTPPDDGG
-3008 PPDDGGE
+3008 D
-3015 VTPPDDGG
+3015 
-3023 EVTPPDDDGEVT
+3023 VT
-3035 PPDDGGDITPPDD
+3035 PPDDGGDVSPPDDGGDVTPPDD
-3048 GGDITPPDGGD
+3048 GGDVTPPDDDGDITPPDGGD

-3101 GSIWMRFKAGKA
+3101 GSVWMRFKAGKA

-3349 LSVYAQAAGQKGKND
+3349 LSVYAQAVGQKGKND

>member
-1 MNKTYN
+1 MNRTYN

-113 LTDSQAMNLDSST
+113 LTDSQAMNLDSLT

-134 GTITGSN
+134 GTITGSSA
-141 EDGTIML
+141 DGTILL
-148 QNGGSVINDARIE
+148 QNGGSVINDGRIE
-161 NNATYEHD
+161 NSAIYVHNLDYGA
-169 PEDIPQ
+169 PEIDAAI
-175 EYAGV
+175 

-190 SESGVLEGVS
+190 SENGVLKGVS
-200 GVIVQSGEAHITNGG
+200 GVIVQSGEVHITNGG
-215 MINSD
+215 TINSD

-227 VEFRDGTY
+227 VELRGGAY

-247 ASDGSGKIEDA
+247 ASDGSNKIEDA
-258 AIYVHTLN
+258 AIYAHTF
-266 DMAVSGSVSVDNS
+266 DDIAAGDSVSVDNS
-279 GLMQSDFITVALYYG
+279 GLLQSDFIAVALYHG
-294 SHFEVVNRVGGVITA
+294 AHFEVFNRAGGVITA

-315 GIKSTA
+315 GIQSAA
-321 MELKVGVDNL
+321 MELKAGADNL

-351 GESTSGGVI
+351 GENTSGGVI

-393 TMSSTV
+393 TMSSSV
-399 YGVYLDSARSKG
+399 YGVYLDSTRSKG

-437 SNQGKMTGVSD
+437 TNQGKMTGVSD
-448 GLVLSGNNNI
+448 GLLISGNNNI

-477 SGNQITAKSGSKITA
+477 SGNQITAKSGSKITT

-549 NSGTSG
+549 NSGASG

-630 AGAILGDTNGV
+630 AGAILGDTDGV
-641 TINGSGNTLT
+641 TISGSGNTLT
-651 SQGKITGGTNAIL
+651 SQGKITGGTNAVL

-673 LTLNTGT
+673 ITLNTGT

-796 YGSVISGSGNVIKQG
+796 YGSVISGSGNVVKQG

-849 RAYLKLDAANASD
+849 RAYLKLDAASASD

-953 FDGITINGN
+953 FDDITINGN

-986 ETLTWYADRY
+986 ETLTWYADRD

-1045 NAENTYTGGTT
+1045 NAENTYTGSTT
-1056 ISDGTLV
+1056 ISEGTLI

-1078 ATLELNTGGDF
+1078 ATLEMNTGGDF

-1105 TLTLSGSNTYTGGTI
+1105 
-1120 ISGGTLV
+1120 
-1127 ATNVEALGTGD
+1127 
-1138 VTDNATLELNTGGDF
+1138 
-1153 DNAIGGTGSVVKSGD
+1153 
-1168 KTLTLSGANSY
+1168 TLTLSGANSY

-1217 ANNIGG
+1217 DNNIGG
-1223 TGSVVKSGDKTLT
+1223 TGSVVKSGDK
-1236 LSGTNSYTGGTTISG
+1236 
-1251 GTLVA
+1251 
-1256 NNVEALGTGDVT
+1256 
-1268 NNATLEL
+1268 
-1275 NTGGDFDNAI
+1275 
-1285 SGSGQV
+1285 
-1291 VKSGDETLTLSGANS
+1291 TLTLSGANS
-1306 YTGGTTISGGTLVAT
+1306 YTGGTTISGGTLV
-1321 NVEAL
+1321 V
-1326 GTGDITDNA
+1326 
-1335 TLELNAGG
+1335 
-1343 DFTNNIGGTGS
+1343 
-1354 VEKSGDKTLTLSGTN
+1354 
-1369 TYRGGTLISG
+1369 
-1379 GTLVAS
+1379 S

-1447 ASNVEAL
+1447 ANNVNALGSGDVTDNATLEMNTGGDFANNIGGTGSVVKSGDKTLTLSGANSYTGGTTISGGTLVATNVDAL

-1466 LNTGGDFDNAISGS
+1466 LNTGGTFDNAIGGTGS
-1480 GQVVKSGDGALTLSG
+1480 VVKSGDKTLTLSG

-1537 TVTDLTTES
+1537 TVTDLTTGS

-1705 DPASA
+1705 DPASS

-1745 VATNVDAL
+1745 VATNVEALGTGDVTDNAVLELNTGGTFDNAISGIGQVVKSGDETLMLSGTNTYSGGTLISGGTLVASNVEALGTGDVTNDAVLELNTGGTFDNAISGSGQVVKSGDDALTLSGANSYTGGTLISGGTLIASNVEAL

-1760 DATLELNTGGT
+1760 NATLALNTGGT

-1809 VASNVDA
+1809 VASNV
-1816 LGSGDVTNNATLEM
+1816 
-1830 NTGGDFINNIGGTG
+1830 
-1844 RVEKSGD
+1844 
-1851 DTLTL
+1851 
-1856 SGSNTYTGGTLISD
+1856 
-1870 GTLVAS
+1870 
-1876 NVEALGTGDV
+1876 
-1886 TNNATLE
+1886 
-1893 LNTGGTFDNA
+1893 
-1903 ISGSGQVVKSGDDV
+1903 
-1917 LTLSGANSYSGGTLI
+1917 
-1932 SGGTLVANNVEAL
+1932 
-1945 GTGDVTDNATLE
+1945 
-1957 MNTGGDFINNIG
+1957 
-1969 GTGRVEKSGDDAL
+1969 
-1982 TLSGS
+1982 
-1987 NTYTGGTTINDGTLI
+1987 
-2002 ATSVDALGSGDVTNN
+2002 
-2017 AVLELNT
+2017 
-2024 GGDFINNIGGTGR
+2024 
-2037 VEKSGDETLTLS
+2037 
-2049 GSNTYT
+2049 
-2055 GGTLISGGTLV
+2055 
-2066 ATNVEAL
+2066 
-2073 GTGDVTDNAV
+2073 
-2083 LELNT
+2083 
-2088 GGDFINNI
+2088 
-2096 GGTGRVEKS
+2096 
-2105 GDDTLT
+2105 
-2111 LSGSNSYTGGTLIS
+2111 
-2125 SGTLVATNVDA
+2125 
-2136 LGSGDVT
+2136 
-2143 DNATL
+2143 
-2148 ELNTGGDFT
+2148 
-2157 NNISGSGQVV
+2157 
-2167 KSGDETLTLSGSNT
+2167 
-2181 YTGGTTINDGTLVA
+2181 
-2195 TSVEALGSGDVTND
+2195 
-2209 AVLALNTGGDFANNI
+2209 
-2224 GGTGSVVKSGDE
+2224 
-2236 TLTLSG
+2236 
-2242 TNSYTGGTTISGG
+2242 
-2255 TLVATNVEALG
+2255 
-2266 TGDVTNN
+2266 
-2273 ATLELNTGGDFT
+2273 
-2285 NNISGNGQVV
+2285 
-2295 KSGDDTLTFSGSNT
+2295 
-2309 YTGGTTINDGT
+2309 
-2320 LVATSVEA
+2320 
-2328 LGSGD
+2328 
-2333 VTNDAVLALN
+2333 
-2343 TGGDFANNIGG
+2343 
-2354 TGSVVKSGDETLTL
+2354 
-2368 SGSNTYTGST
+2368 
-2378 LISSGTLVANDVN
+2378 
-2391 ALGTGDVT
+2391 
-2399 DNATLMLN
+2399 
-2407 TGGDFIN
+2407 
-2414 NIGGTG
+2414 
-2420 RVEKSGDDTLTLSG
+2420 
-2434 SNSYTGG
+2434 
-2441 TLISSGT
+2441 
-2448 LVATN
+2448 
-2453 VDALGSGDVTDNAT
+2453 
-2467 LELNTGG
+2467 
-2474 TFDNAISG
+2474 
-2482 SGQVVKSGDETLTL
+2482 
-2496 SGANS
+2496 
-2501 YTGGTLIS
+2501 
-2509 SGTLVANDVN
+2509 
-2519 ALGTGDV
+2519 
-2526 TDNAVLELNT
+2526 
-2536 GGDFDNA
+2536 
-2543 ISGSGQ
+2543 
-2549 VVKSGDETL
+2549 
-2558 TLSGANSYTGGTTI
+2558 
-2572 SGGTLVASNVE
+2572 
-2583 ALGSGDIDNYAS
+2583 
-2595 LQLNASGQFVTA
+2595 
-2607 NLTTHD
+2607 
-2613 NAITAIGAGSALR
+2613 
-2626 ANTLTQEANSTLAVH
+2626 
-2641 LIDSN
+2641 
-2646 SGAIVTADHANLGGT
+2646 
-2661 LDITGIGNV
+2661 
-2670 AKSWTRD
+2670 
-2677 AYAYT
+2677 
-2682 LIDTDSAI
+2682 
-2690 NSDFAQFTVAG
+2690 
-2701 MDAKQVDFLT
+2701 
-2711 VDGRVN
+2711 
-2717 ADDDTRYDV
+2717 
-2726 TASLSWYADSDN
+2726 
-2738 AATDAHGTFTLSE
+2738 
-2751 QGHSFTLNTALT
+2751 
-2763 DVDAT
+2763 
-2768 LNPDSATYWDGKS
+2768 
-2781 LIKRGAGTLI
+2781 
-2791 LGAQN
+2791 
-2796 TYSGDTDVQEG
+2796 
-2807 ALWLAETATIG
+2807 
-2818 SAGSAQAVNIAANA
+2818 
-2832 AFGGHNSTVN
+2832 
-2842 GHVNNQGSLYFVD
+2842 
-2855 TFTVNGDVVNSSA
+2855 
-2868 MISGSDQ
+2868 
-2875 PNNTLTIAGNYT
+2875 
-2887 GNDGHLY
+2887 
-2894 LNTQLGD
+2894 
-2901 DSSPTDKLIVTGDTA
+2901 
-2916 GSTTLHI
+2916 
-2923 TNVNGLGAQTVNGIE
+2923 
-2938 VIEVGGQSDGDFR
+2938 
-2951 LYKGHVDINAWTYT
+2951 
-2965 LKQDGGDW
+2965 
-2973 YLRSESDDVPDD
+2973 
-2985 GGEVTPPDD
+2985 
-2994 GGEVTPPDDGGEVT
+2994 
-3008 PPDDGGE
+3008 
-3015 VTPPDDGG
+3015 
-3023 EVTPPDDDGEVT
+3023 
-3035 PPDDGGDITPPDD
+3035 
-3048 GGDITPPDGGD
+3048 
-3059 VTPVAPQYRADIGVY
+3059 
-3074 LGNQWMARNLQMQ
+3074 
-3087 TLYDREGS
+3087 
-3095 QYRSAD
+3095 
-3101 GSIWMRFKAGKA
+3101 
-3113 ESQAVNGNVDIDSD
+3113 
-3127 YSQFQLGGDILT
+3127 
-3139 WSDGAQSVTV
+3139 
-3149 GLMGSYINAST
+3149 
-3160 DSTGNR
+3160 
-3166 GADGSQFSANGSVD
+3166 
-3180 GYNLG
+3180 
-3185 LYATWFADAQS
+3185 
-3196 HRGAYIDSW
+3196 
-3205 YQYGAYNNSVDN
+3205 
-3217 DGLSA
+3217 
-3222 SRYDSAAHAVS
+3222 
-3233 LETGYR
+3233 
-3239 YDIALSN
+3239 
-3246 RNTVSL
+3246 
-3252 TPQAQVTWQRYSAD
+3252 
-3266 TVIDDGGTRISGQN
+3266 
-3280 DDSWTTRLGVRVDG
+3280 
-3294 KLYKESGR
+3294 
-3302 IQPFMEVNWLHASDN
+3302 
-3317 ASATFGDTKVSQDLP
+3317 
-3332 NDRVEVKVGIQ
+3332 
-3343 ANVSER
+3343 
-3349 LSVYAQAAGQKGKND
+3349 
-3364 YGDASFSLN
+3364 
-3373 MRYNW
+3373 

>member
-70 ATPFVVET
+70 ATPFVVEA
-78 GNTVATDTAT
+78 GNTIATDTAA

-113 LTDSQAMNLDSST
+113 LIDSQAMNLDSLT

-134 GTITGSN
+134 GTITGSSA
-141 EDGTIML
+141 DGTILL
-148 QNGGSVINDARIE
+148 QNGGSVINDGRIE
-161 NNATYEHD
+161 NSAIYVHNLDLGA
-169 PEDIPQ
+169 PEIDAAI
-175 EYAGV
+175 

-190 SESGVLEGVS
+190 SENGVLKGVS
-200 GVIVQSGEAHITNGG
+200 GVIVQSGEVHITNGG
-215 MINSD
+215 TINSD

-227 VEFRDGTY
+227 VELRGGAY

-247 ASDGSGKIEDA
+247 ASDGSGEIEDA
-258 AIYVHTLN
+258 AIYAHTF
-266 DMAVSGSVSVDNS
+266 DDIAAGDYVSVDNS
-279 GLMQSDFITVALYYG
+279 GLLQSDFIAVALYHG
-294 SHFEVVNRVGGVITA
+294 AHFEVINRAGGVITA

-315 GIKSTA
+315 GIQSAA
-321 MELKVGVDNL
+321 MELKAGANNL

-370 GGSGDASV
+370 GGAGDASV

-437 SNQGKMTGVSD
+437 TNQGKMTGVSD
-448 GLVLSGNNNI
+448 GLLISGNNNI

-477 SGNQITAKSGSKITA
+477 SGNQITAKSGSKITT

-498 IAGGNNQV
+498 IAGGNNQI
-506 TTESGSTIVAKDNG
+506 TTESGSAIVAKDNG

-539 GSSISYGIQY
+539 GSSISYGIHY
-549 NSGTSG
+549 YSGTSG

-618 VQLNGNNNTLAN
+618 VQFHGNNNTLAN

-641 TINGSGNTLT
+641 TISGSGNTLT
-651 SQGKITGGTNAIL
+651 NQGKITGGTNAIL

-764 TLQIGNGGTLGAF
+764 TLQIGNSGTLGTF

-796 YGSVISGSGNVIKQG
+796 YGSVISGSGNVVKQG

-849 RAYLKLDAANASD
+849 RAYLKLDAASASD

-1056 ISDGTLV
+1056 ISEGTLV
-1063 ATNVEALGTGNVTDN
+1063 ANNVEALGTGNVTDN

-1096 GQVVKSGDE
+1096 GQVVKSGDK
-1105 TLTLSGSNTYTGGTI
+1105 TLTLSGANSYTGGTT

-1127 ATNVEALGTGD
+1127 ATNVEALGSGD
-1138 VTDNATLELNTGGDF
+1138 VTDNATLELNTGGTF
-1153 DNAIGGTGSVVKSGD
+1153 DNVISGSGQVVKSGD
-1168 KTLTLSGANSY
+1168 EMLTLSGANSY

-1217 ANNIGG
+1217 DNAIS
-1223 TGSVVKSGDKTLT
+1223 GSGQVVKSGDDALT
-1236 LSGTNSYTGGTTISG
+1236 LSGNNSYTGGTLISD

-1256 NNVEALGTGDVT
+1256 SNVEALGSGDVT
-1268 NNATLEL
+1268 NDAVLEL

-1285 SGSGQV
+1285 SGSGQ
-1291 VKSGDETLTLSGANS
+1291 
-1306 YTGGTTISGGTLVAT
+1306 
-1321 NVEAL
+1321 
-1326 GTGDITDNA
+1326 
-1335 TLELNAGG
+1335 
-1343 DFTNNIGGTGS
+1343 
-1354 VEKSGDKTLTLSGTN
+1354 
-1369 TYRGGTLISG
+1369 
-1379 GTLVAS
+1379 
-1385 NVEALG
+1385 
-1391 SGDVTDNATLE
+1391 
-1402 MNTGGDFANNIGGT
+1402 
-1416 GSVVKSGDK
+1416 VVKSGDK

-1454 GTGNVTD
+1454 GSGDITD

-1480 GQVVKSGDGALTLSG
+1480 GQVVKSGDETLTLSG
-1495 ANSYSGA
+1495 TNTYTGG
-1502 TTISGGTLIAA
+1502 TTISGGTLIATH
-1513 NVNALGTGAI
+1513 VNALGTGAI

-1537 TVTDLTTES
+1537 AVTDLTTES

-1578 TVDPV
+1578 TADPV

-1705 DPASA
+1705 DPDSA

-1734 TGGTTISGGTL
+1734 TVGTTISGGTL

-1782 VKSGDDVLTLSGAN
+1782 VKSGDKMLTLSGTN
-1796 SYSGGTLISDGTL
+1796 SYSGGTLISGGTL
-1809 VASNVDA
+1809 VATNVDA
-1816 LGSGDVTNNATLEM
+1816 LGSGDVT
-1830 NTGGDFINNIGGTG
+1830 
-1844 RVEKSGD
+1844 D
-1851 DTLTL
+1851 D
-1856 SGSNTYTGGTLISD
+1856 
-1870 GTLVAS
+1870 
-1876 NVEALGTGDV
+1876 
-1886 TNNATLE
+1886 ATLE

-1903 ISGSGQVVKSGDDV
+1903 ISGSGQVVKSGDD
-1917 LTLSGANSYSGGTLI
+1917 
-1932 SGGTLVANNVEAL
+1932 
-1945 GTGDVTDNATLE
+1945 
-1957 MNTGGDFINNIG
+1957 
-1969 GTGRVEKSGDDAL
+1969 
-1982 TLSGS
+1982 
-1987 NTYTGGTTINDGTLI
+1987 
-2002 ATSVDALGSGDVTNN
+2002 
-2017 AVLELNT
+2017 
-2024 GGDFINNIGGTGR
+2024 
-2037 VEKSGDETLTLS
+2037 TLTLS

-2055 GGTLISGGTLV
+2055 GGTIISGGTLV
-2066 ATNVEAL
+2066 A
-2073 GTGDVTDNAV
+2073 
-2083 LELNT
+2083 
-2088 GGDFINNI
+2088 
-2096 GGTGRVEKS
+2096 S
-2105 GDDTLT
+2105 
-2111 LSGSNSYTGGTLIS
+2111 
-2125 SGTLVATNVDA
+2125 
-2136 LGSGDVT
+2136 
-2143 DNATL
+2143 
-2148 ELNTGGDFT
+2148 
-2157 NNISGSGQVV
+2157 
-2167 KSGDETLTLSGSNT
+2167 
-2181 YTGGTTINDGTLVA
+2181 
-2195 TSVEALGSGDVTND
+2195 
-2209 AVLALNTGGDFANNI
+2209 
-2224 GGTGSVVKSGDE
+2224 
-2236 TLTLSG
+2236 
-2242 TNSYTGGTTISGG
+2242 
-2255 TLVATNVEALG
+2255 NVEALG
-2266 TGDVTNN
+2266 TGDVTN
-2273 ATLELNTGGDFT
+2273 D
-2285 NNISGNGQVV
+2285 
-2295 KSGDDTLTFSGSNT
+2295 
-2309 YTGGTTINDGT
+2309 
-2320 LVATSVEA
+2320 
-2328 LGSGD
+2328 
-2333 VTNDAVLALN
+2333 
-2343 TGGDFANNIGG
+2343 
-2354 TGSVVKSGDETLTL
+2354 
-2368 SGSNTYTGST
+2368 
-2378 LISSGTLVANDVN
+2378 
-2391 ALGTGDVT
+2391 
-2399 DNATLMLN
+2399 
-2407 TGGDFIN
+2407 
-2414 NIGGTG
+2414 
-2420 RVEKSGDDTLTLSG
+2420 
-2434 SNSYTGG
+2434 
-2441 TLISSGT
+2441 
-2448 LVATN
+2448 
-2453 VDALGSGDVTDNAT
+2453 
-2467 LELNTGG
+2467 
-2474 TFDNAISG
+2474 
-2482 SGQVVKSGDETLTL
+2482 
-2496 SGANS
+2496 
-2501 YTGGTLIS
+2501 
-2509 SGTLVANDVN
+2509 
-2519 ALGTGDV
+2519 
-2526 TDNAVLELNT
+2526 AVLELNT

-2558 TLSGANSYTGGTTI
+2558 TLSGSNTYTGGTLI

-2583 ALGSGDIDNYAS
+2583 ALGSGDVTNDAV
-2595 LQLNASGQFVTA
+2595 LELNTGGDFTNAISGSGQVVKSG
-2607 NLTTHD
+2607 D
-2613 NAITAIGAGSALR
+2613 E
-2626 ANTLTQEANSTLAVH
+2626 TLTLSGANSYT
-2641 LIDSN
+2641 
-2646 SGAIVTADHANLGGT
+2646 GGT
-2661 LDITGIGNV
+2661 LISG
-2670 AKSWTRD
+2670 
-2677 AYAYT
+2677 
-2682 LIDTDSAI
+2682 
-2690 NSDFAQFTVAG
+2690 
-2701 MDAKQVDFLT
+2701 
-2711 VDGRVN
+2711 
-2717 ADDDTRYDV
+2717 
-2726 TASLSWYADSDN
+2726 
-2738 AATDAHGTFTLSE
+2738 
-2751 QGHSFTLNTALT
+2751 
-2763 DVDAT
+2763 
-2768 LNPDSATYWDGKS
+2768 
-2781 LIKRGAGTLI
+2781 GTLI
-2791 LGAQN
+2791 ASNVEALG
-2796 TYSGDTDVQEG
+2796 T
-2807 ALWLAETATIG
+2807 
-2818 SAGSAQAVNIAANA
+2818 
-2832 AFGGHNSTVN
+2832 
-2842 GHVNNQGSLYFVD
+2842 
-2855 TFTVNGDVVNSSA
+2855 
-2868 MISGSDQ
+2868 
-2875 PNNTLTIAGNYT
+2875 
-2887 GNDGHLY
+2887 
-2894 LNTQLGD
+2894 
-2901 DSSPTDKLIVTGDTA
+2901 
-2916 GSTTLHI
+2916 
-2923 TNVNGLGAQTVNGIE
+2923 
-2938 VIEVGGQSDGDFR
+2938 
-2951 LYKGHVDINAWTYT
+2951 
-2965 LKQDGGDW
+2965 
-2973 YLRSESDDVPDD
+2973 
-2985 GGEVTPPDD
+2985 
-2994 GGEVTPPDDGGEVT
+2994 
-3008 PPDDGGE
+3008 
-3015 VTPPDDGG
+3015 
-3023 EVTPPDDDGEVT
+3023 
-3035 PPDDGGDITPPDD
+3035 
-3048 GGDITPPDGGD
+3048 GD
-3059 VTPVAPQYRADIGVY
+3059 VT
-3074 LGNQWMARNLQMQ
+3074 
-3087 TLYDREGS
+3087 
-3095 QYRSAD
+3095 
-3101 GSIWMRFKAGKA
+3101 
-3113 ESQAVNGNVDIDSD
+3113 
-3127 YSQFQLGGDILT
+3127 
-3139 WSDGAQSVTV
+3139 
-3149 GLMGSYINAST
+3149 
-3160 DSTGNR
+3160 
-3166 GADGSQFSANGSVD
+3166 
-3180 GYNLG
+3180 
-3185 LYATWFADAQS
+3185 
-3196 HRGAYIDSW
+3196 
-3205 YQYGAYNNSVDN
+3205 
-3217 DGLSA
+3217 
-3222 SRYDSAAHAVS
+3222 
-3233 LETGYR
+3233 
-3239 YDIALSN
+3239 
-3246 RNTVSL
+3246 
-3252 TPQAQVTWQRYSAD
+3252 
-3266 TVIDDGGTRISGQN
+3266 
-3280 DDSWTTRLGVRVDG
+3280 
-3294 KLYKESGR
+3294 
-3302 IQPFMEVNWLHASDN
+3302 DN
-3317 ASATFGDTKVSQDLP
+3317 AVL
-3332 NDRVEVKVGIQ
+3332 E
-3343 ANVSER
+3343 
-3349 LSVYAQAAGQKGKND
+3349 L
-3364 YGDASFSLN
+3364 
-3373 MRYNW
+3373 

>member
-78 GNTVATDTAT
+78 GNTVATDIAT

-113 LTDSQAMNLDSST
+113 LTDSQAMNLDSLT

-141 EDGTIML
+141 EDGTILL
-148 QNGGSVINDARIE
+148 QNGGSVINDGRIE
-161 NNATYEHD
+161 NSATYEHD
-169 PEDIPQ
+169 PQDIPQ

-279 GLMQSDFITVALYYG
+279 GLMQSDFITVALYHG

-370 GGSGDASV
+370 GGAGDASV

-411 HTLNNQAGGA
+411 HTLNNQAGSA

-437 SNQGKMTGVSD
+437 TNQGKMTGVSD
-448 GLVLSGNNNI
+448 GLLISGNNNI

-498 IAGGNNQV
+498 IASGNNQV
-506 TTESGSTIVAKDNG
+506 TTESGSAIVAKDNG

-539 GSSISYGIQY
+539 GSSNSYGIQY
-549 NSGTSG
+549 NSGASG

-569 AGDASV
+569 VGDASV

-605 NNLAGGSITANTA
+605 NNLAGGSISANTA
-618 VQLNGNNNTLAN
+618 VQFHGNNNKLAN
-630 AGAILGDTNGV
+630 AGAISGDTNGV
-641 TINGSGNTLT
+641 TISGSGNTLT
-651 SQGKITGGTNAIL
+651 NQGKITGGTNAIL

-796 YGSVISGSGNVIKQG
+796 YGSVISGSGNVVKQG

-849 RAYLKLDAANASD
+849 RAYLKLDAASASD

-1045 NAENTYTGGTT
+1045 NAENTYTGGTL

-1063 ATNVEALGTGNVTDN
+1063 ASNVEALGTGDITDN
-1078 ATLELNTGGDF
+1078 AVLELNTGGDF

-1291 VKSGDETLTLSGANS
+1291 VKSGD
-1306 YTGGTTISGGTLVAT
+1306 
-1321 NVEAL
+1321 
-1326 GTGDITDNA
+1326 
-1335 TLELNAGG
+1335 
-1343 DFTNNIGGTGS
+1343 
-1354 VEKSGDKTLTLSGTN
+1354 KT
-1369 TYRGGTLISG
+1369 
-1379 GTLVAS
+1379 
-1385 NVEALG
+1385 
-1391 SGDVTDNATLE
+1391 
-1402 MNTGGDFANNIGGT
+1402 
-1416 GSVVKSGDK
+1416 
-1425 TLTLSGANSYTG
+1425 
-1437 GTTISGGTLV
+1437 
-1447 ASNVEAL
+1447 
-1454 GTGNVTD
+1454 
-1461 NATLE
+1461 
-1466 LNTGGDFDNAISGS
+1466 
-1480 GQVVKSGDGALTLSG
+1480 LTLSG

-1502 TTISGGTLIAA
+1502 TTISGGTLIATH
-1513 NVNALGTGAI
+1513 VNALGTGAI

-1567 DSTLTINLNSN
+1567 DSTLTINLNGN

-1771 FDNAISGSGQV
+1771 FDNAIGGSGNV
-1782 VKSGDDVLTLSGAN
+1782 VKSGADTLTLSGSN
-1796 SYSGGTLISDGTL
+1796 SYTGGTTISGGTL
-1809 VASNVDA
+1809 VASNVEA
-1816 LGSGDVTNNATLEM
+1816 LGTGDVTNNATLEL

-1856 SGSNTYTGGTLISD
+1856 SGSNTYTGGTLING

-1886 TNNATLE
+1886 TDNATLA

-1903 ISGSGQVVKSGDDV
+1903 ISGSGQ
-1917 LTLSGANSYSGGTLI
+1917 
-1932 SGGTLVANNVEAL
+1932 
-1945 GTGDVTDNATLE
+1945 
-1957 MNTGGDFINNIG
+1957 
-1969 GTGRVEKSGDDAL
+1969 
-1982 TLSGS
+1982 
-1987 NTYTGGTTINDGTLI
+1987 
-2002 ATSVDALGSGDVTNN
+2002 
-2017 AVLELNT
+2017 
-2024 GGDFINNIGGTGR
+2024 
-2037 VEKSGDETLTLS
+2037 
-2049 GSNTYT
+2049 
-2055 GGTLISGGTLV
+2055 
-2066 ATNVEAL
+2066 
-2073 GTGDVTDNAV
+2073 
-2083 LELNT
+2083 
-2088 GGDFINNI
+2088 
-2096 GGTGRVEKS
+2096 
-2105 GDDTLT
+2105 
-2111 LSGSNSYTGGTLIS
+2111 
-2125 SGTLVATNVDA
+2125 
-2136 LGSGDVT
+2136 
-2143 DNATL
+2143 
-2148 ELNTGGDFT
+2148 
-2157 NNISGSGQVV
+2157 
-2167 KSGDETLTLSGSNT
+2167 
-2181 YTGGTTINDGTLVA
+2181 
-2195 TSVEALGSGDVTND
+2195 
-2209 AVLALNTGGDFANNI
+2209 
-2224 GGTGSVVKSGDE
+2224 VVKSGDE

-2266 TGDVTNN
+2266 SGDVTDDATLELNTGGTFDNAISGSGQVVKSGDKMLTLSGANSYSGGTLISDGTLVASNVEALGTGDVTNN
-2273 ATLELNTGGDFT
+2273 ATLALN
-2285 NNISGNGQVV
+2285 
-2295 KSGDDTLTFSGSNT
+2295 
-2309 YTGGTTINDGT
+2309 TGGTTI
-2320 LVATSVEA
+2320 
-2328 LGSGD
+2328 SG
-2333 VTNDAVLALN
+2333 
-2343 TGGDFANNIGG
+2343 
-2354 TGSVVKSGDETLTL
+2354 
-2368 SGSNTYTGST
+2368 
-2378 LISSGTLVANDVN
+2378 
-2391 ALGTGDVT
+2391 
-2399 DNATLMLN
+2399 
-2407 TGGDFIN
+2407 
-2414 NIGGTG
+2414 
-2420 RVEKSGDDTLTLSG
+2420 
-2434 SNSYTGG
+2434 
-2441 TLISSGT
+2441 GT

-2453 VDALGSGDVTDNAT
+2453 VDALGTGDVTNSST

-2496 SGANS
+2496 SGSNTYTGGTLISGGTLVATNVDALGTGDVTDNATLELNTGGTFDNVISGSGQVVKSGDDTLTLSGANS

-2509 SGTLVANDVN
+2509 GGTLVATSVE
-2519 ALGTGDV
+2519 ALGSGDV

-2536 GGDFDNA
+2536 GGTFDNA

-2549 VVKSGDETL
+2549 VVKSGDKTL

-2641 LIDSN
+2641 LTDSN
-2646 SGAIVTADHANLGGT
+2646 SGAIVTADRANLGGT

-2682 LIDTDSAI
+2682 LIDSDSAI
-2690 NSDFAQFTVAG
+2690 DSDFAQFTVAG

-2832 AFGGHNSTVN
+2832 AFGGHNATVN
-2842 GHVNNQGSLYFVD
+2842 GHVNNLGNLYFVD

-3280 DDSWTTRLGVRVDG
+3280 DDSWTTRLGMRVDG

>member
-70 ATPFVVET
+70 ATPFVVEA
-78 GNTVATDTAT
+78 GNTIATDTAA

-113 LTDSQAMNLDSST
+113 LIDSQAMNLDSLT

-134 GTITGSN
+134 GTITGSSA
-141 EDGTIML
+141 DGTILL
-148 QNGGSVINDARIE
+148 QNGGSVINDGRIE
-161 NNATYEHD
+161 NSAIYVHNLDLGA
-169 PEDIPQ
+169 PEIDAAI
-175 EYAGV
+175 

-190 SESGVLEGVS
+190 SENGVLKGVS
-200 GVIVQSGEAHITNGG
+200 GVIVQSGEVHITNGG
-215 MINSD
+215 TINSD

-227 VEFRDGTY
+227 VELRGGAY

-247 ASDGSGKIEDA
+247 ASDGSGEIEDA
-258 AIYVHTLN
+258 AIYAHTF
-266 DMAVSGSVSVDNS
+266 DDIAAGDYVSVDNS
-279 GLMQSDFITVALYYG
+279 GLLQSDFIAVALYHG
-294 SHFEVVNRVGGVITA
+294 AHFEVINRAGGVITA

-315 GIKSTA
+315 GIQSAA
-321 MELKVGVDNL
+321 MELKAGANNL

-370 GGSGDASV
+370 GGAGDASV

-437 SNQGKMTGVSD
+437 TNQGKMTGVSD
-448 GLVLSGNNNI
+448 GLLISGNNNI

-477 SGNQITAKSGSKITA
+477 SGNQITAKSGSKITT

-498 IAGGNNQV
+498 IAGGNNQI
-506 TTESGSTIVAKDNG
+506 TTESGSAIVAKDNG

-539 GSSISYGIQY
+539 GSSISYGIHY
-549 NSGTSG
+549 YSGTSG

-618 VQLNGNNNTLAN
+618 VQFHGNNNTLAN

-641 TINGSGNTLT
+641 TISGSGNTLT
-651 SQGKITGGTNAIL
+651 NQGKITGGTNAIL

-764 TLQIGNGGTLGAF
+764 TLQIGNSGTLGTF

-796 YGSVISGSGNVIKQG
+796 YGSVISGSGNVVKQG

-849 RAYLKLDAANASD
+849 RAYLKLDAASASD

-1056 ISDGTLV
+1056 ISEGTLV
-1063 ATNVEALGTGNVTDN
+1063 ANNVEALGTGNVTDN

-1096 GQVVKSGDE
+1096 GQ
-1105 TLTLSGSNTYTGGTI
+1105 
-1120 ISGGTLV
+1120 
-1127 ATNVEALGTGD
+1127 
-1138 VTDNATLELNTGGDF
+1138 
-1153 DNAIGGTGSVVKSGD
+1153 VVKSGD

-1202 VTDNATLELNTGGDF
+1202 VTDNATLELNTGG
-1217 ANNIGG
+1217 
-1223 TGSVVKSGDKTLT
+1223 T
-1236 LSGTNSYTGGTTISG
+1236 
-1251 GTLVA
+1251 
-1256 NNVEALGTGDVT
+1256 
-1268 NNATLEL
+1268 
-1275 NTGGDFDNAI
+1275 FDNVI

-1291 VKSGDETLTLSGANS
+1291 VKSGDEMLTLSGANS
-1306 YTGGTTISGGTLVAT
+1306 YTGGTTISGGTLV
-1321 NVEAL
+1321 
-1326 GTGDITDNA
+1326 
-1335 TLELNAGG
+1335 
-1343 DFTNNIGGTGS
+1343 
-1354 VEKSGDKTLTLSGTN
+1354 
-1369 TYRGGTLISG
+1369 
-1379 GTLVAS
+1379 
-1385 NVEALG
+1385 
-1391 SGDVTDNATLE
+1391 
-1402 MNTGGDFANNIGGT
+1402 
-1416 GSVVKSGDK
+1416 
-1425 TLTLSGANSYTG
+1425 
-1437 GTTISGGTLV
+1437 
-1447 ASNVEAL
+1447 
-1454 GTGNVTD
+1454 
-1461 NATLE
+1461 
-1466 LNTGGDFDNAISGS
+1466 
-1480 GQVVKSGDGALTLSG
+1480 
-1495 ANSYSGA
+1495 
-1502 TTISGGTLIAA
+1502 
-1513 NVNALGTGAI
+1513 
-1523 DNRASLLLD
+1523 
-1532 ASGQF
+1532 
-1537 TVTDLTTES
+1537 
-1546 GGNTEIGAGSTL
+1546 
-1558 QATTLTQKS
+1558 
-1567 DSTLTINLNSN
+1567 
-1578 TVDPV
+1578 
-1583 IHAASQVS
+1583 VS
-1591 LAGTLDI
+1591 
-1598 TGVGDVLDSDP
+1598 
-1609 ASTDDLDTF
+1609 
-1618 TLIASDKT
+1618 
-1626 IAGDFEKLTVAGMD
+1626 
-1640 ADLADFI
+1640 
-1647 TVDGRIDDTG
+1647 
-1657 KQYELTTALT
+1657 
-1667 WYADRD
+1667 
-1673 DAVTDAHGTFNLT
+1673 
-1686 NADGSFAV
+1686 
-1694 NTVLEN
+1694 
-1700 VDATL
+1700 
-1705 DPASA
+1705 
-1710 TGWDGTSLIK
+1710 
-1720 QGAGTLI
+1720 
-1727 LNAENTY
+1727 
-1734 TGGTTISGGTL
+1734 
-1745 VATNVDAL
+1745 
-1753 GSGDVTD
+1753 
-1760 DATLELNTGGT
+1760 
-1771 FDNAISGSGQV
+1771 
-1782 VKSGDDVLTLSGAN
+1782 
-1796 SYSGGTLISDGTL
+1796 
-1809 VASNVDA
+1809 
-1816 LGSGDVTNNATLEM
+1816 
-1830 NTGGDFINNIGGTG
+1830 
-1844 RVEKSGD
+1844 
-1851 DTLTL
+1851 
-1856 SGSNTYTGGTLISD
+1856 
-1870 GTLVAS
+1870 
-1876 NVEALGTGDV
+1876 
-1886 TNNATLE
+1886 
-1893 LNTGGTFDNA
+1893 
-1903 ISGSGQVVKSGDDV
+1903 
-1917 LTLSGANSYSGGTLI
+1917 
-1932 SGGTLVANNVEAL
+1932 
-1945 GTGDVTDNATLE
+1945 
-1957 MNTGGDFINNIG
+1957 
-1969 GTGRVEKSGDDAL
+1969 
-1982 TLSGS
+1982 
-1987 NTYTGGTTINDGTLI
+1987 
-2002 ATSVDALGSGDVTNN
+2002 
-2017 AVLELNT
+2017 
-2024 GGDFINNIGGTGR
+2024 
-2037 VEKSGDETLTLS
+2037 
-2049 GSNTYT
+2049 
-2055 GGTLISGGTLV
+2055 
-2066 ATNVEAL
+2066 NVEAL

-2088 GGDFINNI
+2088 GGTF
-2096 GGTGRVEKS
+2096 
-2105 GDDTLT
+2105 
-2111 LSGSNSYTGGTLIS
+2111 
-2125 SGTLVATNVDA
+2125 
-2136 LGSGDVT
+2136 
-2143 DNATL
+2143 DNA
-2148 ELNTGGDFT
+2148 
-2157 NNISGSGQVV
+2157 ISGSGQVV

-2181 YTGGTTINDGTLVA
+2181 YTGGTTINDGTLIA
-2195 TSVEALGSGDVTND
+2195 TS
-2209 AVLALNTGGDFANNI
+2209 
-2224 GGTGSVVKSGDE
+2224 
-2236 TLTLSG
+2236 
-2242 TNSYTGGTTISGG
+2242 
-2255 TLVATNVEALG
+2255 
-2266 TGDVTNN
+2266 
-2273 ATLELNTGGDFT
+2273 
-2285 NNISGNGQVV
+2285 
-2295 KSGDDTLTFSGSNT
+2295 
-2309 YTGGTTINDGT
+2309 
-2320 LVATSVEA
+2320 
-2328 LGSGD
+2328 
-2333 VTNDAVLALN
+2333 
-2343 TGGDFANNIGG
+2343 
-2354 TGSVVKSGDETLTL
+2354 
-2368 SGSNTYTGST
+2368 
-2378 LISSGTLVANDVN
+2378 
-2391 ALGTGDVT
+2391 
-2399 DNATLMLN
+2399 
-2407 TGGDFIN
+2407 
-2414 NIGGTG
+2414 
-2420 RVEKSGDDTLTLSG
+2420 
-2434 SNSYTGG
+2434 
-2441 TLISSGT
+2441 
-2448 LVATN
+2448 
-2453 VDALGSGDVTDNAT
+2453 VDALGS
-2467 LELNTGG
+2467 
-2474 TFDNAISG
+2474 
-2482 SGQVVKSGDETLTL
+2482 
-2496 SGANS
+2496 
-2501 YTGGTLIS
+2501 
-2509 SGTLVANDVN
+2509 
-2519 ALGTGDV
+2519 GDV

-2558 TLSGANSYTGGTTI
+2558 TLSGTNSYTDGTLISGGTLVATNLEALGTGDVTNNATLELNTGGTFDNAISGSGQVVKSGDDALTLSGSNTYTGGTTI
-2572 SGGTLVASNVE
+2572 SGGTLIATSVDALGSGDVTDNAVLELNTGGTFDNAISGSGQVVKSGDKTLTLSGSNTYTGGTTISGGTLIASNVE
-2583 ALGSGDIDNYAS
+2583 ALGSGNIDNYAS

-2613 NAITAIGAGSALR
+2613 NATTAIGAGSTLR

-2641 LIDSN
+2641 LTDSN

-2717 ADDDTRYDV
+2717 AADDTRYDV

-2768 LNPDSATYWDGKS
+2768 LNPDSATDWDGKS

-2832 AFGGHNSTVN
+2832 AFGGHNATVN
-2842 GHVNNQGSLYFVD
+2842 GHVNNLGSLYFVD

-2938 VIEVGGQSDGDFR
+2938 VIEVGGQSDGDFT

-2985 GGEVTPPDD
+2985 GGD
-2994 GGEVTPPDDGGEVT
+2994 
-3008 PPDDGGE
+3008 
-3015 VTPPDDGG
+3015 
-3023 EVTPPDDDGEVT
+3023 VT
-3035 PPDDGGDITPPDD
+3035 PPDDGGDVIPPDDGGDVTPPDD
-3048 GGDITPPDGGD
+3048 GGDVTPPDDGGDVTPPDDGGDVTPPDDGGDVTPPDDDGDITPPDGGD

-3101 GSIWMRFKAGKA
+3101 GSVWMRFKAGKA

-3280 DDSWTTRLGVRVDG
+3280 DDSWTTRLGMRVDG

>member
-1 MNKTYN
+1 
-7 IIWNA
+7 
-12 ARGMYIVTSELARSG
+12 
-27 SRAIVSVSASCAVTL
+27 
-42 LAMDAAPAVAEET
+42 
-55 RVSIPSQTTTYTLSG
+55 
-70 ATPFVVET
+70 
-78 GNTVATDTAT
+78 
-88 SAAIV
+88 
-93 GDNSND
+93 
-99 WDLLIESGAVVGSS
+99 
-113 LTDSQAMNLDSST
+113 
-126 GATSVHNQ
+126 
-134 GTITGSN
+134 
-141 EDGTIML
+141 
-148 QNGGSVINDARIE
+148 
-161 NNATYEHD
+161 
-169 PEDIPQ
+169 
-175 EYAGV
+175 
-180 YMLNGGSYVS
+180 
-190 SESGVLEGVS
+190 
-200 GVIVQSGEAHITNGG
+200 
-215 MINSD
+215 
-220 GSWRSYG
+220 
-227 VEFRDGTY
+227 
-235 GTIVNTGTIITT
+235 
-247 ASDGSGKIEDA
+247 
-258 AIYVHTLN
+258 
-266 DMAVSGSVSVDNS
+266 
-279 GLMQSDFITVALYYG
+279 
-294 SHFEVVNRVGGVITA
+294 
-309 GNSSLV
+309 
-315 GIKSTA
+315 
-321 MELKVGVDNL
+321 
-331 VTNDGTISA
+331 
-340 YGTANTYGIHY
+340 
-351 GESTSGGVI
+351 
-360 TNTGSITTTG
+360 
-370 GGSGDASV
+370 
-378 YVHGNGDGTVVNNSG
+378 
-393 TMSSTV
+393 
-399 YGVYLDSARSKG
+399 
-411 HTLNNQAGGA
+411 
-421 ISANTAVAI
+421 
-430 NGNGNTI
+430 
-437 SNQGKMTGVSD
+437 
-448 GLVLSGNNNI
+448 
-458 VTTSGGEIS
+458 
-467 GKNGIRVSKG
+467 
-477 SGNQITAKSGSKITA
+477 
-492 TSTGIS
+492 
-498 IAGGNNQV
+498 
-506 TTESGSTIVAKDNG
+506 
-520 ILINSGAN
+520 
-528 NVTNGGSITAT
+528 
-539 GSSISYGIQY
+539 
-549 NSGTSG
+549 
-555 TITNTG
+555 
-561 TITTTGKG
+561 
-569 AGDASV
+569 
-575 YAHGGA
+575 
-581 VTINNSGTMD
+581 
-591 SSVFGVYVTTGHTL
+591 
-605 NNLAGGSITANTA
+605 
-618 VQLNGNNNTLAN
+618 
-630 AGAILGDTNGV
+630 
-641 TINGSGNTLT
+641 
-651 SQGKITGGTNAIL
+651 
-664 INSGSKNNT
+664 
-673 LTLNTGT
+673 
-680 EISGSITD
+680 
-688 DNNSASANNNL
+688 
-699 ILDGEGT
+699 
-706 LGSSISGLNSVTSSG
+706 
-721 DWTLSGATMNL
+721 
-732 SGTTNSALWV
+732 
-742 KSGTLILNGA
+742 
-752 MTAKGA
+752 
-758 TVDSGT
+758 
-764 TLQIGNGGTLGAF
+764 
-777 NGDIVDN
+777 
-784 GTLTFNRSDAAA
+784 
-796 YGSVISGSGNVIKQG
+796 
-811 GGELTLSNNNSYSGG
+811 
-826 TTIAEGTLT
+826 
-835 ATAGGALGS
+835 
-844 GNIDN
+844 
-849 RAYLKLDAANASD
+849 
-862 PFIVADLTTHSGAT
+862 
-876 VEIGAGST
+876 
-884 LQANTLTQQ
+884 
-893 DGSTLTADLTATS
+893 
-906 GPAIRAK
+906 
-913 NVNLDGT
+913 
-920 LNVASPA
+920 
-927 SQEPIR
+927 
-933 STDDLI
+933 
-939 SLALIESDNAISGD
+939 
-953 FDGITINGN
+953 
-962 AMNPDAF
+962 
-969 ITVVGQKNVND
+969 
-980 THYDLV
+980 
-986 ETLTWYADRY
+986 
-996 NAAIDA
+996 
-1002 HGTFNLADADDSFT
+1002 
-1016 VNTVLE
+1016 
-1022 NVDANSGWNGQ
+1022 
-1033 SLTKTGAGTLIL
+1033 
-1045 NAENTYTGGTT
+1045 
-1056 ISDGTLV
+1056 
-1063 ATNVEALGTGNVTDN
+1063 
-1078 ATLELNTGGDF
+1078 F
-1089 DNAISGS
+1089 DNVISGS

-1105 TLTLSGSNTYTGGTI
+1105 M
-1120 ISGGTLV
+1120 
-1127 ATNVEALGTGD
+1127 
-1138 VTDNATLELNTGGDF
+1138 
-1153 DNAIGGTGSVVKSGD
+1153 
-1168 KTLTLSGANSY
+1168 LTLSGANSY

-1217 ANNIGG
+1217 DNAIS
-1223 TGSVVKSGDKTLT
+1223 GSGQVVKSGDDALT
-1236 LSGTNSYTGGTTISG
+1236 LSGNNSYTGGTLISD

-1256 NNVEALGTGDVT
+1256 SNVEALGSGDVT
-1268 NNATLEL
+1268 NDAVLEL

-1285 SGSGQV
+1285 SGSGQ
-1291 VKSGDETLTLSGANS
+1291 
-1306 YTGGTTISGGTLVAT
+1306 
-1321 NVEAL
+1321 
-1326 GTGDITDNA
+1326 
-1335 TLELNAGG
+1335 
-1343 DFTNNIGGTGS
+1343 
-1354 VEKSGDKTLTLSGTN
+1354 
-1369 TYRGGTLISG
+1369 
-1379 GTLVAS
+1379 
-1385 NVEALG
+1385 
-1391 SGDVTDNATLE
+1391 
-1402 MNTGGDFANNIGGT
+1402 
-1416 GSVVKSGDK
+1416 VVKSGDK

-1454 GTGNVTD
+1454 GSGDITD

-1480 GQVVKSGDGALTLSG
+1480 GQVVKSGDETLTLSG
-1495 ANSYSGA
+1495 TNTYTGG
-1502 TTISGGTLIAA
+1502 TTISGGTLIATH
-1513 NVNALGTGAI
+1513 VNALGTGAI

-1537 TVTDLTTES
+1537 AVTDLTTES

-1578 TVDPV
+1578 TADPV

-1705 DPASA
+1705 DPDSA

-1734 TGGTTISGGTL
+1734 TVGTTISGGTL

-1782 VKSGDDVLTLSGAN
+1782 VKSGDKMLTLSGTN
-1796 SYSGGTLISDGTL
+1796 SYSGGTLISGGTL
-1809 VASNVDA
+1809 VATNVDA
-1816 LGSGDVTNNATLEM
+1816 LGSGDVT
-1830 NTGGDFINNIGGTG
+1830 
-1844 RVEKSGD
+1844 D
-1851 DTLTL
+1851 D
-1856 SGSNTYTGGTLISD
+1856 
-1870 GTLVAS
+1870 
-1876 NVEALGTGDV
+1876 
-1886 TNNATLE
+1886 ATLE

-1903 ISGSGQVVKSGDDV
+1903 ISGSGQVVKSGDD
-1917 LTLSGANSYSGGTLI
+1917 T
-1932 SGGTLVANNVEAL
+1932 
-1945 GTGDVTDNATLE
+1945 
-1957 MNTGGDFINNIG
+1957 
-1969 GTGRVEKSGDDAL
+1969 L

-1987 NTYTGGTTINDGTLI
+1987 NTYTGGTIISGGTLV
-2002 ATSVDALGSGDVTNN
+2002 ASNVEALGTGDVTND

-2024 GGDFINNIGGTGR
+2024 GGDFDNAISGSGQ
-2037 VEKSGDETLTLS
+2037 VVKSGDETLTLS

-2066 ATNVEAL
+2066 ASNVEALGSGDVTNDAVLELNTGGDFTNAISGSGQVVKSGDETLTLSGANSYTGGTLISGGTLIASNVEAL

-2088 GGDFINNI
+2088 GGDF
-2096 GGTGRVEKS
+2096 
-2105 GDDTLT
+2105 
-2111 LSGSNSYTGGTLIS
+2111 
-2125 SGTLVATNVDA
+2125 
-2136 LGSGDVT
+2136 
-2143 DNATL
+2143 
-2148 ELNTGGDFT
+2148 
-2157 NNISGSGQVV
+2157 
-2167 KSGDETLTLSGSNT
+2167 
-2181 YTGGTTINDGTLVA
+2181 
-2195 TSVEALGSGDVTND
+2195 
-2209 AVLALNTGGDFANNI
+2209 
-2224 GGTGSVVKSGDE
+2224 
-2236 TLTLSG
+2236 
-2242 TNSYTGGTTISGG
+2242 
-2255 TLVATNVEALG
+2255 
-2266 TGDVTNN
+2266 
-2273 ATLELNTGGDFT
+2273 
-2285 NNISGNGQVV
+2285 
-2295 KSGDDTLTFSGSNT
+2295 
-2309 YTGGTTINDGT
+2309 
-2320 LVATSVEA
+2320 
-2328 LGSGD
+2328 
-2333 VTNDAVLALN
+2333 
-2343 TGGDFANNIGG
+2343 
-2354 TGSVVKSGDETLTL
+2354 
-2368 SGSNTYTGST
+2368 
-2378 LISSGTLVANDVN
+2378 
-2391 ALGTGDVT
+2391 
-2399 DNATLMLN
+2399 
-2407 TGGDFIN
+2407 
-2414 NIGGTG
+2414 
-2420 RVEKSGDDTLTLSG
+2420 
-2434 SNSYTGG
+2434 
-2441 TLISSGT
+2441 
-2448 LVATN
+2448 
-2453 VDALGSGDVTDNAT
+2453 
-2467 LELNTGG
+2467 
-2474 TFDNAISG
+2474 DNAISG
-2482 SGQVVKSGDETLTL
+2482 SGQVEKSGDETLTL

-2536 GGDFDNA
+2536 GGTFDNAISGSGQVVKSGDETLTLSGSNTYTGGTTINDGTLIATSVDALGSGDVTDNAVLELNTGGDFDNA

-2558 TLSGANSYTGGTTI
+2558 TLSGTNSYTDGTLISGGTLVATNLEALGTGDVTNNATLELNTGGTFDNAISGSGQVVKSGDDALTLSGSNTYTGGTTI
-2572 SGGTLVASNVE
+2572 SGGTLIATSVDALGSGDVTDNAVLELNTGGTFDNAISGSGQVVKSGDKTLTLSGSNTYTGGTTISGGTLIASNVE
-2583 ALGSGDIDNYAS
+2583 ALGSGNIDNYAS

-2613 NAITAIGAGSALR
+2613 NATTAIGAGSTLR

-2641 LIDSN
+2641 LTDSN

-2717 ADDDTRYDV
+2717 AADDTRYDV

-2768 LNPDSATYWDGKS
+2768 LNPDSATDWDGKS

-2832 AFGGHNSTVN
+2832 AFGGHNATVN
-2842 GHVNNQGSLYFVD
+2842 GHVNNLGSLYFVD

-2938 VIEVGGQSDGDFR
+2938 VIEVGGQSDGDFT

-2985 GGEVTPPDD
+2985 GGD
-2994 GGEVTPPDDGGEVT
+2994 
-3008 PPDDGGE
+3008 
-3015 VTPPDDGG
+3015 
-3023 EVTPPDDDGEVT
+3023 VT
-3035 PPDDGGDITPPDD
+3035 PPDDGGDVTPPDD
-3048 GGDITPPDGGD
+3048 GGDVTPPDDGGDVTPPDDGGDVTPPDDDGDITPPDGGD

-3101 GSIWMRFKAGKA
+3101 GSVWMRFKAGKA

-3280 DDSWTTRLGVRVDG
+3280 DDSWTTRLGMRVDG

>member
-113 LTDSQAMNLDSST
+113 LTDSQAMNLDSLT

-134 GTITGSN
+134 GTITGSSA
-141 EDGTIML
+141 DGTILL
-148 QNGGSVINDARIE
+148 QNGGSVINDGRIE
-161 NNATYEHD
+161 NSAIYVHNLDYGA
-169 PEDIPQ
+169 PEIDAAI
-175 EYAGV
+175 

-190 SESGVLEGVS
+190 SENGVLKGVS
-200 GVIVQSGEAHITNGG
+200 GVIVQSGEVHITNGG
-215 MINSD
+215 TINSD

-227 VEFRDGTY
+227 VELRGGAY

-247 ASDGSGKIEDA
+247 ASDGSNKIEDA
-258 AIYVHTLN
+258 AIYAHTF
-266 DMAVSGSVSVDNS
+266 DDIAAGDSVSVDNS
-279 GLMQSDFITVALYYG
+279 GLLQSDFIAVALYHG
-294 SHFEVVNRVGGVITA
+294 AHFEVFNRAGGVITA

-315 GIKSTA
+315 GIQSAA
-321 MELKVGVDNL
+321 MELKAGADNL

-351 GESTSGGVI
+351 GENTSGGVI

-437 SNQGKMTGVSD
+437 TNQGKMTGVSD
-448 GLVLSGNNNI
+448 GLLISGNNNI

-477 SGNQITAKSGSKITA
+477 SGNQITAKSGSKITT

-506 TTESGSTIVAKDNG
+506 TTESGSAIVAKDNG

-549 NSGTSG
+549 NSGASG

-630 AGAILGDTNGV
+630 AGAISGDTNGV
-641 TINGSGNTLT
+641 TISGSGNTLT
-651 SQGKITGGTNAIL
+651 SQGKITGGTNAVL

-673 LTLNTGT
+673 ITLNTGT

-742 KSGTLILNGA
+742 KSGTLIVNGA

-796 YGSVISGSGNVIKQG
+796 YGSVISGSGNVVKQG

-849 RAYLKLDAANASD
+849 RAYLKLDAASASD

-893 DGSTLTADLTATS
+893 DGSTLTADLTETS
-906 GPAIRAK
+906 GPVIRAK

-953 FDGITINGN
+953 FGDITINGN

-986 ETLTWYADRY
+986 ETLTWYADRD

-1045 NAENTYTGGTT
+1045 NAENTYTGSTT
-1056 ISDGTLV
+1056 ISEGTLI

-1078 ATLELNTGGDF
+1078 ATLEMNTGGDF

-1105 TLTLSGSNTYTGGTI
+1105 TLTLSGANSYTGGTT

-1127 ATNVEALGTGD
+1127 ASNVEALGTGD
-1138 VTDNATLELNTGGDF
+1138 ITDNATLELNTGGDF
-1153 DNAIGGTGSVVKSGD
+1153 DNVISGSGQVVKSGD

-1202 VTDNATLELNTGGDF
+1202 VTDNATLELNT
-1217 ANNIGG
+1217 
-1223 TGSVVKSGDKTLT
+1223 S
-1236 LSGTNSYTGGTTISG
+1236 
-1251 GTLVA
+1251 
-1256 NNVEALGTGDVT
+1256 
-1268 NNATLEL
+1268 
-1275 NTGGDFDNAI
+1275 
-1285 SGSGQV
+1285 
-1291 VKSGDETLTLSGANS
+1291 
-1306 YTGGTTISGGTLVAT
+1306 
-1321 NVEAL
+1321 
-1326 GTGDITDNA
+1326 
-1335 TLELNAGG
+1335 
-1343 DFTNNIGGTGS
+1343 
-1354 VEKSGDKTLTLSGTN
+1354 
-1369 TYRGGTLISG
+1369 
-1379 GTLVAS
+1379 
-1385 NVEALG
+1385 
-1391 SGDVTDNATLE
+1391 
-1402 MNTGGDFANNIGGT
+1402 GDFANNIGGT

-1437 GTTISGGTLV
+1437 GTIISGGTLV
-1447 ASNVEAL
+1447 ATNVDAL
-1454 GTGNVTD
+1454 GTGDVID

-1480 GQVVKSGDGALTLSG
+1480 GQVVKSGDDTLALSG

-1567 DSTLTINLNSN
+1567 DSTLTINLDSN
-1578 TVDPV
+1578 TADPV

-1782 VKSGDDVLTLSGAN
+1782 VKSGD
-1796 SYSGGTLISDGTL
+1796 
-1809 VASNVDA
+1809 
-1816 LGSGDVTNNATLEM
+1816 E
-1830 NTGGDFINNIGGTG
+1830 
-1844 RVEKSGD
+1844 
-1851 DTLTL
+1851 TLTL
-1856 SGSNTYTGGTLISD
+1856 SGTNT
-1870 GTLVAS
+1870 
-1876 NVEALGTGDV
+1876 
-1886 TNNATLE
+1886 
-1893 LNTGGTFDNA
+1893 
-1903 ISGSGQVVKSGDDV
+1903 
-1917 LTLSGANSYSGGTLI
+1917 YSGGTLI
-1932 SGGTLVANNVEAL
+1932 SGGTLVASNVEAL

-2017 AVLELNT
+2017 AVLELNTGGDFINNIGGTGRVEKSGDDTLTLSGSNSYTGGTLISGGTLVATNVDALGSGDVTNNAVLELNTGGTFDNAISGSGQVVKSGDETLTLSGSNTYTGGTTINDGTLIATSVDALGSGDVTDNAVLELNTGGDFDNAISGSGQVVKSGDETLTLSGTNSYTDGTLISGGTLVATNLEALGTGDVTNNATLELNT

-2125 SGTLVATNVDA
+2125 G
-2136 LGSGDVT
+2136 
-2143 DNATL
+2143 
-2148 ELNTGGDFT
+2148 
-2157 NNISGSGQVV
+2157 
-2167 KSGDETLTLSGSNT
+2167 
-2181 YTGGTTINDGTLVA
+2181 
-2195 TSVEALGSGDVTND
+2195 
-2209 AVLALNTGGDFANNI
+2209 
-2224 GGTGSVVKSGDE
+2224 
-2236 TLTLSG
+2236 
-2242 TNSYTGGTTISGG
+2242 
-2255 TLVATNVEALG
+2255 
-2266 TGDVTNN
+2266 
-2273 ATLELNTGGDFT
+2273 
-2285 NNISGNGQVV
+2285 
-2295 KSGDDTLTFSGSNT
+2295 
-2309 YTGGTTINDGT
+2309 
-2320 LVATSVEA
+2320 
-2328 LGSGD
+2328 
-2333 VTNDAVLALN
+2333 
-2343 TGGDFANNIGG
+2343 
-2354 TGSVVKSGDETLTL
+2354 
-2368 SGSNTYTGST
+2368 
-2378 LISSGTLVANDVN
+2378 
-2391 ALGTGDVT
+2391 
-2399 DNATLMLN
+2399 
-2407 TGGDFIN
+2407 
-2414 NIGGTG
+2414 
-2420 RVEKSGDDTLTLSG
+2420 
-2434 SNSYTGG
+2434 
-2441 TLISSGT
+2441 GT

-2558 TLSGANSYTGGTTI
+2558 TLSGANSYTGGTLISGGTLVATSVEALGSGDVTDNAVLELNTGGTFDNAISGSGQVVKSGDKTLTLSGANSYTGGTTI

-2613 NAITAIGAGSALR
+2613 NATTAIGAGSALR

-2641 LIDSN
+2641 LTDSN
-2646 SGAIVTADHANLGGT
+2646 SGAIVTADRANLGGT

-2807 ALWLAETATIG
+2807 TLWLAETATIG

-2832 AFGGHNSTVN
+2832 AFGGHNATVN
-2842 GHVNNQGSLYFVD
+2842 GHVNNLGNLYFVD

-2901 DSSPTDKLIVTGDTA
+2901 DNSPTDKLIVTGDTA

-2938 VIEVGGQSDGDFR
+2938 VIEVGGQSDGDFT

-2985 GGEVTPPDD
+2985 GGD
-2994 GGEVTPPDDGGEVT
+2994 
-3008 PPDDGGE
+3008 
-3015 VTPPDDGG
+3015 
-3023 EVTPPDDDGEVT
+3023 VT
-3035 PPDDGGDITPPDD
+3035 PPDDGGDVTPPDD
-3048 GGDITPPDGGD
+3048 GGDVTPPDDGGDVTPPDDGGDVSPPDDGGDVTPPDDGGDVTPPDGDGDITPPDGGD
-3059 VTPVAPQYRADIGVY
+3059 VTPVTPQYRADIGVY

-3101 GSIWMRFKAGKA
+3101 GSVWMRFKAGKA

>member
-78 GNTVATDTAT
+78 GNTVATDIAT

-113 LTDSQAMNLDSST
+113 LTDSQAMNLDSLT

-141 EDGTIML
+141 EDGTILL
-148 QNGGSVINDARIE
+148 QNGGSVINDGRIE
-161 NNATYEHD
+161 NSATYEHD
-169 PEDIPQ
+169 PQDIPQ

-279 GLMQSDFITVALYYG
+279 GLMQSDFITVALYHG

-370 GGSGDASV
+370 GGAGDASV

-411 HTLNNQAGGA
+411 HTLNNQAGSA

-437 SNQGKMTGVSD
+437 TNQGKMTGVSD
-448 GLVLSGNNNI
+448 GLLISGNNNI

-498 IAGGNNQV
+498 IASGNNQV
-506 TTESGSTIVAKDNG
+506 TTESGSAIVAKDNG

-539 GSSISYGIQY
+539 GSSNSYGIQY
-549 NSGTSG
+549 NSGASG

-569 AGDASV
+569 VGDASV

-605 NNLAGGSITANTA
+605 NNLAGGSISANTA
-618 VQLNGNNNTLAN
+618 VQFHGNNNKLAN
-630 AGAILGDTNGV
+630 AGAISGDTNGV
-641 TINGSGNTLT
+641 TISGSGNTLT
-651 SQGKITGGTNAIL
+651 NQGKITGGTNAIL

-796 YGSVISGSGNVIKQG
+796 YGSVISGSGNVVKQG

-849 RAYLKLDAANASD
+849 RAYLKLDAASASD

-1045 NAENTYTGGTT
+1045 NAENTYTGGTL

-1063 ATNVEALGTGNVTDN
+1063 ASNVEALGTGDITDN
-1078 ATLELNTGGDF
+1078 AVLELNTGGDF

-1291 VKSGDETLTLSGANS
+1291 VKSGD
-1306 YTGGTTISGGTLVAT
+1306 
-1321 NVEAL
+1321 
-1326 GTGDITDNA
+1326 
-1335 TLELNAGG
+1335 
-1343 DFTNNIGGTGS
+1343 
-1354 VEKSGDKTLTLSGTN
+1354 KT
-1369 TYRGGTLISG
+1369 
-1379 GTLVAS
+1379 
-1385 NVEALG
+1385 
-1391 SGDVTDNATLE
+1391 
-1402 MNTGGDFANNIGGT
+1402 
-1416 GSVVKSGDK
+1416 
-1425 TLTLSGANSYTG
+1425 
-1437 GTTISGGTLV
+1437 
-1447 ASNVEAL
+1447 
-1454 GTGNVTD
+1454 
-1461 NATLE
+1461 
-1466 LNTGGDFDNAISGS
+1466 
-1480 GQVVKSGDGALTLSG
+1480 LTLSG

-1502 TTISGGTLIAA
+1502 TTISGGTLIATH
-1513 NVNALGTGAI
+1513 VNALGTGAI

-1567 DSTLTINLNSN
+1567 DSTLTINLNGN

-1705 DPASA
+1705 EPASA

-1771 FDNAISGSGQV
+1771 FDNAIGGSGNV
-1782 VKSGDDVLTLSGAN
+1782 VKSGADTLTLSGSN
-1796 SYSGGTLISDGTL
+1796 SYTGGTTISGGTL
-1809 VASNVDA
+1809 VASNVEA
-1816 LGSGDVTNNATLEM
+1816 LGTGDVTNNATLEL

-1856 SGSNTYTGGTLISD
+1856 SGSNTYTGGTLING

-1886 TNNATLE
+1886 TDNATLA

-1903 ISGSGQVVKSGDDV
+1903 ISGSGQ
-1917 LTLSGANSYSGGTLI
+1917 
-1932 SGGTLVANNVEAL
+1932 
-1945 GTGDVTDNATLE
+1945 
-1957 MNTGGDFINNIG
+1957 
-1969 GTGRVEKSGDDAL
+1969 
-1982 TLSGS
+1982 
-1987 NTYTGGTTINDGTLI
+1987 
-2002 ATSVDALGSGDVTNN
+2002 
-2017 AVLELNT
+2017 
-2024 GGDFINNIGGTGR
+2024 
-2037 VEKSGDETLTLS
+2037 
-2049 GSNTYT
+2049 
-2055 GGTLISGGTLV
+2055 
-2066 ATNVEAL
+2066 
-2073 GTGDVTDNAV
+2073 
-2083 LELNT
+2083 
-2088 GGDFINNI
+2088 
-2096 GGTGRVEKS
+2096 
-2105 GDDTLT
+2105 
-2111 LSGSNSYTGGTLIS
+2111 
-2125 SGTLVATNVDA
+2125 
-2136 LGSGDVT
+2136 
-2143 DNATL
+2143 
-2148 ELNTGGDFT
+2148 
-2157 NNISGSGQVV
+2157 
-2167 KSGDETLTLSGSNT
+2167 
-2181 YTGGTTINDGTLVA
+2181 
-2195 TSVEALGSGDVTND
+2195 
-2209 AVLALNTGGDFANNI
+2209 
-2224 GGTGSVVKSGDE
+2224 VVKSGDE

-2266 TGDVTNN
+2266 SGDVTDDATLELNTGGTFDNAISGSGQVVKSGDKMLTLSGANSYSGGTLISDGTLVASNVEALGTGDVTNN
-2273 ATLELNTGGDFT
+2273 ATLALNTGGDFT
-2285 NNISGNGQVV
+2285 NNISGSGQVV
-2295 KSGDDTLTFSGSNT
+2295 KSGDDTLTLSGANS
-2309 YTGGTTINDGT
+2309 YTGGTTI
-2320 LVATSVEA
+2320 
-2328 LGSGD
+2328 SG
-2333 VTNDAVLALN
+2333 
-2343 TGGDFANNIGG
+2343 
-2354 TGSVVKSGDETLTL
+2354 
-2368 SGSNTYTGST
+2368 
-2378 LISSGTLVANDVN
+2378 
-2391 ALGTGDVT
+2391 
-2399 DNATLMLN
+2399 
-2407 TGGDFIN
+2407 
-2414 NIGGTG
+2414 
-2420 RVEKSGDDTLTLSG
+2420 
-2434 SNSYTGG
+2434 
-2441 TLISSGT
+2441 GT

-2453 VDALGSGDVTDNAT
+2453 VDALGTGDVTNSST

-2496 SGANS
+2496 SGSNTYTGGTLISGGTLVATNVDALGTGDVTDNATLELNTGGTFDNVISGSGQVVKSGDDTLTLSGANS

-2509 SGTLVANDVN
+2509 GGTLVATSVE
-2519 ALGTGDV
+2519 ALGSGDV

-2536 GGDFDNA
+2536 GGTFDNA

-2549 VVKSGDETL
+2549 VVKSGDKTL

-2641 LIDSN
+2641 LTDSN
-2646 SGAIVTADHANLGGT
+2646 SGAIVTADRANLGGT

-2682 LIDTDSAI
+2682 LIDSDSAI
-2690 NSDFAQFTVAG
+2690 DSDFAQFTVAG

-2832 AFGGHNSTVN
+2832 AFGGHNATVN
-2842 GHVNNQGSLYFVD
+2842 GHVNNLGNLYFVD

-3280 DDSWTTRLGVRVDG
+3280 DDSWTTRLGMRVDG

>member
-113 LTDSQAMNLDSST
+113 LTDSQAMNLDSLT

-141 EDGTIML
+141 EDGTILL
-148 QNGGSVINDARIE
+148 QNGGSVINDGRIE
-161 NNATYEHD
+161 NSAIYVHNLDYGA
-169 PEDIPQ
+169 PEIDAAI
-175 EYAGV
+175 

-190 SESGVLEGVS
+190 SENGVLKGVS
-200 GVIVQSGEAHITNGG
+200 GVIVQSGEVHITNGG
-215 MINSD
+215 TINSD

-227 VEFRDGTY
+227 VELRGGAY

-247 ASDGSGKIEDA
+247 ASDGSNKIEDA
-258 AIYVHTLN
+258 AIYAHTF
-266 DMAVSGSVSVDNS
+266 DDIAAGDSVSVDNS
-279 GLMQSDFITVALYYG
+279 GLLQSDFIAVALYHG
-294 SHFEVVNRVGGVITA
+294 AHFEVFNRAGGVITA

-315 GIKSTA
+315 GIQSAA
-321 MELKVGVDNL
+321 MELKAGADNL

-370 GGSGDASV
+370 GGAGDASV

-393 TMSSTV
+393 TMSSSV

-437 SNQGKMTGVSD
+437 TNQGKMTGVSD
-448 GLVLSGNNNI
+448 GLLISGNNNI

-477 SGNQITAKSGSKITA
+477 SGNQITAKSGSKITT

-506 TTESGSTIVAKDNG
+506 TTESGSAIVAKDNG

-549 NSGTSG
+549 NSGASG

-630 AGAILGDTNGV
+630 AGAILGDTDGV
-641 TINGSGNTLT
+641 TISGSGNTLT
-651 SQGKITGGTNAIL
+651 SQGKITGGTNAVL

-673 LTLNTGT
+673 ITLNTGT

-796 YGSVISGSGNVIKQG
+796 YGSVISGSGNVVKQG
-811 GGELTLSNNNSYSGG
+811 GGELTLSNNSYSGG

-849 RAYLKLDAANASD
+849 RAYLKLDAASASD

-884 LQANTLTQQ
+884 LQVNTLTQQ
-893 DGSTLTADLTATS
+893 DGSTLTADLTETS
-906 GPAIRAK
+906 GPVIRAK

-953 FDGITINGN
+953 FDDITINGN

-986 ETLTWYADRY
+986 ETLTWYADRD

-1002 HGTFNLADADDSFT
+1002 HGTFNLADSDDSFT

-1045 NAENTYTGGTT
+1045 NAENTYTGSTT
-1056 ISDGTLV
+1056 ISEGTLI

-1078 ATLELNTGGDF
+1078 A
-1089 DNAISGS
+1089 
-1096 GQVVKSGDE
+1096 V
-1105 TLTLSGSNTYTGGTI
+1105 
-1120 ISGGTLV
+1120 
-1127 ATNVEALGTGD
+1127 
-1138 VTDNATLELNTGGDF
+1138 
-1153 DNAIGGTGSVVKSGD
+1153 
-1168 KTLTLSGANSY
+1168 
-1179 TGGTTISGG
+1179 
-1188 TLVASNVEALGSGD
+1188 
-1202 VTDNATLELNTGGDF
+1202 
-1217 ANNIGG
+1217 
-1223 TGSVVKSGDKTLT
+1223 
-1236 LSGTNSYTGGTTISG
+1236 
-1251 GTLVA
+1251 
-1256 NNVEALGTGDVT
+1256 
-1268 NNATLEL
+1268 LEL

-1306 YTGGTTISGGTLVAT
+1306 YTGGTTISGGTLVAN

-1326 GTGDITDNA
+1326 GTGDV
-1335 TLELNAGG
+1335 
-1343 DFTNNIGGTGS
+1343 TN
-1354 VEKSGDKTLTLSGTN
+1354 
-1369 TYRGGTLISG
+1369 
-1379 GTLVAS
+1379 
-1385 NVEALG
+1385 
-1391 SGDVTDNATLE
+1391 
-1402 MNTGGDFANNIGGT
+1402 
-1416 GSVVKSGDK
+1416 
-1425 TLTLSGANSYTG
+1425 
-1437 GTTISGGTLV
+1437 
-1447 ASNVEAL
+1447 
-1454 GTGNVTD
+1454 

-1466 LNTGGDFDNAISGS
+1466 LNTGGDFTNAISGS
-1480 GQVVKSGDGALTLSG
+1480 GQVVKSGDKTLTLSG

-1502 TTISGGTLIAA
+1502 TTISGGTLIATH
-1513 NVNALGTGAI
+1513 VNALGTGAI

-1705 DPASA
+1705 DPASS

-1745 VATNVDAL
+1745 VATNV
-1753 GSGDVTD
+1753 
-1760 DATLELNTGGT
+1760 
-1771 FDNAISGSGQV
+1771 
-1782 VKSGDDVLTLSGAN
+1782 
-1796 SYSGGTLISDGTL
+1796 
-1809 VASNVDA
+1809 
-1816 LGSGDVTNNATLEM
+1816 
-1830 NTGGDFINNIGGTG
+1830 
-1844 RVEKSGD
+1844 
-1851 DTLTL
+1851 
-1856 SGSNTYTGGTLISD
+1856 
-1870 GTLVAS
+1870 
-1876 NVEALGTGDV
+1876 
-1886 TNNATLE
+1886 
-1893 LNTGGTFDNA
+1893 
-1903 ISGSGQVVKSGDDV
+1903 
-1917 LTLSGANSYSGGTLI
+1917 
-1932 SGGTLVANNVEAL
+1932 
-1945 GTGDVTDNATLE
+1945 
-1957 MNTGGDFINNIG
+1957 
-1969 GTGRVEKSGDDAL
+1969 
-1982 TLSGS
+1982 
-1987 NTYTGGTTINDGTLI
+1987 
-2002 ATSVDALGSGDVTNN
+2002 
-2017 AVLELNT
+2017 
-2024 GGDFINNIGGTGR
+2024 
-2037 VEKSGDETLTLS
+2037 
-2049 GSNTYT
+2049 
-2055 GGTLISGGTLV
+2055 
-2066 ATNVEAL
+2066 
-2073 GTGDVTDNAV
+2073 
-2083 LELNT
+2083 
-2088 GGDFINNI
+2088 
-2096 GGTGRVEKS
+2096 
-2105 GDDTLT
+2105 
-2111 LSGSNSYTGGTLIS
+2111 
-2125 SGTLVATNVDA
+2125 
-2136 LGSGDVT
+2136 
-2143 DNATL
+2143 
-2148 ELNTGGDFT
+2148 
-2157 NNISGSGQVV
+2157 
-2167 KSGDETLTLSGSNT
+2167 
-2181 YTGGTTINDGTLVA
+2181 
-2195 TSVEALGSGDVTND
+2195 
-2209 AVLALNTGGDFANNI
+2209 
-2224 GGTGSVVKSGDE
+2224 
-2236 TLTLSG
+2236 
-2242 TNSYTGGTTISGG
+2242 
-2255 TLVATNVEALG
+2255 
-2266 TGDVTNN
+2266 
-2273 ATLELNTGGDFT
+2273 
-2285 NNISGNGQVV
+2285 
-2295 KSGDDTLTFSGSNT
+2295 
-2309 YTGGTTINDGT
+2309 
-2320 LVATSVEA
+2320 
-2328 LGSGD
+2328 
-2333 VTNDAVLALN
+2333 
-2343 TGGDFANNIGG
+2343 
-2354 TGSVVKSGDETLTL
+2354 
-2368 SGSNTYTGST
+2368 
-2378 LISSGTLVANDVN
+2378 
-2391 ALGTGDVT
+2391 
-2399 DNATLMLN
+2399 
-2407 TGGDFIN
+2407 
-2414 NIGGTG
+2414 
-2420 RVEKSGDDTLTLSG
+2420 
-2434 SNSYTGG
+2434 
-2441 TLISSGT
+2441 
-2448 LVATN
+2448 
-2453 VDALGSGDVTDNAT
+2453 
-2467 LELNTGG
+2467 
-2474 TFDNAISG
+2474 
-2482 SGQVVKSGDETLTL
+2482 
-2496 SGANS
+2496 
-2501 YTGGTLIS
+2501 
-2509 SGTLVANDVN
+2509 
-2519 ALGTGDV
+2519 
-2526 TDNAVLELNT
+2526 
-2536 GGDFDNA
+2536 
-2543 ISGSGQ
+2543 
-2549 VVKSGDETL
+2549 
-2558 TLSGANSYTGGTTI
+2558 
-2572 SGGTLVASNVE
+2572 
-2583 ALGSGDIDNYAS
+2583 
-2595 LQLNASGQFVTA
+2595 
-2607 NLTTHD
+2607 
-2613 NAITAIGAGSALR
+2613 
-2626 ANTLTQEANSTLAVH
+2626 
-2641 LIDSN
+2641 
-2646 SGAIVTADHANLGGT
+2646 
-2661 LDITGIGNV
+2661 
-2670 AKSWTRD
+2670 
-2677 AYAYT
+2677 
-2682 LIDTDSAI
+2682 
-2690 NSDFAQFTVAG
+2690 
-2701 MDAKQVDFLT
+2701 
-2711 VDGRVN
+2711 
-2717 ADDDTRYDV
+2717 
-2726 TASLSWYADSDN
+2726 
-2738 AATDAHGTFTLSE
+2738 
-2751 QGHSFTLNTALT
+2751 
-2763 DVDAT
+2763 
-2768 LNPDSATYWDGKS
+2768 
-2781 LIKRGAGTLI
+2781 
-2791 LGAQN
+2791 
-2796 TYSGDTDVQEG
+2796 
-2807 ALWLAETATIG
+2807 
-2818 SAGSAQAVNIAANA
+2818 
-2832 AFGGHNSTVN
+2832 
-2842 GHVNNQGSLYFVD
+2842 
-2855 TFTVNGDVVNSSA
+2855 
-2868 MISGSDQ
+2868 
-2875 PNNTLTIAGNYT
+2875 
-2887 GNDGHLY
+2887 
-2894 LNTQLGD
+2894 
-2901 DSSPTDKLIVTGDTA
+2901 
-2916 GSTTLHI
+2916 
-2923 TNVNGLGAQTVNGIE
+2923 
-2938 VIEVGGQSDGDFR
+2938 
-2951 LYKGHVDINAWTYT
+2951 
-2965 LKQDGGDW
+2965 
-2973 YLRSESDDVPDD
+2973 
-2985 GGEVTPPDD
+2985 
-2994 GGEVTPPDDGGEVT
+2994 
-3008 PPDDGGE
+3008 
-3015 VTPPDDGG
+3015 
-3023 EVTPPDDDGEVT
+3023 
-3035 PPDDGGDITPPDD
+3035 
-3048 GGDITPPDGGD
+3048 
-3059 VTPVAPQYRADIGVY
+3059 
-3074 LGNQWMARNLQMQ
+3074 
-3087 TLYDREGS
+3087 
-3095 QYRSAD
+3095 
-3101 GSIWMRFKAGKA
+3101 
-3113 ESQAVNGNVDIDSD
+3113 
-3127 YSQFQLGGDILT
+3127 
-3139 WSDGAQSVTV
+3139 
-3149 GLMGSYINAST
+3149 
-3160 DSTGNR
+3160 
-3166 GADGSQFSANGSVD
+3166 
-3180 GYNLG
+3180 
-3185 LYATWFADAQS
+3185 
-3196 HRGAYIDSW
+3196 
-3205 YQYGAYNNSVDN
+3205 
-3217 DGLSA
+3217 
-3222 SRYDSAAHAVS
+3222 
-3233 LETGYR
+3233 
-3239 YDIALSN
+3239 
-3246 RNTVSL
+3246 
-3252 TPQAQVTWQRYSAD
+3252 
-3266 TVIDDGGTRISGQN
+3266 
-3280 DDSWTTRLGVRVDG
+3280 
-3294 KLYKESGR
+3294 
-3302 IQPFMEVNWLHASDN
+3302 
-3317 ASATFGDTKVSQDLP
+3317 
-3332 NDRVEVKVGIQ
+3332 
-3343 ANVSER
+3343 
-3349 LSVYAQAAGQKGKND
+3349 
-3364 YGDASFSLN
+3364 
-3373 MRYNW
+3373 

>member
-78 GNTVATDTAT
+78 DNTIATDTAA

-113 LTDSQAMNLDSST
+113 LTDSQAMNLDSLT

-141 EDGTIML
+141 EDGTILL
-148 QNGGSVINDARIE
+148 QNGGSVINDALIE
-161 NNATYEHD
+161 NSATYEHD

-247 ASDGSGKIEDA
+247 ASDGSNKIEDA

-279 GLMQSDFITVALYYG
+279 GLMQSDFITVALYHG

-370 GGSGDASV
+370 GGAGDASV

-411 HTLNNQAGGA
+411 HTLNNQAGGV
-421 ISANTAVAI
+421 ISANTAVAV

-437 SNQGKMTGVSD
+437 TNQGKMTGVSD
-448 GLVLSGNNNI
+448 GLLISGNNNI

-477 SGNQITAKSGSKITA
+477 SGNQITAKSGSKITT

-498 IAGGNNQV
+498 IAGGNNQI
-506 TTESGSTIVAKDNG
+506 TTESGSAIVAKDNG

-539 GSSISYGIQY
+539 GSNMSYGIQY
-549 NSGTSG
+549 NSGASG

-605 NNLAGGSITANTA
+605 NNLAGGSISANTA
-618 VQLNGNNNTLAN
+618 VQFHGNNNKLAN
-630 AGAILGDTNGV
+630 AGAISGDTNGV
-641 TINGSGNTLT
+641 TISGSGNTLT
-651 SQGKITGGTNAIL
+651 NQGKITGGTNAIL

-742 KSGTLILNGA
+742 KSGTLIVNGA

-796 YGSVISGSGNVIKQG
+796 YGSVISGSGNVVKQG

-849 RAYLKLDAANASD
+849 RAYLKLDAASASD

-939 SLALIESDNAISGD
+939 SLALIESNNAISGD
-953 FDGITINGN
+953 FDDITINGN

-986 ETLTWYADRY
+986 ETLTWYADRD

-1022 NVDANSGWNGQ
+1022 DVDANSGWNGQ

-1045 NAENTYTGGTT
+1045 NAENTYTGSTT
-1056 ISDGTLV
+1056 ISEGTLI

-1078 ATLELNTGGDF
+1078 ATLEMNTGGDF

-1105 TLTLSGSNTYTGGTI
+1105 
-1120 ISGGTLV
+1120 
-1127 ATNVEALGTGD
+1127 
-1138 VTDNATLELNTGGDF
+1138 
-1153 DNAIGGTGSVVKSGD
+1153 
-1168 KTLTLSGANSY
+1168 TLTLSGANSY

-1188 TLVASNVEALGSGD
+1188 TLVASNVEALGTGDITDNATLELNTGGDFDNVISGSGQVVKSGDKTLTLSGTNTYRGGTTISGGTLVASNVNALGSGD
-1202 VTDNATLELNTGGDF
+1202 VTDNATLEMNTGGDF

-1275 NTGGDFDNAI
+1275 NTGGDFTNAI

-1291 VKSGDETLTLSGANS
+1291 VKSGD
-1306 YTGGTTISGGTLVAT
+1306 
-1321 NVEAL
+1321 
-1326 GTGDITDNA
+1326 
-1335 TLELNAGG
+1335 
-1343 DFTNNIGGTGS
+1343 
-1354 VEKSGDKTLTLSGTN
+1354 KT
-1369 TYRGGTLISG
+1369 
-1379 GTLVAS
+1379 
-1385 NVEALG
+1385 
-1391 SGDVTDNATLE
+1391 
-1402 MNTGGDFANNIGGT
+1402 
-1416 GSVVKSGDK
+1416 
-1425 TLTLSGANSYTG
+1425 
-1437 GTTISGGTLV
+1437 
-1447 ASNVEAL
+1447 
-1454 GTGNVTD
+1454 
-1461 NATLE
+1461 
-1466 LNTGGDFDNAISGS
+1466 
-1480 GQVVKSGDGALTLSG
+1480 LTLSG

-1502 TTISGGTLIAA
+1502 TTISGGTLIATH
-1513 NVNALGTGAI
+1513 VNALGTGAI

-1782 VKSGDDVLTLSGAN
+1782 VKSGDGALTLSGAN
-1796 SYSGGTLISDGTL
+1796 SYSGGTLISDGMLVASNVEALGTGDVTNDAVLELNTGGDFDNAISGSGQVVKSGDETLTLSGSNTYTGGTLISGGTL
-1809 VASNVDA
+1809 VASNVEALGTGSVANNATLALNTGGDFDNAISGSGKVEKSGDDALTLSGSNTYTGGTLISGGTLVASNVEALGTGDVTDNATLALNAGGDFINNIGGTGRVEKSGDGALTLSGSNTYTGGTTINDGTLVATSVDA
-1816 LGSGDVTNNATLEM
+1816 LGSGDVTDNATLEL

-1856 SGSNTYTGGTLISD
+1856 SGSNTYTGGTLISGGTLVASNVEALGTGDVTDNATLALNTGGDFDNAIGGSGQVVKSGDDALTLSGSNTYTGGTTISGGTLVATNVDALGSGDVTDDATLELNTGGTFSNTISGSGQVVKSGDGALTLSGANSYSGGTLISD

-1932 SGGTLVANNVEAL
+1932 SDGTLVASNVEAL
-1945 GTGDVTDNATLE
+1945 GTGDVTDDAT
-1957 MNTGGDFINNIG
+1957 
-1969 GTGRVEKSGDDAL
+1969 
-1982 TLSGS
+1982 
-1987 NTYTGGTTINDGTLI
+1987 
-2002 ATSVDALGSGDVTNN
+2002 
-2017 AVLELNT
+2017 LELNT
-2024 GGDFINNIGGTGR
+2024 GGDFDNAINGSGQ
-2037 VEKSGDETLTLS
+2037 VVKSGDDTLALS

-2066 ATNVEAL
+2066 ASNVEAL
-2073 GTGDVTDNAV
+2073 GT
-2083 LELNT
+2083 
-2088 GGDFINNI
+2088 
-2096 GGTGRVEKS
+2096 
-2105 GDDTLT
+2105 
-2111 LSGSNSYTGGTLIS
+2111 
-2125 SGTLVATNVDA
+2125 
-2136 LGSGDVT
+2136 GDVT

-2148 ELNTGGDFT
+2148 ELNTGGTFD
-2157 NNISGSGQVV
+2157 NAISGSG
-2167 KSGDETLTLSGSNT
+2167 K
-2181 YTGGTTINDGTLVA
+2181 
-2195 TSVEALGSGDVTND
+2195 VE
-2209 AVLALNTGGDFANNI
+2209 
-2224 GGTGSVVKSGDE
+2224 
-2236 TLTLSG
+2236 
-2242 TNSYTGGTTISGG
+2242 
-2255 TLVATNVEALG
+2255 
-2266 TGDVTNN
+2266 
-2273 ATLELNTGGDFT
+2273 
-2285 NNISGNGQVV
+2285 

-2320 LVATSVEA
+2320 LVATSV
-2328 LGSGD
+2328 
-2333 VTNDAVLALN
+2333 
-2343 TGGDFANNIGG
+2343 
-2354 TGSVVKSGDETLTL
+2354 
-2368 SGSNTYTGST
+2368 
-2378 LISSGTLVANDVN
+2378 
-2391 ALGTGDVT
+2391 
-2399 DNATLMLN
+2399 
-2407 TGGDFIN
+2407 
-2414 NIGGTG
+2414 
-2420 RVEKSGDDTLTLSG
+2420 
-2434 SNSYTGG
+2434 
-2441 TLISSGT
+2441 
-2448 LVATN
+2448 
-2453 VDALGSGDVTDNAT
+2453 DALGSGDVTDNAT
-2467 LELNTGG
+2467 LELNTGGDFTNNIGGTGRVEKSGDGTLTLSGSNTYTGGTLISDGTLVASNVEALGTGDVTDNATLALNTGG

-2482 SGQVVKSGDETLTL
+2482 SGQVVKSGD
-2496 SGANS
+2496 
-2501 YTGGTLIS
+2501 
-2509 SGTLVANDVN
+2509 
-2519 ALGTGDV
+2519 
-2526 TDNAVLELNT
+2526 
-2536 GGDFDNA
+2536 
-2543 ISGSGQ
+2543 
-2549 VVKSGDETL
+2549 KTL

-2613 NAITAIGAGSALR
+2613 NATTAIGAGSALR

-2641 LIDSN
+2641 LTNSN
-2646 SGAIVTADHANLGGT
+2646 SGAIVTADRANLGGT

-2682 LIDTDSAI
+2682 LIDSDSAI
-2690 NSDFAQFTVAG
+2690 DSDFAQFTVAG

-2768 LNPDSATYWDGKS
+2768 LNPDSATDWDGKS

-2832 AFGGHNSTVN
+2832 AFGGHNATVN

-2938 VIEVGGQSDGDFR
+2938 VIEVGGQSDGDFT

-2985 GGEVTPPDD
+2985 GGD
-2994 GGEVTPPDDGGEVT
+2994 
-3008 PPDDGGE
+3008 
-3015 VTPPDDGG
+3015 
-3023 EVTPPDDDGEVT
+3023 VT
-3035 PPDDGGDITPPDD
+3035 PPDDGGDVTPPDD
-3048 GGDITPPDGGD
+3048 GGDVTPPDDGGDVTPPDDGGDVTPPDDGGDVTPPDDGGDVTPPDDGGDVTPPDDDGDITPPDGGD

>member
-55 RVSIPSQTTTYTLSG
+55 RVSIPTQTTTYTLSG

-141 EDGTIML
+141 EDGTILL
-148 QNGGSVINDARIE
+148 QNGGSVINDALIE
-161 NNATYEHD
+161 NSATYEHD
-169 PEDIPQ
+169 PQDIPQ

-247 ASDGSGKIEDA
+247 ASDGSNKIEDA

-279 GLMQSDFITVALYYG
+279 GLMQSDFITVALYHG

-370 GGSGDASV
+370 GGAGDASV

-411 HTLNNQAGGA
+411 HTLNNQAGSA

-448 GLVLSGNNNI
+448 GLLISGNNNI

-498 IAGGNNQV
+498 IASGNNQV
-506 TTESGSTIVAKDNG
+506 TTESGSAIVAKDNG

-591 SSVFGVYVTTGHTL
+591 SSVYGVYVTTGHTL

-641 TINGSGNTLT
+641 TISGSGNTLT

-796 YGSVISGSGNVIKQG
+796 YGSVISGSGNVVKQG

-849 RAYLKLDAANASD
+849 RAYLKLDAASASD

-953 FDGITINGN
+953 FDDITINGN

-986 ETLTWYADRY
+986 ETLTWYADRD

-1056 ISDGTLV
+1056 ISDGTLI
-1063 ATNVEALGTGNVTDN
+1063 ANNVEALGTGNVTDN

-1089 DNAISGS
+1089 
-1096 GQVVKSGDE
+1096 
-1105 TLTLSGSNTYTGGTI
+1105 
-1120 ISGGTLV
+1120 
-1127 ATNVEALGTGD
+1127 
-1138 VTDNATLELNTGGDF
+1138 
-1153 DNAIGGTGSVVKSGD
+1153 
-1168 KTLTLSGANSY
+1168 
-1179 TGGTTISGG
+1179 
-1188 TLVASNVEALGSGD
+1188 
-1202 VTDNATLELNTGGDF
+1202 
-1217 ANNIGG
+1217 
-1223 TGSVVKSGDKTLT
+1223 
-1236 LSGTNSYTGGTTISG
+1236 
-1251 GTLVA
+1251 
-1256 NNVEALGTGDVT
+1256 T
-1268 NNATLEL
+1268 NN
-1275 NTGGDFDNAI
+1275 I

-1306 YTGGTTISGGTLVAT
+1306 YTGGTTISGGTLVAS

-1343 DFTNNIGGTGS
+1343 DFANNIGGTGS
-1354 VEKSGDKTLTLSGTN
+1354 VVKSGDKTLTLSGSN
-1369 TYRGGTLISG
+1369 TYTGGTTISG
-1379 GTLVAS
+1379 GTLVAT

-1391 SGDVTDNATLE
+1391 TGNVTDNATLE
-1402 MNTGGDFANNIGGT
+1402 LSTGGDFANNIGGT
-1416 GSVVKSGDK
+1416 GSVVKSGDE

-1454 GTGNVTD
+1454 GTGDVTD

-1480 GQVVKSGDGALTLSG
+1480 GQVVKSGDKTLTLSG

-1502 TTISGGTLIAA
+1502 TTISGGTLIATH
-1513 NVNALGTGAI
+1513 VNALGTGAI

-1578 TVDPV
+1578 TADPV

-1782 VKSGDDVLTLSGAN
+1782 VKSGDGALTLSGAN

-1809 VASNVDA
+1809 VASNVEA
-1816 LGSGDVTNNATLEM
+1816 LGTGDVTDNATLAL
-1830 NTGGDFINNIGGTG
+1830 NTGGTFDNAISGSGK
-1844 RVEKSGD
+1844 VEKSGD
-1851 DTLTL
+1851 DALTL
-1856 SGSNTYTGGTLISD
+1856 SGANTYTGGTLISD

-1876 NVEALGTGDV
+1876 NVEVLGTGDV
-1886 TNNATLE
+1886 TNDAVLE
-1893 LNTGGTFDNA
+1893 LNTGGDFDNA
-1903 ISGSGQVVKSGDDV
+1903 ISGSGQVVKSGDET
-1917 LTLSGANSYSGGTLI
+1917 LTLSGANSY
-1932 SGGTLVANNVEAL
+1932 
-1945 GTGDVTDNATLE
+1945 
-1957 MNTGGDFINNIG
+1957 
-1969 GTGRVEKSGDDAL
+1969 
-1982 TLSGS
+1982 
-1987 NTYTGGTTINDGTLI
+1987 TGGTT
-2002 ATSVDALGSGDVTNN
+2002 
-2017 AVLELNT
+2017 
-2024 GGDFINNIGGTGR
+2024 
-2037 VEKSGDETLTLS
+2037 
-2049 GSNTYT
+2049 
-2055 GGTLISGGTLV
+2055 ISGGTLV

-2073 GTGDVTDNAV
+2073 GTGDVTN
-2083 LELNT
+2083 
-2088 GGDFINNI
+2088 
-2096 GGTGRVEKS
+2096 
-2105 GDDTLT
+2105 
-2111 LSGSNSYTGGTLIS
+2111 
-2125 SGTLVATNVDA
+2125 
-2136 LGSGDVT
+2136 
-2143 DNATL
+2143 NATL

-2242 TNSYTGGTTISGG
+2242 
-2255 TLVATNVEALG
+2255 
-2266 TGDVTNN
+2266 
-2273 ATLELNTGGDFT
+2273 
-2285 NNISGNGQVV
+2285 
-2295 KSGDDTLTFSGSNT
+2295 SNT
-2309 YTGGTTINDGT
+2309 
-2320 LVATSVEA
+2320 
-2328 LGSGD
+2328 
-2333 VTNDAVLALN
+2333 
-2343 TGGDFANNIGG
+2343 
-2354 TGSVVKSGDETLTL
+2354 
-2368 SGSNTYTGST
+2368 
-2378 LISSGTLVANDVN
+2378 
-2391 ALGTGDVT
+2391 
-2399 DNATLMLN
+2399 
-2407 TGGDFIN
+2407 
-2414 NIGGTG
+2414 
-2420 RVEKSGDDTLTLSG
+2420 
-2434 SNSYTGG
+2434 
-2441 TLISSGT
+2441 
-2448 LVATN
+2448 
-2453 VDALGSGDVTDNAT
+2453 
-2467 LELNTGG
+2467 
-2474 TFDNAISG
+2474 
-2482 SGQVVKSGDETLTL
+2482 
-2496 SGANS
+2496 

-2526 TDNAVLELNT
+2526 TDNATLALNT

-2543 ISGSGQ
+2543 ISGSGN
-2549 VVKSGDETL
+2549 VVKSGADTL
-2558 TLSGANSYTGGTTI
+2558 TLSGNNSYRGGTAI
-2572 SGGTLVASNVE
+2572 NDGTLIAASVN
-2583 ALGSGDIDNYAS
+2583 ALGSGDIDNDAS

-2613 NAITAIGAGSALR
+2613 NATTGIGAGSALR

-2641 LIDSN
+2641 LTDSN
-2646 SGAIVTADHANLGGT
+2646 SGAIVTADRANLGGT

-2670 AKSWTRD
+2670 TKSWTRD

-2690 NSDFAQFTVAG
+2690 DSDFAQFTVAG

-2717 ADDDTRYDV
+2717 ADDNTRYDV

-2768 LNPDSATYWDGKS
+2768 LDPDSATGWDGKS
-2781 LIKRGAGTLI
+2781 LIKRGAGALI

-2818 SAGSAQAVNIAANA
+2818 SAGSAQAINIAANA
-2832 AFGGHNSTVN
+2832 AFGGHNATVN

-3205 YQYGAYNNSVDN
+3205 YQYGVYNNSVDN

>member
-27 SRAIVSVSASCAVTL
+27 SRAIVSASCAVTL

-55 RVSIPSQTTTYTLSG
+55 RVSIPSQTTAYTLSG

-141 EDGTIML
+141 EDGTILL
-148 QNGGSVINDARIE
+148 QNGGSVINDALIE
-161 NNATYEHD
+161 NSATYEHD

-215 MINSD
+215 MISSD

-247 ASDGSGKIEDA
+247 ASDGSNKIEDA

-279 GLMQSDFITVALYYG
+279 GLMQSDFITVALYHG

-370 GGSGDASV
+370 GGAGDASV

-411 HTLNNQAGGA
+411 HTLNNQAGSA

-437 SNQGKMTGVSD
+437 TNQGKMTGVSD
-448 GLVLSGNNNI
+448 GLLISGNNNI

-477 SGNQITAKSGSKITA
+477 SGNQITAKSGSKITT

-498 IAGGNNQV
+498 IAGGNNQI
-506 TTESGSTIVAKDNG
+506 TTESGSAIVAKDNG

-539 GSSISYGIQY
+539 GSSISYGIHY
-549 NSGTSG
+549 YSGTSG

-605 NNLAGGSITANTA
+605 NNLVGGSITANTA
-618 VQLNGNNNTLAN
+618 VQFNGNNNTLAN

-641 TINGSGNTLT
+641 TISGSGNTLT

-673 LTLNTGT
+673 ITLNTGT

-796 YGSVISGSGNVIKQG
+796 YGSVISGSGNVVKQG

-849 RAYLKLDAANASD
+849 RAYLKLDAASASD

-893 DGSTLTADLTATS
+893 DGSTLTADLTAIS

-953 FDGITINGN
+953 FDDITINGN

-986 ETLTWYADRY
+986 ETLTWYADRD

-1045 NAENTYTGGTT
+1045 NAENTYTGSTT
-1056 ISDGTLV
+1056 ISEGTLI

-1078 ATLELNTGGDF
+1078 ATLEM
-1089 DNAISGS
+1089 
-1096 GQVVKSGDE
+1096 
-1105 TLTLSGSNTYTGGTI
+1105 
-1120 ISGGTLV
+1120 
-1127 ATNVEALGTGD
+1127 
-1138 VTDNATLELNTGGDF
+1138 
-1153 DNAIGGTGSVVKSGD
+1153 
-1168 KTLTLSGANSY
+1168 
-1179 TGGTTISGG
+1179 
-1188 TLVASNVEALGSGD
+1188 
-1202 VTDNATLELNTGGDF
+1202 
-1217 ANNIGG
+1217 
-1223 TGSVVKSGDKTLT
+1223 
-1236 LSGTNSYTGGTTISG
+1236 
-1251 GTLVA
+1251 
-1256 NNVEALGTGDVT
+1256 
-1268 NNATLEL
+1268 

-1326 GTGDITDNA
+1326 GTGDVTDNA
-1335 TLELNAGG
+1335 VLELN
-1343 DFTNNIGGTGS
+1343 TGGTFDNVISGS
-1354 VEKSGDKTLTLSGTN
+1354 GQVVKSGDDALTLSGSN
-1369 TYRGGTLISG
+1369 TYTGGTTISG

-1447 ASNVEAL
+1447 ANNVEAL
-1454 GTGNVTD
+1454 GTGDVTN

-1466 LNTGGDFDNAISGS
+1466 LNTGGTFDNAISGS
-1480 GQVVKSGDGALTLSG
+1480 GQVVKSGDETLTLSG
-1495 ANSYSGA
+1495 NNTYRGA
-1502 TTISGGTLIAA
+1502 TTISGGTLIATH
-1513 NVNALGTGAI
+1513 VNALGTGAI

-1567 DSTLTINLNSN
+1567 DSTLTINLDSN
-1578 TVDPV
+1578 TADPV

-1700 VDATL
+1700 VDAN
-1705 DPASA
+1705 S
-1710 TGWDGTSLIK
+1710 GWNGQSLTK
-1720 QGAGTLI
+1720 TGAGTLI

-1734 TGGTTISGGTL
+1734 TGSTTISEGTLIATNVEALGTGNVTDNATLEMNTGGDFDNAISGSGQVVKSGDETLTLSGSNTYTGGTTINDGTL
-1745 VATNVDAL
+1745 IATSVDAL

-1760 DATLELNTGGT
+1760 NATLALNTGGTFDNAISGSGQVVKSGDDVLTLSGANSYSGGTLISDGTLVASNVEALGSGDVTNDAVLELNTGGTFDNTISGSGRVVKSGDGALTLSVANSYSGGTLISDGTLIAGRVDVLGSGDVTDNATLELNTGGT

-1809 VASNVDA
+1809 VAS
-1816 LGSGDVTNNATLEM
+1816 
-1830 NTGGDFINNIGGTG
+1830 
-1844 RVEKSGD
+1844 
-1851 DTLTL
+1851 
-1856 SGSNTYTGGTLISD
+1856 
-1870 GTLVAS
+1870 
-1876 NVEALGTGDV
+1876 
-1886 TNNATLE
+1886 
-1893 LNTGGTFDNA
+1893 
-1903 ISGSGQVVKSGDDV
+1903 
-1917 LTLSGANSYSGGTLI
+1917 
-1932 SGGTLVANNVEAL
+1932 NVEAL

-2148 ELNTGGDFT
+2148 ELNTGG
-2157 NNISGSGQVV
+2157 
-2167 KSGDETLTLSGSNT
+2167 
-2181 YTGGTTINDGTLVA
+2181 
-2195 TSVEALGSGDVTND
+2195 
-2209 AVLALNTGGDFANNI
+2209 
-2224 GGTGSVVKSGDE
+2224 
-2236 TLTLSG
+2236 
-2242 TNSYTGGTTISGG
+2242 
-2255 TLVATNVEALG
+2255 
-2266 TGDVTNN
+2266 
-2273 ATLELNTGGDFT
+2273 
-2285 NNISGNGQVV
+2285 
-2295 KSGDDTLTFSGSNT
+2295 
-2309 YTGGTTINDGT
+2309 
-2320 LVATSVEA
+2320 
-2328 LGSGD
+2328 
-2333 VTNDAVLALN
+2333 
-2343 TGGDFANNIGG
+2343 
-2354 TGSVVKSGDETLTL
+2354 
-2368 SGSNTYTGST
+2368 
-2378 LISSGTLVANDVN
+2378 
-2391 ALGTGDVT
+2391 
-2399 DNATLMLN
+2399 
-2407 TGGDFIN
+2407 
-2414 NIGGTG
+2414 
-2420 RVEKSGDDTLTLSG
+2420 
-2434 SNSYTGG
+2434 
-2441 TLISSGT
+2441 
-2448 LVATN
+2448 
-2453 VDALGSGDVTDNAT
+2453 
-2467 LELNTGG
+2467 

-2583 ALGSGDIDNYAS
+2583 ALGSGDVTDNATLEMNTGGDFDNAISGSGQVVKSGDKTLTLSGANSYTGGTTISGGTLVASNVEALGSGDIDNYAS

-2641 LIDSN
+2641 LTDSN
-2646 SGAIVTADHANLGGT
+2646 SGAIVTADRANLGGT

-2682 LIDTDSAI
+2682 LIDSDSAI
-2690 NSDFAQFTVAG
+2690 DSDFAQFTVAG

-2768 LNPDSATYWDGKS
+2768 LNPDSATDWDGKS

-2832 AFGGHNSTVN
+2832 AFGGHNATVN
-2842 GHVNNQGSLYFVD
+2842 GHVNNLGNLYFVD

-2938 VIEVGGQSDGDFR
+2938 VIEVGGQSDGDFT

-3008 PPDDGGE
+3008 PPDD
-3015 VTPPDDGG
+3015 DG
-3023 EVTPPDDDGEVT
+3023 DVT
-3035 PPDDGGDITPPDD
+3035 PPDDGGDVTPPDD
-3048 GGDITPPDGGD
+3048 DGDITPPDGGD
-3059 VTPVAPQYRADIGVY
+3059 VTPVTPQYRADIGVY

-3101 GSIWMRFKAGKA
+3101 GSVWMRFKAGKA

-3294 KLYKESGR
+3294 KLYKDSGR

-3317 ASATFGDTKVSQDLP
+3317 ASSTFGDTKVSQDLP

>member
-78 GNTVATDTAT
+78 GNTVATDIAT

-113 LTDSQAMNLDSST
+113 LTDSQAMNLDSLT

-141 EDGTIML
+141 EDGTILL
-148 QNGGSVINDARIE
+148 QNGGSVINDGRIE
-161 NNATYEHD
+161 NSATYEHD
-169 PEDIPQ
+169 PQDIPQ

-279 GLMQSDFITVALYYG
+279 GLMQSDFITVALYHG

-370 GGSGDASV
+370 GGAGDASV

-411 HTLNNQAGGA
+411 HTLNNQAGSA

-437 SNQGKMTGVSD
+437 TNQGKMTGVSD
-448 GLVLSGNNNI
+448 GLLISGNNNI

-498 IAGGNNQV
+498 IASGNNQV
-506 TTESGSTIVAKDNG
+506 TTESGSAIVAKDNG

-539 GSSISYGIQY
+539 GSSNSYGIQY
-549 NSGTSG
+549 NSGASG

-569 AGDASV
+569 VGDASV

-605 NNLAGGSITANTA
+605 NNLAGGSISANTA
-618 VQLNGNNNTLAN
+618 VQFHGNNNKLAN
-630 AGAILGDTNGV
+630 AGAISGDTNGV
-641 TINGSGNTLT
+641 TISGSGNTLT
-651 SQGKITGGTNAIL
+651 NQGKITGGTNAIL

-796 YGSVISGSGNVIKQG
+796 YGSVISGSGNVVKQG

-849 RAYLKLDAANASD
+849 RAYLKLDAASASD

-1045 NAENTYTGGTT
+1045 NAENTYTGGTL

-1063 ATNVEALGTGNVTDN
+1063 ASNVEALGTGDITDN
-1078 ATLELNTGGDF
+1078 AVLELNTGGDF

-1291 VKSGDETLTLSGANS
+1291 VKSGD
-1306 YTGGTTISGGTLVAT
+1306 
-1321 NVEAL
+1321 
-1326 GTGDITDNA
+1326 
-1335 TLELNAGG
+1335 
-1343 DFTNNIGGTGS
+1343 
-1354 VEKSGDKTLTLSGTN
+1354 KT
-1369 TYRGGTLISG
+1369 
-1379 GTLVAS
+1379 
-1385 NVEALG
+1385 
-1391 SGDVTDNATLE
+1391 
-1402 MNTGGDFANNIGGT
+1402 
-1416 GSVVKSGDK
+1416 
-1425 TLTLSGANSYTG
+1425 
-1437 GTTISGGTLV
+1437 
-1447 ASNVEAL
+1447 
-1454 GTGNVTD
+1454 
-1461 NATLE
+1461 
-1466 LNTGGDFDNAISGS
+1466 
-1480 GQVVKSGDGALTLSG
+1480 LTLSG

-1502 TTISGGTLIAA
+1502 TTISGGTLIATH
-1513 NVNALGTGAI
+1513 VNALGTGAI

-1567 DSTLTINLNSN
+1567 DSTLTINLNGN

-1771 FDNAISGSGQV
+1771 FDNAIGGSGTV
-1782 VKSGDDVLTLSGAN
+1782 VKSGADTLTLSGSN
-1796 SYSGGTLISDGTL
+1796 SYTGGTTISGGTL
-1809 VASNVDA
+1809 VASNVEA
-1816 LGSGDVTNNATLEM
+1816 LGTGDVTNNATLEL

-1856 SGSNTYTGGTLISD
+1856 SGSNTYTGGTLING

-1886 TNNATLE
+1886 TDNATLA

-1903 ISGSGQVVKSGDDV
+1903 ISGSGQ
-1917 LTLSGANSYSGGTLI
+1917 
-1932 SGGTLVANNVEAL
+1932 
-1945 GTGDVTDNATLE
+1945 
-1957 MNTGGDFINNIG
+1957 
-1969 GTGRVEKSGDDAL
+1969 
-1982 TLSGS
+1982 
-1987 NTYTGGTTINDGTLI
+1987 
-2002 ATSVDALGSGDVTNN
+2002 
-2017 AVLELNT
+2017 
-2024 GGDFINNIGGTGR
+2024 
-2037 VEKSGDETLTLS
+2037 
-2049 GSNTYT
+2049 
-2055 GGTLISGGTLV
+2055 
-2066 ATNVEAL
+2066 
-2073 GTGDVTDNAV
+2073 
-2083 LELNT
+2083 
-2088 GGDFINNI
+2088 
-2096 GGTGRVEKS
+2096 
-2105 GDDTLT
+2105 
-2111 LSGSNSYTGGTLIS
+2111 
-2125 SGTLVATNVDA
+2125 
-2136 LGSGDVT
+2136 
-2143 DNATL
+2143 
-2148 ELNTGGDFT
+2148 
-2157 NNISGSGQVV
+2157 
-2167 KSGDETLTLSGSNT
+2167 
-2181 YTGGTTINDGTLVA
+2181 
-2195 TSVEALGSGDVTND
+2195 
-2209 AVLALNTGGDFANNI
+2209 
-2224 GGTGSVVKSGDE
+2224 VVKSGDE

-2266 TGDVTNN
+2266 SGDVTDDATLELNTGGTFDNAISGSGQVVKSGDKMLTLSGANSYSGGTLISDGTLVASNVEALGTGDVTNN
-2273 ATLELNTGGDFT
+2273 ATLALNTGGDFT
-2285 NNISGNGQVV
+2285 NNISGSGQVV
-2295 KSGDDTLTFSGSNT
+2295 KSGDDTLTLSGANS
-2309 YTGGTTINDGT
+2309 YTGGTTI
-2320 LVATSVEA
+2320 
-2328 LGSGD
+2328 SG
-2333 VTNDAVLALN
+2333 
-2343 TGGDFANNIGG
+2343 
-2354 TGSVVKSGDETLTL
+2354 
-2368 SGSNTYTGST
+2368 
-2378 LISSGTLVANDVN
+2378 
-2391 ALGTGDVT
+2391 
-2399 DNATLMLN
+2399 
-2407 TGGDFIN
+2407 
-2414 NIGGTG
+2414 
-2420 RVEKSGDDTLTLSG
+2420 
-2434 SNSYTGG
+2434 
-2441 TLISSGT
+2441 GT

-2453 VDALGSGDVTDNAT
+2453 VDALGTGDVTNSST

-2496 SGANS
+2496 SGSNTYTGGTLISGGTLVATNVDALGTGDVTDNATLELNTGGTFDNVISGSGQVVKSGDDTLTLSGANS

-2509 SGTLVANDVN
+2509 GGTLVATSVE
-2519 ALGTGDV
+2519 ALGSGDV

-2536 GGDFDNA
+2536 GGTFDNA

-2549 VVKSGDETL
+2549 VVKSGDKTL

-2641 LIDSN
+2641 LTDSN
-2646 SGAIVTADHANLGGT
+2646 SGAIVTADRANLGGT

-2682 LIDTDSAI
+2682 LIDSDSAI
-2690 NSDFAQFTVAG
+2690 DSDFAQFTVAG

-2832 AFGGHNSTVN
+2832 AFGGHNATVN
-2842 GHVNNQGSLYFVD
+2842 GHVNNLGNLYFVD

-3280 DDSWTTRLGVRVDG
+3280 DDSWTTRLGMRVDG

>member
-70 ATPFVVET
+70 ATPFVVEA
-78 GNTVATDTAT
+78 GNTIATDTAA

-113 LTDSQAMNLDSST
+113 LIDSQAMNLDSLT

-134 GTITGSN
+134 GTITGSSA
-141 EDGTIML
+141 DGTILL
-148 QNGGSVINDARIE
+148 QNGGSVINDGRIE
-161 NNATYEHD
+161 NSAIYVHNLDLGA
-169 PEDIPQ
+169 PEIDAAI
-175 EYAGV
+175 

-190 SESGVLEGVS
+190 SENGVLKGVS
-200 GVIVQSGEAHITNGG
+200 GVIVQSGEVHITNGG
-215 MINSD
+215 TINSD

-227 VEFRDGTY
+227 VELRGGAY

-247 ASDGSGKIEDA
+247 ASDGSGEIEDA
-258 AIYVHTLN
+258 AIYAHTF
-266 DMAVSGSVSVDNS
+266 DDIAAGDYVSVDNS
-279 GLMQSDFITVALYYG
+279 GLLQSDFIAVALYHG
-294 SHFEVVNRVGGVITA
+294 AHFEVINRAGGVITA

-315 GIKSTA
+315 GIQSAA
-321 MELKVGVDNL
+321 MELKAGANNL

-370 GGSGDASV
+370 GGAGDASV

-437 SNQGKMTGVSD
+437 TNQGKMTGVSD
-448 GLVLSGNNNI
+448 GLLISGNNNI

-477 SGNQITAKSGSKITA
+477 SGNQITAKSGSKITT

-498 IAGGNNQV
+498 IAGGNNQI
-506 TTESGSTIVAKDNG
+506 TTESGSAIVAKDNG

-539 GSSISYGIQY
+539 GSSISYGIHY
-549 NSGTSG
+549 YSGTSG

-618 VQLNGNNNTLAN
+618 VQFHGNNNTLAN

-641 TINGSGNTLT
+641 TISGSGNTLT
-651 SQGKITGGTNAIL
+651 NQGKITGGTNAIL

-764 TLQIGNGGTLGAF
+764 TLQIGNSGTLGTF

-796 YGSVISGSGNVIKQG
+796 YGSVISGSGNVVKQG

-849 RAYLKLDAANASD
+849 RAYLKLDAASASD

-1056 ISDGTLV
+1056 ISEGTLV
-1063 ATNVEALGTGNVTDN
+1063 ANNVEALGTGNVTDN

-1096 GQVVKSGDE
+1096 GQ
-1105 TLTLSGSNTYTGGTI
+1105 
-1120 ISGGTLV
+1120 
-1127 ATNVEALGTGD
+1127 
-1138 VTDNATLELNTGGDF
+1138 
-1153 DNAIGGTGSVVKSGD
+1153 VVKSGD

-1202 VTDNATLELNTGGDF
+1202 ITD
-1217 ANNIGG
+1217 
-1223 TGSVVKSGDKTLT
+1223 
-1236 LSGTNSYTGGTTISG
+1236 
-1251 GTLVA
+1251 
-1256 NNVEALGTGDVT
+1256 
-1268 NNATLEL
+1268 NATLEL

-1291 VKSGDETLTLSGANS
+1291 VKSGDETLTLSGTNT
-1306 YTGGTTISGGTLVAT
+1306 YTGGTTISGGTLIAT
-1321 NVEAL
+1321 H
-1326 GTGDITDNA
+1326 
-1335 TLELNAGG
+1335 
-1343 DFTNNIGGTGS
+1343 
-1354 VEKSGDKTLTLSGTN
+1354 
-1369 TYRGGTLISG
+1369 
-1379 GTLVAS
+1379 
-1385 NVEALG
+1385 
-1391 SGDVTDNATLE
+1391 
-1402 MNTGGDFANNIGGT
+1402 
-1416 GSVVKSGDK
+1416 
-1425 TLTLSGANSYTG
+1425 
-1437 GTTISGGTLV
+1437 
-1447 ASNVEAL
+1447 
-1454 GTGNVTD
+1454 
-1461 NATLE
+1461 
-1466 LNTGGDFDNAISGS
+1466 
-1480 GQVVKSGDGALTLSG
+1480 
-1495 ANSYSGA
+1495 
-1502 TTISGGTLIAA
+1502 
-1513 NVNALGTGAI
+1513 VNALGTGAI

-1537 TVTDLTTES
+1537 AVTDLTTES

-1578 TVDPV
+1578 TADPV

-1705 DPASA
+1705 DPDSA

-1734 TGGTTISGGTL
+1734 TVGTTISGGTL

-1782 VKSGDDVLTLSGAN
+1782 VKSGDKMLTLSGTN
-1796 SYSGGTLISDGTL
+1796 SYSGGTLISGGTL
-1809 VASNVDA
+1809 VATNVDA
-1816 LGSGDVTNNATLEM
+1816 LGSGDVTDDATLEL
-1830 NTGGDFINNIGGTG
+1830 NTGGTFDNAISGSGQ
-1844 RVEKSGD
+1844 VVKSGD
-1851 DTLTL
+1851 ETLTL
-1856 SGSNTYTGGTLISD
+1856 SGTNSYTDGTLISG
-1870 GTLVAS
+1870 GTLVAT
-1876 NVEALGTGDV
+1876 NLEALGTGDV

-1903 ISGSGQVVKSGDDV
+1903 ISGSGQVVKSGDD
-1917 LTLSGANSYSGGTLI
+1917 
-1932 SGGTLVANNVEAL
+1932 
-1945 GTGDVTDNATLE
+1945 
-1957 MNTGGDFINNIG
+1957 
-1969 GTGRVEKSGDDAL
+1969 AL

-1987 NTYTGGTTINDGTLI
+1987 NTYTGGTTISGGTLI
-2002 ATSVDALGSGDVTNN
+2002 ATSVDALGSGDVT
-2017 AVLELNT
+2017 
-2024 GGDFINNIGGTGR
+2024 
-2037 VEKSGDETLTLS
+2037 
-2049 GSNTYT
+2049 
-2055 GGTLISGGTLV
+2055 
-2066 ATNVEAL
+2066 
-2073 GTGDVTDNAV
+2073 DNAV
-2083 LELNT
+2083 
-2088 GGDFINNI
+2088 
-2096 GGTGRVEKS
+2096 
-2105 GDDTLT
+2105 
-2111 LSGSNSYTGGTLIS
+2111 
-2125 SGTLVATNVDA
+2125 
-2136 LGSGDVT
+2136 
-2143 DNATL
+2143 
-2148 ELNTGGDFT
+2148 
-2157 NNISGSGQVV
+2157 
-2167 KSGDETLTLSGSNT
+2167 
-2181 YTGGTTINDGTLVA
+2181 
-2195 TSVEALGSGDVTND
+2195 
-2209 AVLALNTGGDFANNI
+2209 
-2224 GGTGSVVKSGDE
+2224 
-2236 TLTLSG
+2236 
-2242 TNSYTGGTTISGG
+2242 
-2255 TLVATNVEALG
+2255 
-2266 TGDVTNN
+2266 
-2273 ATLELNTGGDFT
+2273 
-2285 NNISGNGQVV
+2285 
-2295 KSGDDTLTFSGSNT
+2295 
-2309 YTGGTTINDGT
+2309 
-2320 LVATSVEA
+2320 
-2328 LGSGD
+2328 
-2333 VTNDAVLALN
+2333 
-2343 TGGDFANNIGG
+2343 
-2354 TGSVVKSGDETLTL
+2354 
-2368 SGSNTYTGST
+2368 
-2378 LISSGTLVANDVN
+2378 
-2391 ALGTGDVT
+2391 
-2399 DNATLMLN
+2399 
-2407 TGGDFIN
+2407 
-2414 NIGGTG
+2414 
-2420 RVEKSGDDTLTLSG
+2420 
-2434 SNSYTGG
+2434 
-2441 TLISSGT
+2441 
-2448 LVATN
+2448 
-2453 VDALGSGDVTDNAT
+2453 

-2482 SGQVVKSGDETLTL
+2482 SGQVVKSGDKTLTL
-2496 SGANS
+2496 SGS
-2501 YTGGTLIS
+2501 
-2509 SGTLVANDVN
+2509 
-2519 ALGTGDV
+2519 
-2526 TDNAVLELNT
+2526 NT
-2536 GGDFDNA
+2536 
-2543 ISGSGQ
+2543 
-2549 VVKSGDETL
+2549 
-2558 TLSGANSYTGGTTI
+2558 YTGGTTI
-2572 SGGTLVASNVE
+2572 SGGTLIASNVE
-2583 ALGSGDIDNYAS
+2583 ALGSGNIDNYAS

-2613 NAITAIGAGSALR
+2613 NATTAIGAGSTLR

-2641 LIDSN
+2641 LTDSN

-2717 ADDDTRYDV
+2717 AADDTRYDV

-2768 LNPDSATYWDGKS
+2768 LNPDSATDWDGKS

-2832 AFGGHNSTVN
+2832 AFGGHNATVN
-2842 GHVNNQGSLYFVD
+2842 GHVNNLGSLYFVD

-2938 VIEVGGQSDGDFR
+2938 VIEVGGQSDGDFT

-2985 GGEVTPPDD
+2985 GGD
-2994 GGEVTPPDDGGEVT
+2994 
-3008 PPDDGGE
+3008 
-3015 VTPPDDGG
+3015 
-3023 EVTPPDDDGEVT
+3023 VT
-3035 PPDDGGDITPPDD
+3035 PPDDGGDVTPPDD
-3048 GGDITPPDGGD
+3048 GGDVTPPDDGGDVTPPDDGGDVTPPDDDGDITPPDGGD

-3101 GSIWMRFKAGKA
+3101 GSVWMRFKAGKA

-3280 DDSWTTRLGVRVDG
+3280 DDSWTTRLGMRVDG

>member
-1 MNKTYN
+1 
-7 IIWNA
+7 
-12 ARGMYIVTSELARSG
+12 
-27 SRAIVSVSASCAVTL
+27 
-42 LAMDAAPAVAEET
+42 
-55 RVSIPSQTTTYTLSG
+55 
-70 ATPFVVET
+70 
-78 GNTVATDTAT
+78 
-88 SAAIV
+88 
-93 GDNSND
+93 
-99 WDLLIESGAVVGSS
+99 
-113 LTDSQAMNLDSST
+113 
-126 GATSVHNQ
+126 
-134 GTITGSN
+134 
-141 EDGTIML
+141 
-148 QNGGSVINDARIE
+148 
-161 NNATYEHD
+161 
-169 PEDIPQ
+169 
-175 EYAGV
+175 
-180 YMLNGGSYVS
+180 
-190 SESGVLEGVS
+190 
-200 GVIVQSGEAHITNGG
+200 
-215 MINSD
+215 
-220 GSWRSYG
+220 
-227 VEFRDGTY
+227 
-235 GTIVNTGTIITT
+235 
-247 ASDGSGKIEDA
+247 
-258 AIYVHTLN
+258 
-266 DMAVSGSVSVDNS
+266 
-279 GLMQSDFITVALYYG
+279 
-294 SHFEVVNRVGGVITA
+294 
-309 GNSSLV
+309 
-315 GIKSTA
+315 
-321 MELKVGVDNL
+321 
-331 VTNDGTISA
+331 
-340 YGTANTYGIHY
+340 
-351 GESTSGGVI
+351 
-360 TNTGSITTTG
+360 
-370 GGSGDASV
+370 
-378 YVHGNGDGTVVNNSG
+378 
-393 TMSSTV
+393 
-399 YGVYLDSARSKG
+399 
-411 HTLNNQAGGA
+411 
-421 ISANTAVAI
+421 
-430 NGNGNTI
+430 
-437 SNQGKMTGVSD
+437 
-448 GLVLSGNNNI
+448 
-458 VTTSGGEIS
+458 
-467 GKNGIRVSKG
+467 
-477 SGNQITAKSGSKITA
+477 
-492 TSTGIS
+492 
-498 IAGGNNQV
+498 
-506 TTESGSTIVAKDNG
+506 
-520 ILINSGAN
+520 
-528 NVTNGGSITAT
+528 
-539 GSSISYGIQY
+539 
-549 NSGTSG
+549 
-555 TITNTG
+555 
-561 TITTTGKG
+561 
-569 AGDASV
+569 
-575 YAHGGA
+575 
-581 VTINNSGTMD
+581 
-591 SSVFGVYVTTGHTL
+591 
-605 NNLAGGSITANTA
+605 
-618 VQLNGNNNTLAN
+618 
-630 AGAILGDTNGV
+630 
-641 TINGSGNTLT
+641 
-651 SQGKITGGTNAIL
+651 
-664 INSGSKNNT
+664 
-673 LTLNTGT
+673 
-680 EISGSITD
+680 
-688 DNNSASANNNL
+688 
-699 ILDGEGT
+699 
-706 LGSSISGLNSVTSSG
+706 
-721 DWTLSGATMNL
+721 
-732 SGTTNSALWV
+732 
-742 KSGTLILNGA
+742 
-752 MTAKGA
+752 
-758 TVDSGT
+758 
-764 TLQIGNGGTLGAF
+764 
-777 NGDIVDN
+777 
-784 GTLTFNRSDAAA
+784 
-796 YGSVISGSGNVIKQG
+796 
-811 GGELTLSNNNSYSGG
+811 
-826 TTIAEGTLT
+826 
-835 ATAGGALGS
+835 
-844 GNIDN
+844 
-849 RAYLKLDAANASD
+849 
-862 PFIVADLTTHSGAT
+862 
-876 VEIGAGST
+876 
-884 LQANTLTQQ
+884 
-893 DGSTLTADLTATS
+893 
-906 GPAIRAK
+906 
-913 NVNLDGT
+913 
-920 LNVASPA
+920 
-927 SQEPIR
+927 
-933 STDDLI
+933 
-939 SLALIESDNAISGD
+939 
-953 FDGITINGN
+953 
-962 AMNPDAF
+962 
-969 ITVVGQKNVND
+969 
-980 THYDLV
+980 
-986 ETLTWYADRY
+986 
-996 NAAIDA
+996 
-1002 HGTFNLADADDSFT
+1002 
-1016 VNTVLE
+1016 
-1022 NVDANSGWNGQ
+1022 
-1033 SLTKTGAGTLIL
+1033 
-1045 NAENTYTGGTT
+1045 
-1056 ISDGTLV
+1056 
-1063 ATNVEALGTGNVTDN
+1063 NVEALGAGNVTDN

-1105 TLTLSGSNTYTGGTI
+1105 M
-1120 ISGGTLV
+1120 
-1127 ATNVEALGTGD
+1127 
-1138 VTDNATLELNTGGDF
+1138 
-1153 DNAIGGTGSVVKSGD
+1153 
-1168 KTLTLSGANSY
+1168 LTLSGANSY

-1217 ANNIGG
+1217 DNAIS
-1223 TGSVVKSGDKTLT
+1223 GSGQVVKSGDETLA
-1236 LSGTNSYTGGTTISG
+1236 LSGINSYTGGTTISD

-1256 NNVEALGTGDVT
+1256 SNVEALGSGDVT
-1268 NNATLEL
+1268 NDAVLEL

-1326 GTGDITDNA
+1326 GTG
-1335 TLELNAGG
+1335 
-1343 DFTNNIGGTGS
+1343 
-1354 VEKSGDKTLTLSGTN
+1354 
-1369 TYRGGTLISG
+1369 
-1379 GTLVAS
+1379 
-1385 NVEALG
+1385 
-1391 SGDVTDNATLE
+1391 
-1402 MNTGGDFANNIGGT
+1402 
-1416 GSVVKSGDK
+1416 
-1425 TLTLSGANSYTG
+1425 
-1437 GTTISGGTLV
+1437 
-1447 ASNVEAL
+1447 
-1454 GTGNVTD
+1454 NVTD

-1466 LNTGGDFDNAISGS
+1466 LNTGGDFDNTISGS
-1480 GQVVKSGDGALTLSG
+1480 GQVVKSGDKTLTLSG

-1745 VATNVDAL
+1745 VATNVEAL

-1782 VKSGDDVLTLSGAN
+1782 VKSGD
-1796 SYSGGTLISDGTL
+1796 
-1809 VASNVDA
+1809 
-1816 LGSGDVTNNATLEM
+1816 
-1830 NTGGDFINNIGGTG
+1830 
-1844 RVEKSGD
+1844 K
-1851 DTLTL
+1851 TLTL
-1856 SGSNTYTGGTLISD
+1856 SGNNTYTGGTTISE

-1876 NVEALGTGDV
+1876 
-1886 TNNATLE
+1886 
-1893 LNTGGTFDNA
+1893 
-1903 ISGSGQVVKSGDDV
+1903 
-1917 LTLSGANSYSGGTLI
+1917 
-1932 SGGTLVANNVEAL
+1932 NVEAL

-1957 MNTGGDFINNIG
+1957 MNTGGDF
-1969 GTGRVEKSGDDAL
+1969 
-1982 TLSGS
+1982 
-1987 NTYTGGTTINDGTLI
+1987 
-2002 ATSVDALGSGDVTNN
+2002 
-2017 AVLELNT
+2017 
-2024 GGDFINNIGGTGR
+2024 
-2037 VEKSGDETLTLS
+2037 
-2049 GSNTYT
+2049 
-2055 GGTLISGGTLV
+2055 
-2066 ATNVEAL
+2066 
-2073 GTGDVTDNAV
+2073 DNA
-2083 LELNT
+2083 
-2088 GGDFINNI
+2088 
-2096 GGTGRVEKS
+2096 
-2105 GDDTLT
+2105 
-2111 LSGSNSYTGGTLIS
+2111 
-2125 SGTLVATNVDA
+2125 
-2136 LGSGDVT
+2136 
-2143 DNATL
+2143 
-2148 ELNTGGDFT
+2148 
-2157 NNISGSGQVV
+2157 ISGSGQVV
-2167 KSGDETLTLSGSNT
+2167 KSGDETLTLSG
-2181 YTGGTTINDGTLVA
+2181 A
-2195 TSVEALGSGDVTND
+2195 
-2209 AVLALNTGGDFANNI
+2209 
-2224 GGTGSVVKSGDE
+2224 
-2236 TLTLSG
+2236 
-2242 TNSYTGGTTISGG
+2242 NSYTGGTIISGG
-2255 TLVATNVEALG
+2255 TLVATNVDALG
-2266 TGDVTNN
+2266 TGDVTDN
-2273 ATLELNTGGDFT
+2273 ATLELNTGGTFD
-2285 NNISGNGQVV
+2285 NAIGGSGKVE
-2295 KSGDDTLTFSGSNT
+2295 KSGDDALTLSGRNT

-2368 SGSNTYTGST
+2368 SGSNTYTGGT

-2434 SNSYTGG
+2434 SNTYTGG
-2441 TLISSGT
+2441 TLISGGT
-2448 LVATN
+2448 LVASN
-2453 VDALGSGDVTDNAT
+2453 VEALGSGDVTNNAV

-2501 YTGGTLIS
+2501 YTGGTTINDGTLIATSVDALGSGDVTDNATLALNTGGTFDNTISGSGKVEKSGDDALTLSGANSYTGGTLIS
-2509 SGTLVANDVN
+2509 GGTLIASNVE

-2526 TDNAVLELNT
+2526 TNNATLELNT

-2549 VVKSGDETL
+2549 VVKSGDKTL
-2558 TLSGANSYTGGTTI
+2558 TLSGSNTYTGGTLI

-2613 NAITAIGAGSALR
+2613 NATTAIGAGSALR

-2641 LIDSN
+2641 LTDSN
-2646 SGAIVTADHANLGGT
+2646 SGTIVTADRANLGGT

-2670 AKSWTRD
+2670 TKSWTRD
-2677 AYAYT
+2677 AYTYT

-2690 NSDFAQFTVAG
+2690 DSDFAQFTVAG

-2768 LNPDSATYWDGKS
+2768 LNPDSATDWDGKS

-2807 ALWLAETATIG
+2807 VLWLAETATIG

-2901 DSSPTDKLIVTGDTA
+2901 DNSPTDKLIVTGDTA

-2938 VIEVGGQSDGDFR
+2938 VIEVGGQSDGDFT

-2994 GGEVTPPDDGGEVT
+2994 GGEVTPPDDGG
-3008 PPDDGGE
+3008 D
-3015 VTPPDDGG
+3015 
-3023 EVTPPDDDGEVT
+3023 VT
-3035 PPDDGGDITPPDD
+3035 PPDDGGDVTPPDDGGDVTPPDDGGDVTPPDDGGDVTPPDD

-3059 VTPVAPQYRADIGVY
+3059 VRPVAPQYRADIGVY
-3074 LGNQWMARNLQMQ
+3074 LGNQWMTRNLQMQ

>member
-12 ARGMYIVTSELARSG
+12 ARGIYIVTSELARSG

-148 QNGGSVINDARIE
+148 QNGGSVINDALIE

-247 ASDGSGKIEDA
+247 ASDGSNKIEDA

-279 GLMQSDFITVALYYG
+279 GLMQSDFITVALYHG

-370 GGSGDASV
+370 GGAGDASV

-411 HTLNNQAGGA
+411 HTLNNQAGSA

-437 SNQGKMTGVSD
+437 TNQGKMTGVSD
-448 GLVLSGNNNI
+448 GLLISGNNNI

-477 SGNQITAKSGSKITA
+477 SGNQITAKSGSKITT

-498 IAGGNNQV
+498 IAGGNNQI
-506 TTESGSTIVAKDNG
+506 TTESGSAIVAKDNG

-539 GSSISYGIQY
+539 GSSISYGIHY
-549 NSGTSG
+549 YSGTSG

-796 YGSVISGSGNVIKQG
+796 YGSVISGSGNVVKQG

-849 RAYLKLDAANASD
+849 RAYLKLDAASASD

-893 DGSTLTADLTATS
+893 DGSTLTADLTETS
-906 GPAIRAK
+906 GPVIRAK

-953 FDGITINGN
+953 FDDITINGN

-986 ETLTWYADRY
+986 ETLTWYADRD

-1022 NVDANSGWNGQ
+1022 DVDANSGWNGQ

-1045 NAENTYTGGTT
+1045 NAENTYTGSTT
-1056 ISDGTLV
+1056 ISEGTLI

-1078 ATLELNTGGDF
+1078 ATLELNAGGDF
-1089 DNAISGS
+1089 AN
-1096 GQVVKSGDE
+1096 
-1105 TLTLSGSNTYTGGTI
+1105 N
-1120 ISGGTLV
+1120 
-1127 ATNVEALGTGD
+1127 
-1138 VTDNATLELNTGGDF
+1138 
-1153 DNAIGGTGSVVKSGD
+1153 IGGTGSVVKSGD
-1168 KTLTLSGANSY
+1168 KTLTLSGSNTY

-1202 VTDNATLELNTGGDF
+1202 VTDNATLELSTGGDF

-1275 NTGGDFDNAI
+1275 NTGGDFTNAI
-1285 SGSGQV
+1285 SGSGQ
-1291 VKSGDETLTLSGANS
+1291 
-1306 YTGGTTISGGTLVAT
+1306 
-1321 NVEAL
+1321 
-1326 GTGDITDNA
+1326 
-1335 TLELNAGG
+1335 
-1343 DFTNNIGGTGS
+1343 
-1354 VEKSGDKTLTLSGTN
+1354 
-1369 TYRGGTLISG
+1369 
-1379 GTLVAS
+1379 
-1385 NVEALG
+1385 
-1391 SGDVTDNATLE
+1391 
-1402 MNTGGDFANNIGGT
+1402 
-1416 GSVVKSGDK
+1416 VVKSGDK

-1447 ASNVEAL
+1447 ANDVNALGTGDVTDNATLALNAVGDFNNAIGGSGKVEKSGDDTLTLSGSNTYTGGTLINGGTLVASNVEAL
-1454 GTGNVTD
+1454 GTGDVTD
-1461 NATLE
+1461 DATLE

-1480 GQVVKSGDGALTLSG
+1480 GQVVKSGD
-1495 ANSYSGA
+1495 
-1502 TTISGGTLIAA
+1502 
-1513 NVNALGTGAI
+1513 
-1523 DNRASLLLD
+1523 
-1532 ASGQF
+1532 
-1537 TVTDLTTES
+1537 
-1546 GGNTEIGAGSTL
+1546 
-1558 QATTLTQKS
+1558 
-1567 DSTLTINLNSN
+1567 
-1578 TVDPV
+1578 
-1583 IHAASQVS
+1583 
-1591 LAGTLDI
+1591 
-1598 TGVGDVLDSDP
+1598 
-1609 ASTDDLDTF
+1609 
-1618 TLIASDKT
+1618 
-1626 IAGDFEKLTVAGMD
+1626 
-1640 ADLADFI
+1640 
-1647 TVDGRIDDTG
+1647 
-1657 KQYELTTALT
+1657 
-1667 WYADRD
+1667 
-1673 DAVTDAHGTFNLT
+1673 
-1686 NADGSFAV
+1686 
-1694 NTVLEN
+1694 
-1700 VDATL
+1700 
-1705 DPASA
+1705 
-1710 TGWDGTSLIK
+1710 
-1720 QGAGTLI
+1720 
-1727 LNAENTY
+1727 
-1734 TGGTTISGGTL
+1734 
-1745 VATNVDAL
+1745 
-1753 GSGDVTD
+1753 
-1760 DATLELNTGGT
+1760 
-1771 FDNAISGSGQV
+1771 
-1782 VKSGDDVLTLSGAN
+1782 
-1796 SYSGGTLISDGTL
+1796 
-1809 VASNVDA
+1809 
-1816 LGSGDVTNNATLEM
+1816 
-1830 NTGGDFINNIGGTG
+1830 
-1844 RVEKSGD
+1844 
-1851 DTLTL
+1851 
-1856 SGSNTYTGGTLISD
+1856 
-1870 GTLVAS
+1870 
-1876 NVEALGTGDV
+1876 
-1886 TNNATLE
+1886 
-1893 LNTGGTFDNA
+1893 
-1903 ISGSGQVVKSGDDV
+1903 
-1917 LTLSGANSYSGGTLI
+1917 
-1932 SGGTLVANNVEAL
+1932 
-1945 GTGDVTDNATLE
+1945 
-1957 MNTGGDFINNIG
+1957 
-1969 GTGRVEKSGDDAL
+1969 
-1982 TLSGS
+1982 
-1987 NTYTGGTTINDGTLI
+1987 
-2002 ATSVDALGSGDVTNN
+2002 
-2017 AVLELNT
+2017 
-2024 GGDFINNIGGTGR
+2024 
-2037 VEKSGDETLTLS
+2037 ETLTLS
-2049 GSNTYT
+2049 GSNT
-2055 GGTLISGGTLV
+2055 
-2066 ATNVEAL
+2066 
-2073 GTGDVTDNAV
+2073 
-2083 LELNT
+2083 
-2088 GGDFINNI
+2088 
-2096 GGTGRVEKS
+2096 
-2105 GDDTLT
+2105 
-2111 LSGSNSYTGGTLIS
+2111 
-2125 SGTLVATNVDA
+2125 
-2136 LGSGDVT
+2136 
-2143 DNATL
+2143 
-2148 ELNTGGDFT
+2148 
-2157 NNISGSGQVV
+2157 
-2167 KSGDETLTLSGSNT
+2167 
-2181 YTGGTTINDGTLVA
+2181 
-2195 TSVEALGSGDVTND
+2195 
-2209 AVLALNTGGDFANNI
+2209 
-2224 GGTGSVVKSGDE
+2224 
-2236 TLTLSG
+2236 
-2242 TNSYTGGTTISGG
+2242 
-2255 TLVATNVEALG
+2255 
-2266 TGDVTNN
+2266 
-2273 ATLELNTGGDFT
+2273 
-2285 NNISGNGQVV
+2285 
-2295 KSGDDTLTFSGSNT
+2295 
-2309 YTGGTTINDGT
+2309 
-2320 LVATSVEA
+2320 
-2328 LGSGD
+2328 
-2333 VTNDAVLALN
+2333 
-2343 TGGDFANNIGG
+2343 
-2354 TGSVVKSGDETLTL
+2354 
-2368 SGSNTYTGST
+2368 
-2378 LISSGTLVANDVN
+2378 
-2391 ALGTGDVT
+2391 
-2399 DNATLMLN
+2399 
-2407 TGGDFIN
+2407 
-2414 NIGGTG
+2414 
-2420 RVEKSGDDTLTLSG
+2420 
-2434 SNSYTGG
+2434 
-2441 TLISSGT
+2441 
-2448 LVATN
+2448 
-2453 VDALGSGDVTDNAT
+2453 
-2467 LELNTGG
+2467 
-2474 TFDNAISG
+2474 
-2482 SGQVVKSGDETLTL
+2482 
-2496 SGANS
+2496 

-2536 GGDFDNA
+2536 GGDFINSIGGTGRVEKSGDETLTLSGSNTYTGGTTINDGTLVATSVDALGSGDVTDNA
-2543 ISGSGQ
+2543 TLELNTGGDFANNIGGTGSVVKSGDKTLTLSGTNSYTGGTTINDGTLVATSVDALGSGDVTDNATLELNTSGTFDNVISGSGQ
-2549 VVKSGDETL
+2549 VVKSGDDAL

-2613 NAITAIGAGSALR
+2613 NATTAIGAGSALR

-2641 LIDSN
+2641 LTDSN
-2646 SGAIVTADHANLGGT
+2646 SGAIVTADRANLGGT

-2670 AKSWTRD
+2670 TKSWTRD
-2677 AYAYT
+2677 AYSYT

-2690 NSDFAQFTVAG
+2690 DSDFAQFTVAG
-2701 MDAKQVDFLT
+2701 IDAKQVDFLT

-2738 AATDAHGTFTLSE
+2738 AATNAHGTFTLSE

-2781 LIKRGAGTLI
+2781 LIKRGAGTLT

-2832 AFGGHNSTVN
+2832 AFGGHNATVN
-2842 GHVNNQGSLYFVD
+2842 GHVNNLGNLYFVD

-2923 TNVNGLGAQTVNGIE
+2923 TNVNGLGAKTVNGIE
-2938 VIEVGGQSDGDFR
+2938 VIEVGGQSDGDFT

-2994 GGEVTPPDDGGEVT
+2994 GGDITPPDDGGEVT

>member
-1 MNKTYN
+1 
-7 IIWNA
+7 
-12 ARGMYIVTSELARSG
+12 
-27 SRAIVSVSASCAVTL
+27 
-42 LAMDAAPAVAEET
+42 
-55 RVSIPSQTTTYTLSG
+55 
-70 ATPFVVET
+70 
-78 GNTVATDTAT
+78 
-88 SAAIV
+88 
-93 GDNSND
+93 
-99 WDLLIESGAVVGSS
+99 
-113 LTDSQAMNLDSST
+113 
-126 GATSVHNQ
+126 
-134 GTITGSN
+134 
-141 EDGTIML
+141 
-148 QNGGSVINDARIE
+148 
-161 NNATYEHD
+161 
-169 PEDIPQ
+169 
-175 EYAGV
+175 
-180 YMLNGGSYVS
+180 
-190 SESGVLEGVS
+190 
-200 GVIVQSGEAHITNGG
+200 
-215 MINSD
+215 
-220 GSWRSYG
+220 
-227 VEFRDGTY
+227 
-235 GTIVNTGTIITT
+235 
-247 ASDGSGKIEDA
+247 
-258 AIYVHTLN
+258 
-266 DMAVSGSVSVDNS
+266 
-279 GLMQSDFITVALYYG
+279 
-294 SHFEVVNRVGGVITA
+294 
-309 GNSSLV
+309 
-315 GIKSTA
+315 
-321 MELKVGVDNL
+321 
-331 VTNDGTISA
+331 
-340 YGTANTYGIHY
+340 
-351 GESTSGGVI
+351 
-360 TNTGSITTTG
+360 
-370 GGSGDASV
+370 
-378 YVHGNGDGTVVNNSG
+378 
-393 TMSSTV
+393 
-399 YGVYLDSARSKG
+399 
-411 HTLNNQAGGA
+411 
-421 ISANTAVAI
+421 
-430 NGNGNTI
+430 
-437 SNQGKMTGVSD
+437 
-448 GLVLSGNNNI
+448 
-458 VTTSGGEIS
+458 
-467 GKNGIRVSKG
+467 
-477 SGNQITAKSGSKITA
+477 
-492 TSTGIS
+492 
-498 IAGGNNQV
+498 
-506 TTESGSTIVAKDNG
+506 
-520 ILINSGAN
+520 
-528 NVTNGGSITAT
+528 
-539 GSSISYGIQY
+539 
-549 NSGTSG
+549 
-555 TITNTG
+555 
-561 TITTTGKG
+561 
-569 AGDASV
+569 
-575 YAHGGA
+575 
-581 VTINNSGTMD
+581 
-591 SSVFGVYVTTGHTL
+591 
-605 NNLAGGSITANTA
+605 
-618 VQLNGNNNTLAN
+618 
-630 AGAILGDTNGV
+630 
-641 TINGSGNTLT
+641 
-651 SQGKITGGTNAIL
+651 
-664 INSGSKNNT
+664 
-673 LTLNTGT
+673 
-680 EISGSITD
+680 
-688 DNNSASANNNL
+688 
-699 ILDGEGT
+699 
-706 LGSSISGLNSVTSSG
+706 
-721 DWTLSGATMNL
+721 
-732 SGTTNSALWV
+732 
-742 KSGTLILNGA
+742 
-752 MTAKGA
+752 
-758 TVDSGT
+758 
-764 TLQIGNGGTLGAF
+764 
-777 NGDIVDN
+777 
-784 GTLTFNRSDAAA
+784 
-796 YGSVISGSGNVIKQG
+796 
-811 GGELTLSNNNSYSGG
+811 
-826 TTIAEGTLT
+826 
-835 ATAGGALGS
+835 
-844 GNIDN
+844 
-849 RAYLKLDAANASD
+849 
-862 PFIVADLTTHSGAT
+862 
-876 VEIGAGST
+876 
-884 LQANTLTQQ
+884 
-893 DGSTLTADLTATS
+893 
-906 GPAIRAK
+906 
-913 NVNLDGT
+913 
-920 LNVASPA
+920 
-927 SQEPIR
+927 
-933 STDDLI
+933 
-939 SLALIESDNAISGD
+939 
-953 FDGITINGN
+953 
-962 AMNPDAF
+962 
-969 ITVVGQKNVND
+969 
-980 THYDLV
+980 
-986 ETLTWYADRY
+986 
-996 NAAIDA
+996 
-1002 HGTFNLADADDSFT
+1002 
-1016 VNTVLE
+1016 
-1022 NVDANSGWNGQ
+1022 
-1033 SLTKTGAGTLIL
+1033 
-1045 NAENTYTGGTT
+1045 
-1056 ISDGTLV
+1056 
-1063 ATNVEALGTGNVTDN
+1063 
-1078 ATLELNTGGDF
+1078 TLELNTGGDF

-1096 GQVVKSGDE
+1096 GQVVKSGDDA
-1105 TLTLSGSNTYTGGTI
+1105 LTLSGNNSYTGGTL
-1120 ISGGTLV
+1120 ISDGTLV
-1127 ATNVEALGTGD
+1127 ASNVEALGSGD
-1138 VTDNATLELNTGGDF
+1138 VTNDAVLELNTGGDF
-1153 DNAIGGTGSVVKSGD
+1153 DNAISGSGQVVKSGD

-1202 VTDNATLELNTGGDF
+1202 ITD
-1217 ANNIGG
+1217 
-1223 TGSVVKSGDKTLT
+1223 
-1236 LSGTNSYTGGTTISG
+1236 
-1251 GTLVA
+1251 
-1256 NNVEALGTGDVT
+1256 
-1268 NNATLEL
+1268 NATLEL

-1291 VKSGDETLTLSGANS
+1291 VKSGDETLTLSGTNT
-1306 YTGGTTISGGTLVAT
+1306 YTGGTTISGGTLIAT
-1321 NVEAL
+1321 H
-1326 GTGDITDNA
+1326 
-1335 TLELNAGG
+1335 
-1343 DFTNNIGGTGS
+1343 
-1354 VEKSGDKTLTLSGTN
+1354 
-1369 TYRGGTLISG
+1369 
-1379 GTLVAS
+1379 
-1385 NVEALG
+1385 
-1391 SGDVTDNATLE
+1391 
-1402 MNTGGDFANNIGGT
+1402 
-1416 GSVVKSGDK
+1416 
-1425 TLTLSGANSYTG
+1425 
-1437 GTTISGGTLV
+1437 
-1447 ASNVEAL
+1447 
-1454 GTGNVTD
+1454 
-1461 NATLE
+1461 
-1466 LNTGGDFDNAISGS
+1466 
-1480 GQVVKSGDGALTLSG
+1480 
-1495 ANSYSGA
+1495 
-1502 TTISGGTLIAA
+1502 
-1513 NVNALGTGAI
+1513 VNALGTGAI

-1537 TVTDLTTES
+1537 AVTDLTTES

-1578 TVDPV
+1578 TADPV

-1705 DPASA
+1705 DPDSA

-1734 TGGTTISGGTL
+1734 TVGTTISGGTL

-1782 VKSGDDVLTLSGAN
+1782 VKSGDKMLTLSGTN
-1796 SYSGGTLISDGTL
+1796 SYSGGTLISGGTL
-1809 VASNVDA
+1809 VATNVDA
-1816 LGSGDVTNNATLEM
+1816 LGSGDVT
-1830 NTGGDFINNIGGTG
+1830 
-1844 RVEKSGD
+1844 D
-1851 DTLTL
+1851 D
-1856 SGSNTYTGGTLISD
+1856 
-1870 GTLVAS
+1870 
-1876 NVEALGTGDV
+1876 
-1886 TNNATLE
+1886 ATLE

-1903 ISGSGQVVKSGDDV
+1903 ISGSGQVVKSGDD
-1917 LTLSGANSYSGGTLI
+1917 T
-1932 SGGTLVANNVEAL
+1932 
-1945 GTGDVTDNATLE
+1945 
-1957 MNTGGDFINNIG
+1957 
-1969 GTGRVEKSGDDAL
+1969 L

-1987 NTYTGGTTINDGTLI
+1987 NTYTGGTIISGGTLV
-2002 ATSVDALGSGDVTNN
+2002 ASNVEALGTGDVTND

-2024 GGDFINNIGGTGR
+2024 GGDFDNAISGSGQ
-2037 VEKSGDETLTLS
+2037 VVKSGDETLTLS

-2066 ATNVEAL
+2066 ASNVEALGSGDVTNDAVLELNTGGDFTNAISGSGQVVKSGDETLTLSGANSYTGGTLISGGTLIASNVEAL

-2088 GGDFINNI
+2088 GGDF
-2096 GGTGRVEKS
+2096 
-2105 GDDTLT
+2105 
-2111 LSGSNSYTGGTLIS
+2111 
-2125 SGTLVATNVDA
+2125 
-2136 LGSGDVT
+2136 
-2143 DNATL
+2143 
-2148 ELNTGGDFT
+2148 
-2157 NNISGSGQVV
+2157 
-2167 KSGDETLTLSGSNT
+2167 
-2181 YTGGTTINDGTLVA
+2181 
-2195 TSVEALGSGDVTND
+2195 
-2209 AVLALNTGGDFANNI
+2209 
-2224 GGTGSVVKSGDE
+2224 
-2236 TLTLSG
+2236 
-2242 TNSYTGGTTISGG
+2242 
-2255 TLVATNVEALG
+2255 
-2266 TGDVTNN
+2266 
-2273 ATLELNTGGDFT
+2273 
-2285 NNISGNGQVV
+2285 
-2295 KSGDDTLTFSGSNT
+2295 
-2309 YTGGTTINDGT
+2309 
-2320 LVATSVEA
+2320 
-2328 LGSGD
+2328 
-2333 VTNDAVLALN
+2333 
-2343 TGGDFANNIGG
+2343 
-2354 TGSVVKSGDETLTL
+2354 
-2368 SGSNTYTGST
+2368 
-2378 LISSGTLVANDVN
+2378 
-2391 ALGTGDVT
+2391 
-2399 DNATLMLN
+2399 
-2407 TGGDFIN
+2407 
-2414 NIGGTG
+2414 
-2420 RVEKSGDDTLTLSG
+2420 
-2434 SNSYTGG
+2434 
-2441 TLISSGT
+2441 
-2448 LVATN
+2448 
-2453 VDALGSGDVTDNAT
+2453 
-2467 LELNTGG
+2467 
-2474 TFDNAISG
+2474 DNAISG
-2482 SGQVVKSGDETLTL
+2482 SGQVEKSGDETLTL

-2536 GGDFDNA
+2536 GGTFDNAISGSGQVVKSGDETLTLSGSNTYTGGTTINDGTLIATSVDALGSGDVTDNAVLELNTGGDFDNA

-2558 TLSGANSYTGGTTI
+2558 TLSGTNSYTDGTLISGGTLVATNLEALGTGDVTNNATLELNTGGTFDNAISGSGQVVKSGDDALTLSGSNTYTGGTTI
-2572 SGGTLVASNVE
+2572 SGGTLIATSVDALGSGDVTDNAVLELNTGGTFDNAISGSGQVVKSGDKTLTLSGSNTYTGGTTISGGTLIASNVE
-2583 ALGSGDIDNYAS
+2583 ALGSGNIDNYAS

-2613 NAITAIGAGSALR
+2613 NATTAIGAGSTLR

-2641 LIDSN
+2641 LTDSN

-2717 ADDDTRYDV
+2717 AADDTRYDV

-2768 LNPDSATYWDGKS
+2768 LNPDSATDWDGKS

-2832 AFGGHNSTVN
+2832 AFGGHNATVN
-2842 GHVNNQGSLYFVD
+2842 GHVNNLGSLYFVD

-2938 VIEVGGQSDGDFR
+2938 VIEVGGQSDGDFT

-2985 GGEVTPPDD
+2985 GGD
-2994 GGEVTPPDDGGEVT
+2994 
-3008 PPDDGGE
+3008 
-3015 VTPPDDGG
+3015 
-3023 EVTPPDDDGEVT
+3023 VT
-3035 PPDDGGDITPPDD
+3035 PPDDGGDVTPPDD
-3048 GGDITPPDGGD
+3048 GGDVTPPDDGGDVTPPDDGGDVTPPDDDGDITPPDGGD

-3101 GSIWMRFKAGKA
+3101 GSVWMRFKAGKA

-3280 DDSWTTRLGVRVDG
+3280 DDSWTTRLGMRVDG

>member
-113 LTDSQAMNLDSST
+113 LTDSQAMNLDSLT

-141 EDGTIML
+141 EDGTILL
-148 QNGGSVINDARIE
+148 QNGGSVINDGRIE
-161 NNATYEHD
+161 NSAIYVHNLDYGA
-169 PEDIPQ
+169 PEIDAAI
-175 EYAGV
+175 

-190 SESGVLEGVS
+190 SENGVLEGVS
-200 GVIVQSGEAHITNGG
+200 GVIVQSGEVHITNGG

-227 VEFRDGTY
+227 VELRGGAY

-247 ASDGSGKIEDA
+247 ASDGSGEIEDA
-258 AIYVHTLN
+258 AIYAHTF
-266 DMAVSGSVSVDNS
+266 DDIAAGDYVSVDNS
-279 GLMQSDFITVALYYG
+279 GLLQSDFIAVALYHG
-294 SHFEVVNRVGGVITA
+294 AHFEVINRVGGVITA

-315 GIKSTA
+315 GIQSAA
-321 MELKVGVDNL
+321 MELKAGVGNL

-370 GGSGDASV
+370 GGAGDASV

-437 SNQGKMTGVSD
+437 TNQGKMTGVSD
-448 GLVLSGNNNI
+448 GLLISGNNNI

-477 SGNQITAKSGSKITA
+477 SGNQITAKSGSKITT

-506 TTESGSTIVAKDNG
+506 TTESGSAIVAKDNG

-549 NSGTSG
+549 NSGASG

-630 AGAILGDTNGV
+630 AGAILGDTDGV
-641 TINGSGNTLT
+641 TISGSGNTLT
-651 SQGKITGGTNAIL
+651 SQGKITGGTNAVL

-673 LTLNTGT
+673 ITLNTGT

-796 YGSVISGSGNVIKQG
+796 YGSVISGSGNVVKQG

-953 FDGITINGN
+953 FDDITINGN

-986 ETLTWYADRY
+986 ETLTWYADRD

-1045 NAENTYTGGTT
+1045 NAENTYTGSTT
-1056 ISDGTLV
+1056 ISEGTLI

-1078 ATLELNTGGDF
+1078 ATLEMNTGGDF

-1105 TLTLSGSNTYTGGTI
+1105 
-1120 ISGGTLV
+1120 
-1127 ATNVEALGTGD
+1127 
-1138 VTDNATLELNTGGDF
+1138 
-1153 DNAIGGTGSVVKSGD
+1153 
-1168 KTLTLSGANSY
+1168 TLTLSGANSY

-1188 TLVASNVEALGSGD
+1188 TLVASNVEALGTGDITDNATLELNAGGDFANNIGGTGSVVKSGDKTLTLSGSNTYTGGTTISGGTLVASNVDALGSGD
-1202 VTDNATLELNTGGDF
+1202 VTDNATLEMNTGGDF

-1256 NNVEALGTGDVT
+1256 SNVEALGTGD
-1268 NNATLEL
+1268 
-1275 NTGGDFDNAI
+1275 
-1285 SGSGQV
+1285 
-1291 VKSGDETLTLSGANS
+1291 
-1306 YTGGTTISGGTLVAT
+1306 
-1321 NVEAL
+1321 
-1326 GTGDITDNA
+1326 
-1335 TLELNAGG
+1335 
-1343 DFTNNIGGTGS
+1343 
-1354 VEKSGDKTLTLSGTN
+1354 
-1369 TYRGGTLISG
+1369 
-1379 GTLVAS
+1379 
-1385 NVEALG
+1385 
-1391 SGDVTDNATLE
+1391 
-1402 MNTGGDFANNIGGT
+1402 
-1416 GSVVKSGDK
+1416 
-1425 TLTLSGANSYTG
+1425 
-1437 GTTISGGTLV
+1437 
-1447 ASNVEAL
+1447 
-1454 GTGNVTD
+1454 VTD

-1480 GQVVKSGDGALTLSG
+1480 GQVVKSGDKTLTLSG

-1502 TTISGGTLIAA
+1502 TTISGGTLIATH
-1513 NVNALGTGAI
+1513 VNALGTGAI

-1809 VASNVDA
+1809 VASNVEA
-1816 LGSGDVTNNATLEM
+1816 LGTGDVTDDATLELNTGGTFDNAIGGSGNVVKSGADTLTLSGSNSYTGGTTISGGTLVASNVEALGTGDVTNNATLEL

-1856 SGSNTYTGGTLISD
+1856 SGSNTYTGGTLING

-1886 TNNATLE
+1886 TDNATLA

-1903 ISGSGQVVKSGDDV
+1903 ISGSGQ
-1917 LTLSGANSYSGGTLI
+1917 
-1932 SGGTLVANNVEAL
+1932 
-1945 GTGDVTDNATLE
+1945 
-1957 MNTGGDFINNIG
+1957 
-1969 GTGRVEKSGDDAL
+1969 
-1982 TLSGS
+1982 
-1987 NTYTGGTTINDGTLI
+1987 
-2002 ATSVDALGSGDVTNN
+2002 
-2017 AVLELNT
+2017 
-2024 GGDFINNIGGTGR
+2024 
-2037 VEKSGDETLTLS
+2037 
-2049 GSNTYT
+2049 
-2055 GGTLISGGTLV
+2055 
-2066 ATNVEAL
+2066 
-2073 GTGDVTDNAV
+2073 
-2083 LELNT
+2083 
-2088 GGDFINNI
+2088 
-2096 GGTGRVEKS
+2096 
-2105 GDDTLT
+2105 
-2111 LSGSNSYTGGTLIS
+2111 
-2125 SGTLVATNVDA
+2125 
-2136 LGSGDVT
+2136 
-2143 DNATL
+2143 
-2148 ELNTGGDFT
+2148 
-2157 NNISGSGQVV
+2157 
-2167 KSGDETLTLSGSNT
+2167 
-2181 YTGGTTINDGTLVA
+2181 
-2195 TSVEALGSGDVTND
+2195 
-2209 AVLALNTGGDFANNI
+2209 
-2224 GGTGSVVKSGDE
+2224 VVKSGDE

-2266 TGDVTNN
+2266 
-2273 ATLELNTGGDFT
+2273 
-2285 NNISGNGQVV
+2285 
-2295 KSGDDTLTFSGSNT
+2295 
-2309 YTGGTTINDGT
+2309 
-2320 LVATSVEA
+2320 
-2328 LGSGD
+2328 
-2333 VTNDAVLALN
+2333 
-2343 TGGDFANNIGG
+2343 
-2354 TGSVVKSGDETLTL
+2354 
-2368 SGSNTYTGST
+2368 
-2378 LISSGTLVANDVN
+2378 
-2391 ALGTGDVT
+2391 
-2399 DNATLMLN
+2399 
-2407 TGGDFIN
+2407 
-2414 NIGGTG
+2414 
-2420 RVEKSGDDTLTLSG
+2420 
-2434 SNSYTGG
+2434 
-2441 TLISSGT
+2441 
-2448 LVATN
+2448 
-2453 VDALGSGDVTDNAT
+2453 SGDVTDDAT

-2482 SGQVVKSGDETLTL
+2482 SGKVEKSGDKTLTL

-2509 SGTLVANDVN
+2509 GGTLVASNVE

-2526 TDNAVLELNT
+2526 TDNATLELNT
-2536 GGDFDNA
+2536 GGDFTNN
-2543 ISGSGQ
+2543 IGGTGR
-2549 VVKSGDETL
+2549 VEKSGDGTL
-2558 TLSGANSYTGGTTI
+2558 TLSGSNTYTGGTLI

-2613 NAITAIGAGSALR
+2613 NATTAIGAGSALR

-2641 LIDSN
+2641 LTDSN
-2646 SGAIVTADHANLGGT
+2646 SGAIVTADRANLGGT

-2670 AKSWTRD
+2670 TKSWTRD
-2677 AYAYT
+2677 AYSYT

-2690 NSDFAQFTVAG
+2690 DSDFAQFTVAG
-2701 MDAKQVDFLT
+2701 IDAKQVDFLT

-2738 AATDAHGTFTLSE
+2738 AATNAHGTFTLSE

-2781 LIKRGAGTLI
+2781 LIKRGAGTLT

-2832 AFGGHNSTVN
+2832 AFGGHNATVN
-2842 GHVNNQGSLYFVD
+2842 GHVNNLGSLYFVD

-2938 VIEVGGQSDGDFR
+2938 VIEVGGQSDGDFT

-2994 GGEVTPPDDGGEVT
+2994 GGDITPPDDGGEVT

-3280 DDSWTTRLGVRVDG
+3280 DDSWTTRLGMRVDG

>member
-78 GNTVATDTAT
+78 GNTVATDTAA

-113 LTDSQAMNLDSST
+113 LTDSQAMNLDSLT

-370 GGSGDASV
+370 GGAGDASV

-411 HTLNNQAGGA
+411 HTLNNQAGSA

-437 SNQGKMTGVSD
+437 TNQGKMTGVSD
-448 GLVLSGNNNI
+448 GLLISGNNNI
-458 VTTSGGEIS
+458 VITSGGEIS

-477 SGNQITAKSGSKITA
+477 SGNQ
-492 TSTGIS
+492 
-498 IAGGNNQV
+498 V
-506 TTESGSTIVAKDNG
+506 TTESGSAIVAKDNG

-528 NVTNGGSITAT
+528 NVTNGGSITAI

-549 NSGTSG
+549 NSGASG

-641 TINGSGNTLT
+641 TISGSGNTLT
-651 SQGKITGGTNAIL
+651 NQGKITGGTNAVL

-680 EISGSITD
+680 EMSGSITD
-688 DNNSASANNNL
+688 GNNSASANNNL

-764 TLQIGNGGTLGAF
+764 TLQIGNSGTLGAF

-784 GTLTFNRSDAAA
+784 GTLTFNRSDAAV
-796 YGSVISGSGNVIKQG
+796 YGSVISGSGNVVKQG

-849 RAYLKLDAANASD
+849 RAYLKLDAASASD

-953 FDGITINGN
+953 FDGITINGS

-1063 ATNVEALGTGNVTDN
+1063 ASNVEALGSGDVTDN
-1078 ATLELNTGGDF
+1078 ATLEMNTGGDF

-1096 GQVVKSGDE
+1096 GQVVKSGDK
-1105 TLTLSGSNTYTGGTI
+1105 TLTLSGANSYTGGTT
-1120 ISGGTLV
+1120 ISSGTLI
-1127 ATNVEALGTGD
+1127 ASNVEALGTGD

-1153 DNAIGGTGSVVKSGD
+1153 DNNIGGTGSVVKSGD
-1168 KTLTLSGANSY
+1168 ETLTLSGANSY
-1179 TGGTTISGG
+1179 TGGTIISGG

-1202 VTDNATLELNTGGDF
+1202 VTDNATLEMNTGGDF
-1217 ANNIGG
+1217 TNNIGG
-1223 TGSVVKSGDKTLT
+1223 TGRVVKSGDKTLT

-1291 VKSGDETLTLSGANS
+1291 VKSGD
-1306 YTGGTTISGGTLVAT
+1306 
-1321 NVEAL
+1321 
-1326 GTGDITDNA
+1326 
-1335 TLELNAGG
+1335 
-1343 DFTNNIGGTGS
+1343 
-1354 VEKSGDKTLTLSGTN
+1354 KT
-1369 TYRGGTLISG
+1369 
-1379 GTLVAS
+1379 
-1385 NVEALG
+1385 
-1391 SGDVTDNATLE
+1391 
-1402 MNTGGDFANNIGGT
+1402 
-1416 GSVVKSGDK
+1416 
-1425 TLTLSGANSYTG
+1425 
-1437 GTTISGGTLV
+1437 
-1447 ASNVEAL
+1447 
-1454 GTGNVTD
+1454 
-1461 NATLE
+1461 
-1466 LNTGGDFDNAISGS
+1466 
-1480 GQVVKSGDGALTLSG
+1480 LTLSG

-1502 TTISGGTLIAA
+1502 TTISGGTLIATH
-1513 NVNALGTGAI
+1513 VNALGTGAI

-1567 DSTLTINLNSN
+1567 YSTLTINLNSN

-1771 FDNAISGSGQV
+1771 FSNTISGSGQV
-1782 VKSGDDVLTLSGAN
+1782 VKSGD
-1796 SYSGGTLISDGTL
+1796 
-1809 VASNVDA
+1809 
-1816 LGSGDVTNNATLEM
+1816 
-1830 NTGGDFINNIGGTG
+1830 
-1844 RVEKSGD
+1844 K
-1851 DTLTL
+1851 TLTL
-1856 SGSNTYTGGTLISD
+1856 SGSNTYTGGTTISD

-1886 TNNATLE
+1886 TNDAVLELNTSGDFDNAISGSGQVEKSGDGTLTLSGSNTYTGGTLISGGTLVASNVEALGTGDVTNDAVLE

-1903 ISGSGQVVKSGDDV
+1903 ISGSGQVVKSGDD
-1917 LTLSGANSYSGGTLI
+1917 A
-1932 SGGTLVANNVEAL
+1932 
-1945 GTGDVTDNATLE
+1945 
-1957 MNTGGDFINNIG
+1957 
-1969 GTGRVEKSGDDAL
+1969 
-1982 TLSGS
+1982 
-1987 NTYTGGTTINDGTLI
+1987 
-2002 ATSVDALGSGDVTNN
+2002 
-2017 AVLELNT
+2017 
-2024 GGDFINNIGGTGR
+2024 
-2037 VEKSGDETLTLS
+2037 LTLS

-2055 GGTLISGGTLV
+2055 GGTLISG
-2066 ATNVEAL
+2066 
-2073 GTGDVTDNAV
+2073 
-2083 LELNT
+2083 
-2088 GGDFINNI
+2088 
-2096 GGTGRVEKS
+2096 
-2105 GDDTLT
+2105 
-2111 LSGSNSYTGGTLIS
+2111 
-2125 SGTLVATNVDA
+2125 
-2136 LGSGDVT
+2136 
-2143 DNATL
+2143 
-2148 ELNTGGDFT
+2148 
-2157 NNISGSGQVV
+2157 
-2167 KSGDETLTLSGSNT
+2167 
-2181 YTGGTTINDGTLVA
+2181 
-2195 TSVEALGSGDVTND
+2195 
-2209 AVLALNTGGDFANNI
+2209 
-2224 GGTGSVVKSGDE
+2224 
-2236 TLTLSG
+2236 
-2242 TNSYTGGTTISGG
+2242 
-2255 TLVATNVEALG
+2255 
-2266 TGDVTNN
+2266 
-2273 ATLELNTGGDFT
+2273 
-2285 NNISGNGQVV
+2285 
-2295 KSGDDTLTFSGSNT
+2295 
-2309 YTGGTTINDGT
+2309 
-2320 LVATSVEA
+2320 
-2328 LGSGD
+2328 
-2333 VTNDAVLALN
+2333 
-2343 TGGDFANNIGG
+2343 
-2354 TGSVVKSGDETLTL
+2354 
-2368 SGSNTYTGST
+2368 
-2378 LISSGTLVANDVN
+2378 
-2391 ALGTGDVT
+2391 
-2399 DNATLMLN
+2399 
-2407 TGGDFIN
+2407 
-2414 NIGGTG
+2414 
-2420 RVEKSGDDTLTLSG
+2420 
-2434 SNSYTGG
+2434 
-2441 TLISSGT
+2441 GT

-2482 SGQVVKSGDETLTL
+2482 SGQVVKSGDKMLTLSGANSYSGGTLISDGTLVASNVESLGTGDVTNNATLELNTGGDFTNNISGSGQVVKSGDDTLTL

-2501 YTGGTLIS
+2501 YTGGTTIS
-2509 SGTLVANDVN
+2509 GGTLVANDVN

-2526 TDNAVLELNT
+2526 TDNATLELNTGGTFDNAIGGSGNVVKSGADTLTLSGSNSYTGGTTISGGTLVATSVEALGSGDVTNDAVLELNT
-2536 GGDFDNA
+2536 GGDFDNVIGGTGRVEKSGADTLTLSGTNTYTGGTLISDGTLVASNVEALGSGDVTDNATLELNTGGTFDNA

-2549 VVKSGDETL
+2549 VEKSGDKTL

-2572 SGGTLVASNVE
+2572 SGGTLVASNVN
-2583 ALGSGDIDNYAS
+2583 ALGSGNIDNYAS

-2613 NAITAIGAGSALR
+2613 NAITSIGAGSALR

-2641 LIDSN
+2641 LTDSN

-2807 ALWLAETATIG
+2807 TLWLAETATIG

-2832 AFGGHNSTVN
+2832 AFGGHNATVN

-2938 VIEVGGQSDGDFR
+2938 VIEVGGQSDGDFT

-3023 EVTPPDDDGEVT
+3023 DVTPPDDGGEVTPPDDD
-3035 PPDDGGDITPPDD
+3035 
-3048 GGDITPPDGGD
+3048 GDITPPDGGD
-3059 VTPVAPQYRADIGVY
+3059 VTPVTPQYRADIGVY

-3101 GSIWMRFKAGKA
+3101 GSVWMRFKAGKA